1 MRKPEDHDEYYD
13 VPAGEVLPDTK
24 VTKPTGPFGVYH
36 VDLPVDLEQLH
47 RVDPPSRPVSSQDID
62 KSLTQADIPTTQDFP
77 EGIEHTIGE
86 YRTTPVDV
94 FPGQDHQLPVEPL
107 SRKDIPVVE
116 SSLDQIH
123 QQVPIPTDR
132 NVRRSVGGGVYH
144 VDQPVALET
153 LHRVEKPSFQSGEY
167 PIDQSVDSIEPDDA
181 NISYSQQIPSDQDY
195 NIGKLSAPD
204 IPYVEMRK
212 PEDHDEYYDVPAG
225 EVLPD
230 TKVTKPTG
238 PFGVYH
244 VDLPVDLEQL
254 HRVDP
259 PSRPVS
265 SQDIDKSLTQADI
278 PTTQDFPEGIEH
290 TIGEYRTTPVDVVPG
305 QDHDLPVEPLSRKDI
320 PVVESSVD
328 QIHQQVPIPTDRNV
342 RRSVGGG
349 VYHVDQPVALETLH
363 RVEKPSFQSG
373 EYPIDQ
379 SVDSIEPVD
388 ANIAYSQQIPSDQDY
403 NIGKLSAPDIP
414 HVEMRKPEDHD
425 EYYDVPTGEVLP
437 DTKVTKPTGPFGVY
451 HVDLPVDLEQLH
463 RVDPP
468 SRPVSSQ
475 DIDKSLTQAD
485 IPTTQD
491 FPEGIEHTIGEYR
504 TTPVDVVPGQDHD
517 LPVEPLSRKDIPVV
531 ESSVDQIH
539 QQVPIPTDQNVRRSV
554 GGGVYHVDQPVAL
567 ETLHRVEKP
576 SFQSGEYPINQSVD
590 SIEPVETNIS
600 YSQQI
605 PSDQDYNIG
614 KLSAP
619 DIPHVEMRKP
629 EDHDEYYDVPT
640 GEVLPDSKV
649 TKPTGPFGVYHVDL
663 PMDLEQLRRVDP
675 PSRPVSS
682 QDIDKSLTQADIP
695 TTQDFPEGIVHTI
708 GEYRTTPVDI
718 VPGQDHQL
726 PVEPLSRKDIPVVE
740 SSVDQIHQQVPIP
753 TDRNVR
759 RSVGGGVYHV
769 DQPVALET
777 LHRVEKPSFQS
788 GEFPINQS
796 VDSIEPVETN
806 ISYSQQIPSD
816 QDYNIGKLSAPDIPH
831 VEMRKPE
838 DHDEYYDV
846 PTGEV
851 LPDTKVTK
859 PTGSFGVY
867 HVDLPVDLEQLHRV
881 DPPSRPVS
889 SQDIDKSLTQADIR
903 STQDFP
909 EGIEHT
915 IGEYRTTP
923 VYVFPGQDH
932 QLPVEPL
939 SRKDIHVV
947 EPSVGYI
954 GQQVPIPTD
963 QNIRRSVG
971 GSVYPVD
978 HPVIPGTL
986 HYVDREYPVGQS
998 ADTTETGDV
1007 TLLHGRQLLPDQD
1020 YNIEILSPQD
1030 IPQVQMSKTKD
1041 NFQYHD
1047 LPASKQLQSID
1058 VAKPSGPFGVYHV
1071 DLPVDLEQ
1079 LHRAAKPSSQGG
1091 SQPVDKPA
1099 GNADVTTRHD
1109 TPEIIGQSIGEYH
1122 TTPDLP
1128 TSQGQLPTKQD
1139 DHIIKQPIAPGVQ
1152 YNKISTQ
1159 DTDAVHIPT
1168 DQYGQPIS
1176 PFTAQDD
1183 HGNRLSIGAGVYHV
1197 DVPSNLEQLHRVD
1210 QHSQLRPTSDIDQP
1224 THQDVQGNIGLRAGQ
1239 DVENNVV
1246 IPAPEGIRSVTVV
1259 STPGIHH
1266 MSSQIVDMQS
1276 PVTSSDL
1283 KFPLAQ
1289 EQYTGEGIP
1298 VPTSRDQLKKA
1309 DIHIGEGQELSSIE
1323 QLTDKGSSSVDPRGF
1338 ALPSNKGNT
1347 YIGGLPVHADL
1358 PTSQEDHRDGLS
1370 TNRPSFHS
1378 DTPTGG
1384 SRLHHVDLSTGQ
1396 DSCKPID
1403 LSVDQDP
1410 LVDNFPADQYCYYVD
1425 PPITEK
1431 ISLAH
1436 ETTDLSTNKHIPLH
1450 SFHLSTGQDVHQHL
1464 PLQAHQVELHHDDSR
1479 TEDGNQDTN
1488 KIVGVHCDK
1497 VSAGGQILT
1506 TVLTSDS
1513 DVGHLQ
1519 EEDHNVDGSVS
1530 SDGAVP
1536 SIQAQVQNLNVT
1548 SCQGQL
1554 KKDDLSS
1561 GQDKFKSVQNTGQH
1575 RDDHECRYGLKHTDQ
1590 HGDDHECRYG
1600 LKHTDQHGD
1609 DHECRYGLKHTDQHG
1624 DDHECRY
1631 GLKHSDQHGDDHE
1644 CRYGLKHSDQ
1654 HGDDHECRYGLKHTD
1669 QHGDDHECRYGLKHT
1684 DQHGDDHECRYGLK
1698 HTDQHGDDH
1707 ECRYGLKHT
1716 DQHGDDHECRYGL
1729 KHTDQ
1734 HGDDHECRY
1743 GLKHTDQHGD
1753 DHECRY
1759 GLKHTDQHGDDHE
1772 CRYGLKHSDQHG
1784 DDHEYGLKHTDQ
1796 HGDDRECRYGL
1807 KDSEQ
1812 RQDDFQCQYSIKY
1825 IDQHRD
1831 NKECEYSLRHTD
1843 QGNVFECQY
1852 DLEHSDQYRDDQYCF
1867 YINPPVTEQI
1877 FLAPQTADPSVS
1889 KHVPLHCFHLS
1900 TGQDVQ
1906 QHIPLQSHQVDLR
1919 HADSQTGENG
1929 NQVGDKTV
1937 DIHCNK
1943 VSTGGQILTTVL
1955 TSDSDAGHLQEEGGI
1970 VSVVQTHV
1978 QKNPTSEGAQS
1989 QKDDLSTGQGQSK
2002 LVQGTEQQG
2011 TEYSFGQGL
2020 QQSSST
2026 ECKYTFEHTGQS
2038 GESSSYNIE
2047 QTHITHSFPKS
2058 DELSGHQQG
2067 DVSILHLS
2075 TQQPDAPSSSRSQSS
2090 TTQQGD
2096 ISYSTHISSQ
2106 STSDQDTLQFQDSR
2120 TPTVLSDPTKEVTT
2134 KKSSRKSRKSN
2145 RKKKKTSSQARLAVA
2160 GKTPTITITEDS
2172 SSPHHDDD
2180 DEESD
2185 DYLRFIEK
2193 HQQKMQQQQQQAAAA
2208 VDKAGQEPTTTT
2220 TTTVSSEGHGEESDD
2235 ESEGKTR
2242 SVASIIQMF
2251 EQTSDTAL
2259 QSSATD
2265 IVREVQKSAQATLR
2279 KESQEFVKQDS
2290 SEWVV
2295 IDDSDLDG
2303 FDAEKVPSANGT
2315 YVETEDSA
2323 PKVEEWVKVSA
2334 VKEKFEDKIKNG
2346 SMSEKTIIR
2355 EATKVHT
2362 STLAKHKSS
2371 EKADDV
2377 DQPYGVP
2384 EPPDAHFKTPSDD
2397 ENLEFS
2403 EKLKMFTGKHA
2414 QNYYVTTQ
2422 PDELLSSD
2430 EETPDTTSKG
2440 SERSYQTASET
2451 SEIRSETVKVS
2462 STGEQKSE
2470 VVEERRESTSSLI
2483 AKFEEATTREKPS
2496 KKEAMSFDK
2505 DSKETVQKEV
2515 TKSWKTDSS
2524 QSAVQEIKES
2534 HVFQE
2539 KKESISSEGETPDL
2553 KEFPKESKETVSSVE
2568 KSFKTETTE
2577 MKQKVEYSVDDGKVK
2592 EIFTSE
2598 DSQILSSKTLD
2609 KTISSLDKDISPELK
2624 DKSPSPEPQ
2633 LKSRLHEAKEKTPS
2647 PEPQLKSPSPE
2658 PQLKTPSPEPK
2669 EKTPSPEPKEKTPS
2683 PEPKEK
2689 SPSPKP
2695 KDKSPSPLQLKSKS
2709 PSPEPKEKTPSP
2721 PHMKSK
2727 SPSPPHLKSK
2737 SPSPEPKDK
2746 SPSPSHLKSK
2756 SPSPELKDKTPSPKL
2771 QLKSSSPKPKDK
2783 SPSPPHLKSKSPSPP
2798 HLKSKSPSPEPKD
2811 KSPSPLQ
2818 LKSKS
2823 PSPEVK
2829 DKSPSPLHFKSK
2841 SPSPDLKEKSPS
2853 PPHLKSKSPSPS
2865 HLKSKSPSP
2874 EPKDKSPSPLQLKS
2888 KSPSPEPKDKSP
2900 SPLQLKSKSPSPE
2913 LKDKSPSPLQLKSK
2927 SPSPELKDKSPS
2939 PLQLKSKSPSP
2950 EPKDKSPSPLRLK
2963 SKSPSPEPKEKT
2975 PSPLRLKS
2983 KSPSP
2988 EPKDKSLSPLH
2999 LKSKSPSPELKEKT
3013 PSPLRLKS
3021 KSPSPEPK
3029 SKTPSPLQ
3037 QKSKS
3042 PSPELK
3048 DKAPSPLHLK
3058 SKSPSPEIKEK
3069 TPSPPHLKSKSPSP
3083 ELKDKPP
3090 SPPHLKSKLPSPP
3103 HLKSKSPSPE
3113 PKGKT
3118 PSPEPKEK
3126 TPSPPH
3132 IKSKSP
3138 SPEPKAKSPSPPRLK
3153 SKSPSPEPK
3162 EKILSSKPQLKSPS
3176 PEPQL
3181 KASSPEPQA
3190 SEICPKPYDEED
3202 FEIIEQEEILE
3213 AKISIERQT
3222 PFEPAA
3228 IDLSSTD
3235 KVCPPKEHGAEP
3247 PDDGLQTQLEEEP
3260 HKDTDYEISRR
3271 EVFLEKESRSFYTS
3285 KPEPSKDIIS
3295 SKFADKDVHTIV
3307 STTSVKEVSTTI
3319 SEHTTK
3325 VIEDEDKESTTIS
3338 SEKDFLS
3345 KNEMRSPVCDDVQES
3360 KVVESVPADS
3370 VEVSPVE
3377 QKITRKSSSGELFEI
3392 SRQEEKM
3399 IIDSP
3404 EKLEIHEW
3412 QTPAPEA
3419 TERFDRQAESMSD
3432 ESLVEVQLD
3441 ALKEDIR
3448 EKVLEETQ
3456 ERAVKRLQQ
3465 LQDVSDEESD
3475 EIFTHTDQRT
3485 KEEFTERS
3493 YEDSKKKVS
3502 STESP
3507 GLSPTA
3513 DHLKKDLGDRTEIT
3527 YEFPVQE
3534 DLSSDEG
3541 SKGSSLEMFLTHEK
3555 SCQEEEEEE
3564 KYTSPK
3570 DQTSVT
3576 HEQRISTVTSEY
3588 KTSSTSEMI
3597 EESISKEEKS
3607 VYSSKIS
3614 QEYRVEDEQD
3624 MTSDEETSEEIQ
3636 ETDTSKKTAPQFSS
3650 ILSEEA
3656 TYFEIS
3662 RQEQF
3667 MTVASPEKIEYKTPA
3682 KSDGLSFSADPFLV
3696 SSALAHETSV
3706 ESIRSI
3712 PKAESPL
3719 TEQSPKH
3726 VAKDDTSDRTEEKY
3740 SVDLAALQ
3748 AESDA
3753 KFKETSPHDFQEEK
3767 YLSSDDESDD
3777 DDHDDV
3783 DIMTEMDYMSKS
3795 QSIDVTDEMEKRSED
3810 ITDSGFKSGADDDLS
3825 RRSTDK
3831 DQVDFTKSFPFQTSE
3846 EQLVKEEI
3854 SNKEVRNESFKQE
3867 TRVQETTV
3875 HEGSIEERKVLDDI
3889 TPSKFTS
3896 ESKIIEDVK
3905 VKRSETATTE
3915 ESTTRSTTVGD
3926 EIQSIKD
3933 ETRSVKQKDVESESK
3948 REQATV
3954 EDEFQ
3959 KETTEELTTKDAL
3972 KMHSELTEGKSQTF
3986 EEDGTKIEISQEKS
4000 SVCDKSFEE
4009 EIGKQ
4014 QYEKESKDGEI
4025 QKIEDLEQKLTEK
4038 DSKLE
4043 IVTDTVSREDDF
4055 QKEIKKEVAVK
4066 DESKLSMTIT
4076 DDLME
4081 IDKTDKKFK
4090 SQTSEIEENVQHED
4104 TFHKEVVELK
4114 EPETA
4119 RVLEVIEGEDSG
4131 GESDHSFIEHSD
4143 EENEQMEALTRSG
4156 HLMTSTRMED
4166 LVEEEVDETEA
4177 EDQFID
4183 RREYFEHQQRDTID
4197 FRIVQRNGG
4206 PDFNATDRFPPLH
4219 PDKDVTSVRK
4229 GTLKDSDIPSK
4240 SQQPVQPQ
4248 EDQIPFLGKQ
4258 ETVQE
4263 ITDTKTSTLTN
4274 EKSTIG
4280 QSTGLFPSE
4289 SLKETE
4295 KVSHK
4300 IATDK
4305 VNFTEDFTSYNSH
4318 ITDDYTNYSSDFS
4331 SYHRDGSGLGA
4342 RNILVPS
4349 SSTEAQERSATP
4361 SASDDDD
4368 SSGEYYSTERIK
4380 KLRAIDQMTES
4391 IEYPLKDKTD
4401 KDSNGRPLS
4410 PTEYTLM
4417 TESQLELHE
4426 ALQSVVDDQDIMTQS
4441 MIESHESLTQSMID
4455 PMTQSQIGEEFRR
4468 SLDSQSDIDSRMS
4481 IELSREAELEQEE
4494 SDLKKDEERPPSP
4507 SEFTLLTSLEQEELA
4522 KALGLQDNGLTAVE
4536 IEDEYESVDKD
4547 RDETSQQLA
4556 QQPSAPT
4563 RDDQF
4568 TADAD
4573 LKGIDKQ
4580 EIIFEQMVEQIVC
4593 EGNKI
4598 SMPDSTLQDEDSVST
4613 EPALMSSS
4621 QSRDNNTYSS
4631 ISSSDF
4637 GEQVA
4642 AVQSQQPCREDSGS
4656 DDRALTEEDFERMM
4670 SSYENVYDGVQL
4682 APEVS
4687 KLAMNAS
4694 DLDIGDRFDTK
4705 QLDLHL
4711 QPTGRSSSY
4720 EQLYKETG
4728 EEIAETSEQ
4737 AEQVVYSAES
4747 KEDMPRT
4754 DQHDVQRELITAAK
4768 DEEEKEEEEEENLSS
4783 SSSEVAQVEDV
4794 DFLPDAEMRDTSEE
4808 KTEETDVEEQFSPLP
4823 KSSPAS
4829 KGALDLRLEDK
4840 FFSFTQSPVESPT
4853 AEIANE
4859 ISPAQDLLDVKD
4871 MQITVGLSPSEINA
4885 KSKLG
4890 SLSEFYETKTT
4901 EDFKTMSKIIA
4912 SKTPR
4917 VEYEKDSGESFN
4929 IPRISTDS
4937 DTTEERLELD
4947 NVTEQSATSLMSEEH
4962 DGTEDDY
4969 KRETPEERA
4978 ERLSSMAFDNM
4989 GFAGEDVVDSEI
5001 KTHSDDFS
5009 EESPS
5014 LAAKEISPEDL
5025 EEKSHQFDF
5034 PAVHQEIWQMGIQAL
5049 GKTKLSEEN
5058 EMFSSSMKFEEVTHK
5073 VSFEKDDD
5081 EESGAAMYSESEE
5094 TSRSESGD
5102 TKDQNSFQ
5110 ESIQR
5115 SKTSDGQ
5122 FEATSEIRTEK
5133 TIVTSSRA
5141 QVSLSESQSKMI
5153 TETKVYQAKEP
5164 SEGIELTGHDAT
5176 EKTARHLTTTASEP
5190 IISHPFDQSTV
5201 ETISPEASSSDSEG
5215 FYDKESGKKLPWETV
5230 HHFSRQFSDNYLE
5243 QQEKQGIVTVQ
5254 SVDMGVFYRRS
5265 SKDYSN
5271 ITFSE
5276 QDISESIAE
5285 EEEEPPKRV
5294 TFTLSEDLEEF
5305 PSEVATGSDESK
5317 HDDEVEQEIRKP
5329 DDIFDESVKDQI
5341 VVKTIKKQPTALSK
5355 TEEPVVTT
5363 SKTEE
5368 PVVTTSKTEEPVV
5381 TTSRTEEPVV
5391 TTSKTEEPVVTTS
5404 KTEEPVVTTSKTEEP
5419 VVTTSKTEEPVVTT
5433 SKTEES
5439 IITTS
5444 KTEEPIVT
5452 TSKTEKSVF
5461 STFKT
5466 EEHVTSSKGEEPVIT
5481 TVKTEHITTTY
5492 KTGEPVIT
5500 TSKKEESVIKTSK
5513 TEEPVIT
5520 TSRTEDITIASEA
5533 EEPAFVTSK
5542 TEHVTTST
5550 TEEPV
5555 VTTSKTEEYV
5565 TSTTEEPVV
5574 TTSKTEEYVTST
5586 TEEPVITTSKT
5597 EEYVTT
5603 STTEEPVIIT
5613 SKTEERIITS
5623 TTKEPVV
5630 TTFKSEEHVKTSKTE
5645 ECVITTS
5652 KAEEPV
5658 STTMTEEHVTTK
5670 SESEEPVVTTT
5681 RTERIIT
5688 TSKIGEPVITT
5699 SKTEHV
5705 TTTSKT
5711 GEPDV
5716 TTTKTEEF
5724 FTTTSEPGEPV
5735 ITTSETGEPVV
5746 TTSKTEERVITTSKR
5761 EEPVIRTSKTE
5772 HFTVDPK
5779 DKFDIP
5785 TAKTDHVTTTTKSAH
5800 VTVTSTVEHVIKTS
5814 KKKDDIEEAEEE
5826 SIVEAKKDILEPYDR
5841 MSGEYEATVLA
5852 NIMDDHSSK
5861 QEKAPESPDELS
5873 REDTLKEKDLEYEM
5887 VSKSAGDLA
5896 SPSESKSSDLSLDLS
5911 SEKLPSKDDLDE
5923 EHQLRP
5929 KPDSE
5934 EVSPKSGIIGVVSIE
5949 SRMAQKELLQESA
5962 DEKDRSLSPS
5972 VDSDELSTTYE
5983 SQAEL
5988 QEELWSEIPPVD
6000 RYPAPARRKHYADGE
6015 SSEAEKESPE
6025 IELSPIAEAP
6035 ASKTDSEEQEE
6046 SKMTAQ
6052 DRRVTFLSEE
6062 SKEKL
6067 RQSISN
6073 EDLVKTSTS
6082 SSEVSNEPTLL
6093 AASYDLDSG
6102 HVSHIVTAYDMSPD
6116 TIESQV
6122 PHPPAPKAILS
6133 SPEDDVFEVEPTV
6146 GTTRTDEPCTE
6157 PDSEKSYTGPQSEV
6171 IIIEDIC
6178 VSKDK
6183 TGSESTESLPPTPAP
6198 TPKDATTIKDTVC
6211 NLQDA
6216 ANKLQTEGLFD
6227 RQFGSVSSE
6236 TSEKRPSSFE
6246 KDFSKDESSDD
6257 DDDHGQSF
6265 EMVSPTEIIGYDQYA
6280 AKYLQGGIAGCIE
6293 TASLTASVESLSTS
6307 GSSFADLR
6315 ASEPTSMKSSLEEF
6329 ASATAFVEPSAPP
6342 MEEVCKIPSSH
6353 TMKPDTDSSPDQSLF
6368 SSSDASEKGAATMDI
6383 VASSVASPGACRP
6396 DLLPSDSFQK
6406 SLSTEE
6412 ISETENIEDIAA
6424 DRISQL
6430 PNGPTEVDFQP
6441 DIDSVSSTVKT
6452 VVPAAPPD
6460 LVQSSPSYVMEEEK
6474 SQQEDVAMELEDNQI
6489 SAGSDAAVRD
6499 VMTDS
6504 LIEDVKLSAEQQE
6517 VLVTSDQTLY
6527 ELEMPMEEEASPIEQ
6542 VGPTSATVSIT
6553 ETTSSVVVKTEAPTV
6568 EFHEEQREIYPAE
6581 MVESRSPTEIV
6592 GLEPVL
6598 DDLEEQP
6605 YELKKDEIYPGKRAL
6620 EFDVSSYETLL
6631 EESKERQQEG
6641 ETSVVEVSHL
6651 IREDQRINLD
6661 DTDEETVQFSDQ
6673 LKSDHDVSFVHTSEK
6688 VCTDMVEEEFSD
6700 LSKDASYEQV
6710 ELAESSLEF
6719 AEKAEEELE
6728 ALAGKTPEIS
6738 FEPSKGEQDLD
6749 RPISPTP
6756 QDSQEGVLSD
6766 DYEKVSAS
6774 ISTEELEKTATVF
6787 VDSVLEE
6794 ASKVQEKAQ
6803 VFPEQTE
6810 AEKPIDETTFDD
6822 SKESEKMVAFS
6833 FSEQFDP
6840 SMMCRSQP
6848 AFFSAPPPPSHPPP
6862 FTKQRDDDMPEI
6874 TITEHLHKSIDKDD
6888 FVPSGF
6894 VPSHMPDSS
6903 SEQEDKESDEKESGD
6918 DSPKGEG
6925 MSYFEMIQDEMEFES
6940 EETEK
6945 NGVSSHEPSSSA
6957 FVIADAHAGSA
6968 KTFTSEQELEWNVQK
6983 FSETPDKVPTTS
6995 SFEDSFSL
7003 QTKTE
7008 PVPISSSKQ
7017 FQRDSETK
7025 DSSKNGFLGF
7035 EPSVMHATD
7044 ILSPEDIADTSSVDS
7059 FTTVVGVDQEGDEC
7073 DDDRLADVASMTSS
7087 IHSDIYSMHT
7097 EPEEEEPYDW
7107 PLLTEEDKSGESS
7120 PCSDRFEMIG
7130 KTALSVISEKSDEDR
7145 FEMIEK
7151 DELEALSDSH
7161 SSSKTS
7167 PEMIS
7172 ASPGTVGHTHGYPN
7186 IRYAGRS
7193 REKDDGSAAS
7203 SVSSSLLEFERLEG
7217 EIGQFGSLGSNE
7229 AHSLPSSFDSRNFH
7243 WRAADRDDVSVA
7255 SSLGEFER
7263 LERQIALGGSIGSFS
7278 SIDKLMPSGQ
7288 GSATNGSMSSLAEFE
7303 NLEKECTGGGYSSS
7317 GDDRH
7322 SSSSGHSKR
7331 SASSSLAEFERL
7343 EQEIVI
7349 SEELAAEAKK
7359 IASILESG
7367 ELPEYPES
7375 ESLGS
7380 SYQSNGHMRD
7390 VPEIIGNFDIE
7401 QDSIDGDD
7409 IDKDSLSSEEPKM
7422 QDVSQVA
7429 KEEEDDIDSLDGDSK
7444 DELTSSVIFVSN
7456 AEIQDSSEMGQFDFD
7471 RDSLQGDDTAM
7482 QFSVESLQL
7491 DQDASFDMHSSVD
7504 SLEIK
7509 DKFSRDMQSSADSLE
7524 LKERMSK
7531 EMVDSTDSLEFK
7543 DTVKDT
7549 DKFETDSL
7557 VDQDDI
7563 MQTSS
7568 DSLDAFPALTHQ
7580 NIMEASLE
7588 SARWSLSSSYFSHSS
7603 QETLRSE
7610 SHSDSSHSRDVMQM
7624 SAESVDFDKDR
7635 RFESSDT
7642 EMDYKTVSSKTLTS
7656 SALDPEIRMITGI
7669 SHPNNPFLDNEGNVR
7684 TDLGYP
7690 GHFRNKYEYSKFD
7703 KEGNY
7708 RWNTEFEETTR
7719 NNSYLNWG
7727 PYQEKKKVY
7736 TMTEWEAMRN
7746 AKKRSADNEELG
7758 GDSEQV
7764 SVIPDNHFAQLNN
7777 KEVSSNLPSE
7787 HTTSHPRTSS
7797 PPPSTVLR
7805 PSSPVSSTTA
7815 TTTTT
7820 TTTTTYYSS
7829 SNSSSSSSST
7839 YHAAV
7844 TRPDS
7849 SSTSQT
7855 AATSDPLL
7863 YHHKH
7868 TDLPQQMSTEESQ
7881 SKTEDRRDSDVAPDA
7896 ETEDSA
7902 QATSLMMKKEIHK
7915 KTYMRDGRE
7924 ETFIQEESRVEQQ
7937 NETPEELRES
7947 MQQIIDQFMQT
7958 PSEFD
7963 QRQCL
7968 EDDV

>member
-1 MRKPEDHDEYYD
+1 MTAILTPASAHYVIKTDRRLHPPGSPKFESDGNSSFLRAARDGNLSEVLEYLKGSTDINTSNSNGLNALHLASKEGHINIVTELLRRGANVEAATKKGNTALHIASLAGHEEIVKILVQNGAKVNVQSMTGFTPLYMAAQEGHSEVVKFLLDNGASQSLATVDGFTPLAVALQQGHDKVVAVLLEHDTKGKVRLPALHIAAKKDDIGSANLLLQNDHNADSSTKSGGLVNDTTKSGFTPLHIAAHYGNVNVGTLLIQKGADVNYKAKNNITPLHVASRWGKSNMVILLLDHDATIEERTRDGLTPLHCAARSGHENVVDLLLERGAPFSAKTKNGLTPLHMAAQGDHVDCARLLLYHKALVDDVTVDYLTPLHVAAHCGNVKTAKLLLDRKSDPNARALNGFTPLHIACKKNRIKVVELLLKYDASIEATTESGLTPLHVASFMGHMNISIYLIQHNANPDYPTVRGETALHLAARANQTDIIRILLRNGATVDAKAREQQTPLHIAARLGNVDNVVLLLQHGASPNATTKDLYTPLHIAAKEGHEEVAAALLDQGADHSLTTKKGFTPLHIAAKYGNIKVARLLLLKNAEPDVQGKNGLTPLHVATHYNHVNVALLLLDNKASPQAMAKNGYSPLHIAAKKNQMDIATTLLEFGANPAAGSKNGFTPLHLASQEGHTDMVSLLLEHKANVNDKATNGLAPIHLAAQEDKVNVAEVLVKFGSEIDPQTKAGYTPLHTACHFGQTNMVRFLLDHNASVSSTTKLGYTPLHQAAQQGHVMVINLLLKNKASPNAVTNTGQTALSIAQRLGYISVVDTLKNLTEVTETLPAIEDKYKVVAPETMTETMLSDSEDEGDDLMPQSPVFGKPLSEQHVYLPYYEGQTLQMREDTISIEKGDITSPLDLSFDKDLRKVRATSQEARTRDISPGLAYPKYLEKGPDYEAEMIYYSGD
-13 VPAGEVLPDTK
+13 VLSPQEKHQQGHDSVIANGFSTLDQLSPSLERDRLSTCDKDSAFDRESILGRHSPYPQQAELAYARNVSSRPPTSLGSYIDDENLSYVDDIDSSSLQKGDYFAEDIYARESFRYGREAGPVYRDTMISQSVAPRTEAVVYQGELTGSIATDTGSDFRFLPDDSIPKQQDYLEHQIISHTYASHPDNRYLNNTMESSRYSSYSGSSFNTSFDPDNVAVDRTPTYSGKLKWKSFLVSFMVDARGGAMRGSRHSGVRIIIPPRKAYMPTRVTCKLIKREKLSHPPPLNEGEALASRILEMGPVGVKFLGPVIIEVPHFASLRGKEREIAIIRCDDGEKWTEHPILATEEAVNDTLNGSFEGQNSSASSLWKLDQEDELVAKRITRILTTDFPMYFAIVTRVRQENQTIGFEGGMLSSTVVPQVQTIFPEGALTKKIPVGLQAQPIAPELVAKMLGNRVAVSPIVTVAPRRRKFHKPITLTIPVPRAAQKGMINQYGGEAPTLRLLCSISGKRGTTPAVWEDITASTQLTFVNDCVSFTTTVSARFWLMDCQNVNEASRMATELYQEAVVVPFMAKFVIFAKRHAPEEGKLRMFCMTDDKIDKTLEKQEKFTEVARSRDVEVLQGRPQYVEMAGNLIPVTKSGDQLYVHFRAFRENRLPCTVKVRDLDQEAAARVAFMKEPKVARGEAPQSPICNLNIVLPDVSKADSTEITSEEALEVRK
-24 VTKPTGPFGVYH
+24 RHSLLREHGIVLQDTISRAQMKIVDVADTLQGDWVMLAQQLDITMSEINKIKTDYNTVNDQALAMLHLWVEKNGEKASGNALEKALIRINREDVVKKCMYDVVTVEDEVDMAAGRVAMDQSGFDTFKEEVGISRDSSMKRGISLDVSYDEQDMIKESESAEESGSDADTERHRIAKAPPPPAAMSQDEVLVKH
-36 VDLPVDLEQLH
+36 VDH
-47 RVDPPSRPVSSQDID
+47 RRPE
-62 KSLTQADIPTTQDFP
+62 AA
-77 EGIEHTIGE
+77 
-86 YRTTPVDV
+86 
-94 FPGQDHQLPVEPL
+94 
-107 SRKDIPVVE
+107 
-116 SSLDQIH
+116 
-123 QQVPIPTDR
+123 
-132 NVRRSVGGGVYH
+132 
-144 VDQPVALET
+144 PVA
-153 LHRVEKPSFQSGEY
+153 
-167 PIDQSVDSIEPDDA
+167 
-181 NISYSQQIPSDQDY
+181 
-195 NIGKLSAPD
+195 
-204 IPYVEMRK
+204 
-212 PEDHDEYYDVPAG
+212 
-225 EVLPD
+225 
-230 TKVTKPTG
+230 
-238 PFGVYH
+238 
-244 VDLPVDLEQL
+244 
-254 HRVDP
+254 
-259 PSRPVS
+259 
-265 SQDIDKSLTQADI
+265 
-278 PTTQDFPEGIEH
+278 
-290 TIGEYRTTPVDVVPG
+290 
-305 QDHDLPVEPLSRKDI
+305 
-320 PVVESSVD
+320 ESSVD
-328 QIHQQVPIPTDRNV
+328 DTDRKKNAFV
-342 RRSVGGG
+342 EFARQMDELS
-349 VYHVDQPVALETLH
+349 DMEETIKPVATSEQD
-363 RVEKPSFQSG
+363 EKPSITEETIVSRVKGAGTVTSVITKTVVTETVAKEAIVKDEAPEVMAPCVDVADSRSSSG
-373 EYPIDQ
+373 
-379 SVDSIEPVD
+379 SSICDKE
-388 ANIAYSQQIPSDQDY
+388 QQEI
-403 NIGKLSAPDIP
+403 
-414 HVEMRKPEDHD
+414 
-425 EYYDVPTGEVLP
+425 LP
-437 DTKVTKPTGPFGVY
+437 QTKTP
-451 HVDLPVDLEQLH
+451 
-463 RVDPP
+463 PP
-468 SRPVSSQ
+468 SPTETSTSELVS
-475 DIDKSLTQAD
+475 
-485 IPTTQD
+485 
-491 FPEGIEHTIGEYR
+491 HR
-504 TTPVDVVPGQDHD
+504 TTE
-517 LPVEPLSRKDIPVV
+517 L
-531 ESSVDQIH
+531 
-539 QQVPIPTDQNVRRSV
+539 
-554 GGGVYHVDQPVAL
+554 A
-567 ETLHRVEKP
+567 
-576 SFQSGEYPINQSVD
+576 
-590 SIEPVETNIS
+590 
-600 YSQQI
+600 
-605 PSDQDYNIG
+605 
-614 KLSAP
+614 
-619 DIPHVEMRKP
+619 
-629 EDHDEYYDVPT
+629 
-640 GEVLPDSKV
+640 
-649 TKPTGPFGVYHVDL
+649 
-663 PMDLEQLRRVDP
+663 
-675 PSRPVSS
+675 
-682 QDIDKSLTQADIP
+682 QARD
-695 TTQDFPEGIVHTI
+695 
-708 GEYRTTPVDI
+708 
-718 VPGQDHQL
+718 
-726 PVEPLSRKDIPVVE
+726 
-740 SSVDQIHQQVPIP
+740 
-753 TDRNVR
+753 
-759 RSVGGGVYHV
+759 
-769 DQPVALET
+769 
-777 LHRVEKPSFQS
+777 
-788 GEFPINQS
+788 
-796 VDSIEPVETN
+796 
-806 ISYSQQIPSD
+806 
-816 QDYNIGKLSAPDIPH
+816 
-831 VEMRKPE
+831 
-838 DHDEYYDV
+838 
-846 PTGEV
+846 
-851 LPDTKVTK
+851 
-859 PTGSFGVY
+859 
-867 HVDLPVDLEQLHRV
+867 
-881 DPPSRPVS
+881 
-889 SQDIDKSLTQADIR
+889 
-903 STQDFP
+903 
-909 EGIEHT
+909 
-915 IGEYRTTP
+915 
-923 VYVFPGQDH
+923 
-932 QLPVEPL
+932 
-939 SRKDIHVV
+939 
-947 EPSVGYI
+947 
-954 GQQVPIPTD
+954 
-963 QNIRRSVG
+963 
-971 GSVYPVD
+971 
-978 HPVIPGTL
+978 
-986 HYVDREYPVGQS
+986 
-998 ADTTETGDV
+998 
-1007 TLLHGRQLLPDQD
+1007 
-1020 YNIEILSPQD
+1020 
-1030 IPQVQMSKTKD
+1030 
-1041 NFQYHD
+1041 
-1047 LPASKQLQSID
+1047 
-1058 VAKPSGPFGVYHV
+1058 
-1071 DLPVDLEQ
+1071 
-1079 LHRAAKPSSQGG
+1079 
-1091 SQPVDKPA
+1091 
-1099 GNADVTTRHD
+1099 
-1109 TPEIIGQSIGEYH
+1109 
-1122 TTPDLP
+1122 
-1128 TSQGQLPTKQD
+1128 
-1139 DHIIKQPIAPGVQ
+1139 
-1152 YNKISTQ
+1152 
-1159 DTDAVHIPT
+1159 
-1168 DQYGQPIS
+1168 
-1176 PFTAQDD
+1176 
-1183 HGNRLSIGAGVYHV
+1183 RLSEEMESNQHT
-1197 DVPSNLEQLHRVD
+1197 PSA
-1210 QHSQLRPTSDIDQP
+1210 T
-1224 THQDVQGNIGLRAGQ
+1224 
-1239 DVENNVV
+1239 
-1246 IPAPEGIRSVTVV
+1246 
-1259 STPGIHH
+1259 
-1266 MSSQIVDMQS
+1266 
-1276 PVTSSDL
+1276 
-1283 KFPLAQ
+1283 
-1289 EQYTGEGIP
+1289 
-1298 VPTSRDQLKKA
+1298 
-1309 DIHIGEGQELSSIE
+1309 
-1323 QLTDKGSSSVDPRGF
+1323 
-1338 ALPSNKGNT
+1338 
-1347 YIGGLPVHADL
+1347 
-1358 PTSQEDHRDGLS
+1358 
-1370 TNRPSFHS
+1370 
-1378 DTPTGG
+1378 
-1384 SRLHHVDLSTGQ
+1384 
-1396 DSCKPID
+1396 
-1403 LSVDQDP
+1403 
-1410 LVDNFPADQYCYYVD
+1410 
-1425 PPITEK
+1425 
-1431 ISLAH
+1431 
-1436 ETTDLSTNKHIPLH
+1436 
-1450 SFHLSTGQDVHQHL
+1450 
-1464 PLQAHQVELHHDDSR
+1464 
-1479 TEDGNQDTN
+1479 
-1488 KIVGVHCDK
+1488 
-1497 VSAGGQILT
+1497 
-1506 TVLTSDS
+1506 
-1513 DVGHLQ
+1513 
-1519 EEDHNVDGSVS
+1519 
-1530 SDGAVP
+1530 
-1536 SIQAQVQNLNVT
+1536 
-1548 SCQGQL
+1548 
-1554 KKDDLSS
+1554 
-1561 GQDKFKSVQNTGQH
+1561 
-1575 RDDHECRYGLKHTDQ
+1575 
-1590 HGDDHECRYG
+1590 
-1600 LKHTDQHGD
+1600 
-1609 DHECRYGLKHTDQHG
+1609 
-1624 DDHECRY
+1624 
-1631 GLKHSDQHGDDHE
+1631 
-1644 CRYGLKHSDQ
+1644 
-1654 HGDDHECRYGLKHTD
+1654 
-1669 QHGDDHECRYGLKHT
+1669 
-1684 DQHGDDHECRYGLK
+1684 
-1698 HTDQHGDDH
+1698 
-1707 ECRYGLKHT
+1707 
-1716 DQHGDDHECRYGL
+1716 
-1729 KHTDQ
+1729 
-1734 HGDDHECRY
+1734 
-1743 GLKHTDQHGD
+1743 
-1753 DHECRY
+1753 
-1759 GLKHTDQHGDDHE
+1759 
-1772 CRYGLKHSDQHG
+1772 
-1784 DDHEYGLKHTDQ
+1784 
-1796 HGDDRECRYGL
+1796 
-1807 KDSEQ
+1807 
-1812 RQDDFQCQYSIKY
+1812 
-1825 IDQHRD
+1825 
-1831 NKECEYSLRHTD
+1831 
-1843 QGNVFECQY
+1843 
-1852 DLEHSDQYRDDQYCF
+1852 
-1867 YINPPVTEQI
+1867 
-1877 FLAPQTADPSVS
+1877 
-1889 KHVPLHCFHLS
+1889 
-1900 TGQDVQ
+1900 
-1906 QHIPLQSHQVDLR
+1906 
-1919 HADSQTGENG
+1919 
-1929 NQVGDKTV
+1929 
-1937 DIHCNK
+1937 
-1943 VSTGGQILTTVL
+1943 
-1955 TSDSDAGHLQEEGGI
+1955 
-1970 VSVVQTHV
+1970 
-1978 QKNPTSEGAQS
+1978 
-1989 QKDDLSTGQGQSK
+1989 
-2002 LVQGTEQQG
+2002 
-2011 TEYSFGQGL
+2011 
-2020 QQSSST
+2020 
-2026 ECKYTFEHTGQS
+2026 
-2038 GESSSYNIE
+2038 
-2047 QTHITHSFPKS
+2047 
-2058 DELSGHQQG
+2058 
-2067 DVSILHLS
+2067 
-2075 TQQPDAPSSSRSQSS
+2075 
-2090 TTQQGD
+2090 
-2096 ISYSTHISSQ
+2096 
-2106 STSDQDTLQFQDSR
+2106 
-2120 TPTVLSDPTKEVTT
+2120 
-2134 KKSSRKSRKSN
+2134 
-2145 RKKKKTSSQARLAVA
+2145 ARLAVA

-2172 SSPHHDDD
+2172 SSPHHDD

-2208 VDKAGQEPTTTT
+2208 VAKAGQEPTTTT

-2279 KESQEFVKQDS
+2279 KESKEFTKQDS

-2295 IDDSDLDG
+2295 IDNSDLDG
-2303 FDAEKVPSANGT
+2303 FDAEKLPSANGT

-2362 STLAKHKSS
+2362 STLAKHKAS
-2371 EKADDV
+2371 EKADDI

-2397 ENLEFS
+2397 ENLDFS

-2422 PDELLSSD
+2422 ADELLSSD

-2462 STGEQKSE
+2462 SAGEQKSE
-2470 VVEERRESTSSLI
+2470 VIEERRESTSSLI
-2483 AKFEEATTREKPS
+2483 AKFEEVTNREKS
-2496 KKEAMSFDK
+2496 LKKE

-2524 QSAVQEIKES
+2524 QSAVQEEKES

-2539 KKESISSEGETPDL
+2539 KKESISSESETPDL
-2553 KEFPKESKETVSSVE
+2553 KEVHKDSKETVSSVE

-2633 LKSRLHEAKEKTPS
+2633 LKSHLPEAKEKTPS
-2647 PEPQLKSPSPE
+2647 PEPQLKSPSPKPKE
-2658 PQLKTPSPEPK
+2658 KSPSPEPK
-2669 EKTPSPEPKEKTPS
+2669 EKSPSPQPKD
-2683 PEPKEK
+2683 K

-2721 PHMKSK
+2721 PHVKSK

-2756 SPSPELKDKTPSPKL
+2756 SPSPELKDKSPSPKL

-2783 SPSPPHLKSKSPSPP
+2783 TPSPPHLKSKSPSPP

-2823 PSPEVK
+2823 PSPEIK
-2829 DKSPSPLHFKSK
+2829 DKSPSPLHLKSK
-2841 SPSPDLKEKSPS
+2841 SPSPDLKEKTPS

-2888 KSPSPEPKDKSP
+2888 KSPSPEPKDKS
-2900 SPLQLKSKSPSPE
+2900 
-2913 LKDKSPSPLQLKSK
+2913 
-2927 SPSPELKDKSPS
+2927 
-2939 PLQLKSKSPSP
+2939 
-2950 EPKDKSPSPLRLK
+2950 
-2963 SKSPSPEPKEKT
+2963 

-3037 QKSKS
+3037 KSKS
-3042 PSPELK
+3042 PSPDPK

-3058 SKSPSPEIKEK
+3058 SKSPSPELKGK

-3083 ELKDKPP
+3083 DLKDKSP
-3090 SPPHLKSKLPSPP
+3090 SPLHLKSKLPSPP

-3113 PKGKT
+3113 SKGKT

-3162 EKILSSKPQLKSPS
+3162 EKILSPEPQLKSPS

-3181 KASSPEPQA
+3181 KAPSPEPQA

-3213 AKISIERQT
+3213 AKISLERQT

-3295 SKFADKDVHTIV
+3295 SKLVDKDVHTIV
-3307 STTSVKEVSTTI
+3307 STTSIKEVSTTI

-3338 SEKDFLS
+3338 SEEDFLS
-3345 KNEMRSPVCDDVQES
+3345 KNEMRSPVCDDIQES

-3370 VEVSPVE
+3370 VKVSPVE

-3404 EKLEIHEW
+3404 EKLEIHDW
-3412 QTPAPEA
+3412 QTSAPEA

-3456 ERAVKRLQQ
+3456 ERSVRRLQQ

-3493 YEDSKKKVS
+3493 YEDSKKKAS

-3541 SKGSSLEMFLTHEK
+3541 SKGSSLDLFLTHEK
-3555 SCQEEEEEE
+3555 SCQEEEEH
-3564 KYTSPK
+3564 YTSHK
-3570 DQTSVT
+3570 DQPSVT
-3576 HEQRISTVTSEY
+3576 HERQVSTVTSEY

-3597 EESISKEEKS
+3597 EESVSKEEKS
-3607 VYSSKIS
+3607 VYPSKIS

-3624 MTSDEETSEEIQ
+3624 MTSDEETSEEIH

-3662 RQEQF
+3662 RREQF
-3667 MTVASPEKIEYKTPA
+3667 MTVGSPEKIEFKTPA

-3706 ESIRSI
+3706 ENIRSI

-3748 AESDA
+3748 AEADA

-3767 YLSSDDESDD
+3767 YLSSDDESDV

-3831 DQVDFTKSFPFQTSE
+3831 DQVDFTKPFPFQTSE

-3972 KMHSELTEGKSQTF
+3972 KMHSELTEGKSETF

-4009 EIGKQ
+4009 EIEKQ
-4014 QYEKESKDGEI
+4014 QYEKQSKDGEI

-4143 EENEQMEALTRSG
+4143 EENEQIEALTRSG
-4156 HLMTSTRMED
+4156 HLMSSTRMED
-4166 LVEEEVDETEA
+4166 LVEEEIDETEV

-4183 RREYFEHQQRDTID
+4183 RREYFEYQQRDTID
-4197 FRIVQRNGG
+4197 FRIVHRNGG
-4206 PDFNATDRFPPLH
+4206 PDFNTTDRFPPLH
-4219 PDKDVTSVRK
+4219 PDKDVTPVLK

-4300 IATDK
+4300 IATEK

-4331 SYHRDGSGLGA
+4331 SYHRDGSGLGT

-4361 SASDDDD
+4361 SASDDD
-4368 SSGEYYSTERIK
+4368 SSGEYYSSERIK
-4380 KLRAIDQMTES
+4380 KLRVIDQMTES

-4468 SLDSQSDIDSRMS
+4468 SLDSQSDIDGRTS
-4481 IELSREAELEQEE
+4481 IDASQQMFIDQSREAELEQEE
-4494 SDLKKDEERPPSP
+4494 DFVESDLKKGEERPPSP

-4536 IEDEYESVDKD
+4536 IEDEYESVNKD

-4556 QQPSAPT
+4556 QQPSATT

-4568 TADAD
+4568 TTDAD
-4573 LKGIDKQ
+4573 LK
-4580 EIIFEQMVEQIVC
+4580 
-4593 EGNKI
+4593 
-4598 SMPDSTLQDEDSVST
+4598 
-4613 EPALMSSS
+4613 
-4621 QSRDNNTYSS
+4621 
-4631 ISSSDF
+4631 
-4637 GEQVA
+4637 
-4642 AVQSQQPCREDSGS
+4642 
-4656 DDRALTEEDFERMM
+4656 
-4670 SSYENVYDGVQL
+4670 
-4682 APEVS
+4682 
-4687 KLAMNAS
+4687 
-4694 DLDIGDRFDTK
+4694 
-4705 QLDLHL
+4705 
-4711 QPTGRSSSY
+4711 
-4720 EQLYKETG
+4720 
-4728 EEIAETSEQ
+4728 
-4737 AEQVVYSAES
+4737 
-4747 KEDMPRT
+4747 
-4754 DQHDVQRELITAAK
+4754 
-4768 DEEEKEEEEEENLSS
+4768 
-4783 SSSEVAQVEDV
+4783 
-4794 DFLPDAEMRDTSEE
+4794 DAEMRDTSEE

-4840 FFSFTQSPVESPT
+4840 FFSFTQSPVESPA

-4901 EDFKTMSKIIA
+4901 EDFKTMSKIIS
-4912 SKTPR
+4912 SKSPR
-4917 VEYEKDSGESFN
+4917 VEYEKDTGESFN
-4929 IPRISTDS
+4929 IPKISTDS

-5025 EEKSHQFDF
+5025 EEKPHQFDF

-5164 SEGIELTGHDAT
+5164 SEEIQLTGHDAT
-5176 EKTARHLTTTASEP
+5176 EKTARLLTTTASEP

-5271 ITFSE
+5271 VTFSE

-5305 PSEVATGSDESK
+5305 PSEVVTGSDESK

-5341 VVKTIKKQPTALSK
+5341 VVKTVKKQPTALSK
-5355 TEEPVVTT
+5355 VDAVVITT

-5368 PVVTTSKTEEPVV
+5368 PIVTTSKMEEPVV

-5391 TTSKTEEPVVTTS
+5391 TTSEEPVV
-5404 KTEEPVVTTSKTEEP
+5404 
-5419 VVTTSKTEEPVVTT
+5419 
-5433 SKTEES
+5433 
-5439 IITTS
+5439 TTS

-5461 STFKT
+5461 SKFKT

-5492 KTGEPVIT
+5492 KTGEPIIT

-5533 EEPAFVTSK
+5533 EEPAIVTSK
-5542 TEHVTTST
+5542 TEEHVTTST

-5555 VTTSKTEEYV
+5555 ITTSKTEEYV
-5565 TSTTEEPVV
+5565 TSTTEEPVI

-5603 STTEEPVIIT
+5603 SKTEEPVIVT
-5613 SKTEERIITS
+5613 SKTEERVITS

-5630 TTFKSEEHVKTSKTE
+5630 TTFKTEEHVKTSKTE

-5658 STTMTEEHVTTK
+5658 STTTETEEHVTTE

-5681 RTERIIT
+5681 RTERIIR

-5724 FTTTSEPGEPV
+5724 VTTTSEPGEPV
-5735 ITTSETGEPVV
+5735 ITTSETGEPVI

-5772 HFTVDPK
+5772 HFTVDSK
-5779 DKFDIP
+5779 EKFDIP

-5800 VTVTSTVEHVIKTS
+5800 VTVTSTVEHVVKTS
-5814 KKKDDIEEAEEE
+5814 KKKGDIEEAEEHVTITSREKHVPEEPKAEEE
-5826 SIVEAKKDILEPYDR
+5826 SAVEAKKDILEPYDR

-5861 QEKAPESPDELS
+5861 QEKTSESPEELS

-5887 VSKSAGDLA
+5887 VSKSATDLA

-5911 SEKLPSKDDLDE
+5911 SEKLPSKDNLDE
-5923 EHQLRP
+5923 EQQQQLRP

-6000 RYPAPARRKHYADGE
+6000 RYPGPARRKHYADGE
-6015 SSEAEKESPE
+6015 SSETEKESPE

-6146 GTTRTDEPCTE
+6146 GTSRIDEPCTE

-6246 KDFSKDESSDD
+6246 KDLSKDESSDD

-6474 SQQEDVAMELEDNQI
+6474 SQQEDVAIELEDNQI

-6553 ETTSSVVVKTEAPTV
+6553 ETTSSVVVKTEAPTPM
-6568 EFHEEQREIYPAE
+6568 EFHEEQQCEVYPAE
-6581 MVESRSPTEIV
+6581 MVESGSPTEII

-6641 ETSVVEVSHL
+6641 ETSAVEVSHL

-6673 LKSDHDVSFVHTSEK
+6673 LKSDHDASFVHTSEK

-6738 FEPSKGEQDLD
+6738 FEPTKGEQDLD

-6794 ASKVQEKAQ
+6794 ASKVQEKVQ
-6803 VFPEQTE
+6803 EFPEQTE
-6810 AEKPIDETTFDD
+6810 AEKPIDETTLDD
-6822 SKESEKMVAFS
+6822 SKDSEKMLAFS

-6862 FTKQRDDDMPEI
+6862 FTKQGDDDMPEI
-6874 TITEHLHKSIDKDD
+6874 TITEHLHKSVDKDD
-6888 FVPSGF
+6888 YPAGF

-6903 SEQEDKESDEKESGD
+6903 SEQEDKDDEKESGD

-6945 NGVSSHEPSSSA
+6945 NGVSSHETSSSA
-6957 FVIADAHAGSA
+6957 FIIADAHSGSA

-7035 EPSVMHATD
+7035 EPSVMHAAD

-7193 REKDDGSAAS
+7193 RDKDDGSAAS

-7429 KEEEDDIDSLDGDSK
+7429 KEEDDDIDSLDGDSK

-7456 AEIQDSSEMGQFDFD
+7456 AEIQDSSEIGQFDFD

-7624 SAESVDFDKDR
+7624 SAESVDFEKDR
-7635 RFESSDT
+7635 RFEGSDT
-7642 EMDYKTVSSKTLTS
+7642 EMEYKTVSSKTLTS

-7719 NNSYLNWG
+7719 NNTYLNWG

-7777 KEVSSNLPSE
+7777 KEASSNLPSE

-7805 PSSPVSSTTA
+7805 PSSPVSSTTTA
-7815 TTTTT
+7815 TTTT

-7829 SNSSSSSSST
+7829 SNSSSSSST

-7863 YHHKH
+7863 YDHSMSDTTTTTTVHKSSREH

>member
-1 MRKPEDHDEYYD
+1 MTAILTPASAHYVIKTDRRLHPPGSPKFESDGNSSFLRAARDGNLSEVLEYLKGSTDINTSNSNGLNALHLASKEGHINIVTELLRRGANVEAATKKGNTALHIASLAGHEEIVKILVQNGAKVNVQSMTGFTPLYMAAQEGHSEVVKFLLDNGASQSLATVDGFTPLAVALQQGHDKVVAVLLEHDTKGKVRLPALHIAAKKDDIGSANLLLQNDHNADSSTKSGGLVNDTTKSGFTPLHIAAHYGNVNVGTLLIQKGADVNYKAKNNITPLHVASRWGKSNMVILLLDHDATIEERTRDGLTPLHCAARSGHENVVDLLLERGAPFSAKTKNGLTPLHMAAQGDHVDCARLLLYHKALVDDVTVDYLTPLHVAAHCGNVKTAKLLLDRKSDPNARALNGFTPLHIACKKNRIKVVELLLKYD
-13 VPAGEVLPDTK
+13 ASIEATTESGLTPLHVASFMGHMNISIYLIQHNANPDYPTVRGETALHLAARANQTDIIRILLRNGATVDAKAREQQTPLHIAARLGNVDNVVLLLQHGASPNATTKDLYTPLHIAAKEGHEEVAAALLDQGADHSLTTKKGFTPLHIAAKYGNIKVARLLLLKNAEPDVQGKNGLTPLHVATHYNHVNVALLLLDNKASPQAMAKNGYSPLHIAAKKNQMDIATTLLEFGANPAAGSKNGFTPLHLASQEGHTDMVSLLLEHKANVNDKATNGLAPIHLAAQEDKVNVAEVLVKFGSEIDPQTKAGYTPLHTACHFGQTNMVRFLLDHNASVSSTTKLGYTPLHQAAQQGHVMVINLLLKNKASPNAVTNTGQTALSIAQRLGYISVVDTLKNLTEVTETLPAIEDKYKVVAPETMTETMLSDSEDEGDDLMPQSPVFGKPLSEQHVYLPYYEGQTLQMREDTISIEKGDITSPLDLSFDKDLRKVRATSQEARTRDISPGLAYPKYLEKGPDYEAEMIYYSGDVLSPQEKHQQGHDSVIANGFSTLDQLS
-24 VTKPTGPFGVYH
+24 PS
-36 VDLPVDLEQLH
+36 LERDRLSTCDKDSAFDRESILGRHSPYPQQAELAYA
-47 RVDPPSRPVSSQDID
+47 RNVSSRPPTSLGSYIDDENLSYVDDID
-62 KSLTQADIPTTQDFP
+62 SSSLQKGDYFAEDIYARESFRYGREAGPVYRDTMISQSVAPRTEAVVYQGELTGSIATDTGSDFRFLPDDSIPKQQDYLEHQIISHTYASHPDNRYLNNTMESSRYSSYSGSSFNTSFDPDNVAVDRTPTYSGKLKWKSFLVSFMVDARGGAMRGSRHSGVRIIIPPRKAYMPTRVTCKLIKREKLSHPPPLNEGEALASRILEMGPVGVKFLGPVIIEVPHFASLRGKEREIAIIRCDDGEKWTEHPILATEEAVNDTLNGSFEGQNSSASSLWKLDQEDELVAKRITRILTTDFPMYFAIVTRVRQENQTIGFEGGMLSSTVVPQVQTIFP
-77 EGIEHTIGE
+77 EGALT
-86 YRTTPVDV
+86 
-94 FPGQDHQLPVEPL
+94 
-107 SRKDIPVVE
+107 KKIPVG
-116 SSLDQIH
+116 L
-123 QQVPIPTDR
+123 
-132 NVRRSVGGGVYH
+132 
-144 VDQPVALET
+144 
-153 LHRVEKPSFQSGEY
+153 
-167 PIDQSVDSIEPDDA
+167 
-181 NISYSQQIPSDQDY
+181 
-195 NIGKLSAPD
+195 
-204 IPYVEMRK
+204 
-212 PEDHDEYYDVPAG
+212 
-225 EVLPD
+225 
-230 TKVTKPTG
+230 
-238 PFGVYH
+238 
-244 VDLPVDLEQL
+244 
-254 HRVDP
+254 
-259 PSRPVS
+259 
-265 SQDIDKSLTQADI
+265 QA
-278 PTTQDFPEGIEH
+278 
-290 TIGEYRTTPVDVVPG
+290 
-305 QDHDLPVEPLSRKDI
+305 
-320 PVVESSVD
+320 
-328 QIHQQVPIPTDRNV
+328 
-342 RRSVGGG
+342 
-349 VYHVDQPVALETLH
+349 
-363 RVEKPSFQSG
+363 
-373 EYPIDQ
+373 
-379 SVDSIEPVD
+379 
-388 ANIAYSQQIPSDQDY
+388 
-403 NIGKLSAPDIP
+403 
-414 HVEMRKPEDHD
+414 
-425 EYYDVPTGEVLP
+425 
-437 DTKVTKPTGPFGVY
+437 
-451 HVDLPVDLEQLH
+451 
-463 RVDPP
+463 
-468 SRPVSSQ
+468 
-475 DIDKSLTQAD
+475 
-485 IPTTQD
+485 
-491 FPEGIEHTIGEYR
+491 
-504 TTPVDVVPGQDHD
+504 
-517 LPVEPLSRKDIPVV
+517 
-531 ESSVDQIH
+531 
-539 QQVPIPTDQNVRRSV
+539 
-554 GGGVYHVDQPVAL
+554 
-567 ETLHRVEKP
+567 
-576 SFQSGEYPINQSVD
+576 
-590 SIEPVETNIS
+590 
-600 YSQQI
+600 
-605 PSDQDYNIG
+605 
-614 KLSAP
+614 
-619 DIPHVEMRKP
+619 
-629 EDHDEYYDVPT
+629 
-640 GEVLPDSKV
+640 
-649 TKPTGPFGVYHVDL
+649 
-663 PMDLEQLRRVDP
+663 
-675 PSRPVSS
+675 
-682 QDIDKSLTQADIP
+682 
-695 TTQDFPEGIVHTI
+695 
-708 GEYRTTPVDI
+708 
-718 VPGQDHQL
+718 
-726 PVEPLSRKDIPVVE
+726 
-740 SSVDQIHQQVPIP
+740 
-753 TDRNVR
+753 
-759 RSVGGGVYHV
+759 
-769 DQPVALET
+769 
-777 LHRVEKPSFQS
+777 
-788 GEFPINQS
+788 
-796 VDSIEPVETN
+796 
-806 ISYSQQIPSD
+806 
-816 QDYNIGKLSAPDIPH
+816 
-831 VEMRKPE
+831 
-838 DHDEYYDV
+838 
-846 PTGEV
+846 
-851 LPDTKVTK
+851 
-859 PTGSFGVY
+859 
-867 HVDLPVDLEQLHRV
+867 
-881 DPPSRPVS
+881 
-889 SQDIDKSLTQADIR
+889 
-903 STQDFP
+903 
-909 EGIEHT
+909 
-915 IGEYRTTP
+915 
-923 VYVFPGQDH
+923 
-932 QLPVEPL
+932 
-939 SRKDIHVV
+939 
-947 EPSVGYI
+947 
-954 GQQVPIPTD
+954 
-963 QNIRRSVG
+963 
-971 GSVYPVD
+971 
-978 HPVIPGTL
+978 
-986 HYVDREYPVGQS
+986 
-998 ADTTETGDV
+998 
-1007 TLLHGRQLLPDQD
+1007 
-1020 YNIEILSPQD
+1020 
-1030 IPQVQMSKTKD
+1030 
-1041 NFQYHD
+1041 
-1047 LPASKQLQSID
+1047 
-1058 VAKPSGPFGVYHV
+1058 
-1071 DLPVDLEQ
+1071 
-1079 LHRAAKPSSQGG
+1079 
-1091 SQPVDKPA
+1091 
-1099 GNADVTTRHD
+1099 
-1109 TPEIIGQSIGEYH
+1109 
-1122 TTPDLP
+1122 
-1128 TSQGQLPTKQD
+1128 
-1139 DHIIKQPIAPGVQ
+1139 QPIAPELVA
-1152 YNKISTQ
+1152 KML
-1159 DTDAVHIPT
+1159 
-1168 DQYGQPIS
+1168 
-1176 PFTAQDD
+1176 
-1183 HGNRLSIGAGVYHV
+1183 GNRVAVSPI
-1197 DVPSNLEQLHRVD
+1197 
-1210 QHSQLRPTSDIDQP
+1210 
-1224 THQDVQGNIGLRAGQ
+1224 
-1239 DVENNVV
+1239 
-1246 IPAPEGIRSVTVV
+1246 VTVA
-1259 STPGIHH
+1259 PRRR
-1266 MSSQIVDMQS
+1266 
-1276 PVTSSDL
+1276 
-1283 KFPLAQ
+1283 KFHKPITL
-1289 EQYTGEGIP
+1289 TIP
-1298 VPTSRDQLKKA
+1298 VPRAAQKGMINQYGGEAPTLRLLCSISGKRGTTPAVWEDITASTQLTFVNDCVSFTTTVSARFWLMDCQNVNEASRMATELYQEAVVVPFMAKFVIFAKRHAPEEGKLRMFCMTDDKIDKTLEKQEKFTEVARSRDVEVLQGRPQYVEMAGNLIPVTKSGDQLYVHFRAFRENRLPCTVKVRDLDQEAAARVAFMKEPKVARGEAPQSPICNLNIVLPDVSKA
-1309 DIHIGEGQELSSIE
+1309 DSTEITSEE
-1323 QLTDKGSSSVDPRGF
+1323 
-1338 ALPSNKGNT
+1338 ALEVRK
-1347 YIGGLPVHADL
+1347 
-1358 PTSQEDHRDGLS
+1358 R
-1370 TNRPSFHS
+1370 HS
-1378 DTPTGG
+1378 LLREHGIV
-1384 SRLHHVDLSTGQ
+1384 L
-1396 DSCKPID
+1396 
-1403 LSVDQDP
+1403 
-1410 LVDNFPADQYCYYVD
+1410 
-1425 PPITEK
+1425 
-1431 ISLAH
+1431 
-1436 ETTDLSTNKHIPLH
+1436 
-1450 SFHLSTGQDVHQHL
+1450 
-1464 PLQAHQVELHHDDSR
+1464 
-1479 TEDGNQDTN
+1479 QDTISRAQM
-1488 KIVGVHCDK
+1488 KIV
-1497 VSAGGQILT
+1497 
-1506 TVLTSDS
+1506 
-1513 DVGHLQ
+1513 DV
-1519 EEDHNVDGSVS
+1519 
-1530 SDGAVP
+1530 A
-1536 SIQAQVQNLNVT
+1536 
-1548 SCQGQL
+1548 
-1554 KKDDLSS
+1554 
-1561 GQDKFKSVQNTGQH
+1561 
-1575 RDDHECRYGLKHTDQ
+1575 
-1590 HGDDHECRYG
+1590 
-1600 LKHTDQHGD
+1600 
-1609 DHECRYGLKHTDQHG
+1609 
-1624 DDHECRY
+1624 
-1631 GLKHSDQHGDDHE
+1631 
-1644 CRYGLKHSDQ
+1644 
-1654 HGDDHECRYGLKHTD
+1654 
-1669 QHGDDHECRYGLKHT
+1669 
-1684 DQHGDDHECRYGLK
+1684 
-1698 HTDQHGDDH
+1698 
-1707 ECRYGLKHT
+1707 
-1716 DQHGDDHECRYGL
+1716 
-1729 KHTDQ
+1729 
-1734 HGDDHECRY
+1734 
-1743 GLKHTDQHGD
+1743 
-1753 DHECRY
+1753 
-1759 GLKHTDQHGDDHE
+1759 
-1772 CRYGLKHSDQHG
+1772 
-1784 DDHEYGLKHTDQ
+1784 
-1796 HGDDRECRYGL
+1796 
-1807 KDSEQ
+1807 
-1812 RQDDFQCQYSIKY
+1812 
-1825 IDQHRD
+1825 
-1831 NKECEYSLRHTD
+1831 
-1843 QGNVFECQY
+1843 
-1852 DLEHSDQYRDDQYCF
+1852 
-1867 YINPPVTEQI
+1867 
-1877 FLAPQTADPSVS
+1877 
-1889 KHVPLHCFHLS
+1889 
-1900 TGQDVQ
+1900 
-1906 QHIPLQSHQVDLR
+1906 
-1919 HADSQTGENG
+1919 
-1929 NQVGDKTV
+1929 
-1937 DIHCNK
+1937 
-1943 VSTGGQILTTVL
+1943 
-1955 TSDSDAGHLQEEGGI
+1955 
-1970 VSVVQTHV
+1970 
-1978 QKNPTSEGAQS
+1978 
-1989 QKDDLSTGQGQSK
+1989 
-2002 LVQGTEQQG
+2002 
-2011 TEYSFGQGL
+2011 
-2020 QQSSST
+2020 
-2026 ECKYTFEHTGQS
+2026 
-2038 GESSSYNIE
+2038 
-2047 QTHITHSFPKS
+2047 
-2058 DELSGHQQG
+2058 
-2067 DVSILHLS
+2067 
-2075 TQQPDAPSSSRSQSS
+2075 
-2090 TTQQGD
+2090 
-2096 ISYSTHISSQ
+2096 
-2106 STSDQDTLQFQDSR
+2106 DTLQGDWVMLAQQLDITMSEINKIKTDYNTVNDQALAMLHLWVEKNGEKASGNALEKALIRINREDVVKKCMYDVVTVEDEVDMAAGRVAMDQSGFDTFKEEVGISRDSSMKRGISLDVSYDEQDMIKESESAEESG
-2120 TPTVLSDPTKEVTT
+2120 SDADTERHRIAK
-2134 KKSSRKSRKSN
+2134 
-2145 RKKKKTSSQARLAVA
+2145 ARLAVA

-2172 SSPHHDDD
+2172 SSPHHDD

-2208 VDKAGQEPTTTT
+2208 VAKAGQEPTTTT

-2279 KESQEFVKQDS
+2279 KESKEFTKQDS

-2295 IDDSDLDG
+2295 IDNSDLDG
-2303 FDAEKVPSANGT
+2303 FDAEKLPSANGT

-2362 STLAKHKSS
+2362 STLAKHKAS
-2371 EKADDV
+2371 EKADDI

-2397 ENLEFS
+2397 ENLDFS

-2422 PDELLSSD
+2422 ADELLSSD

-2462 STGEQKSE
+2462 SAGEQKSE
-2470 VVEERRESTSSLI
+2470 VIEERRESTSSLI
-2483 AKFEEATTREKPS
+2483 AKFEEVTNREKS
-2496 KKEAMSFDK
+2496 LKKE

-2524 QSAVQEIKES
+2524 QSAVQEEKES

-2539 KKESISSEGETPDL
+2539 KKESISSESETPDL
-2553 KEFPKESKETVSSVE
+2553 KEVHKDSKETVSSVE

-2633 LKSRLHEAKEKTPS
+2633 LKSHLPEAKEKTPS
-2647 PEPQLKSPSPE
+2647 PEPQLKSPSPKPKE
-2658 PQLKTPSPEPK
+2658 KSPSPEPK
-2669 EKTPSPEPKEKTPS
+2669 EKSPSPQPKD
-2683 PEPKEK
+2683 K

-2721 PHMKSK
+2721 PHVKSK

-2756 SPSPELKDKTPSPKL
+2756 SPSPELKDKSPSPKL

-2783 SPSPPHLKSKSPSPP
+2783 TPSPPHLKSKSPSPP

-2823 PSPEVK
+2823 PSPEIK
-2829 DKSPSPLHFKSK
+2829 DKSPSPLHLKSK
-2841 SPSPDLKEKSPS
+2841 SPSPDLKEKTPS

-2888 KSPSPEPKDKSP
+2888 KSPSPEPKDKS
-2900 SPLQLKSKSPSPE
+2900 
-2913 LKDKSPSPLQLKSK
+2913 
-2927 SPSPELKDKSPS
+2927 
-2939 PLQLKSKSPSP
+2939 
-2950 EPKDKSPSPLRLK
+2950 
-2963 SKSPSPEPKEKT
+2963 

-3037 QKSKS
+3037 KSKS
-3042 PSPELK
+3042 PSPDPK

-3058 SKSPSPEIKEK
+3058 SKSPSPELKGK

-3083 ELKDKPP
+3083 DLKDKSP
-3090 SPPHLKSKLPSPP
+3090 SPLHLKSKLPSPP

-3113 PKGKT
+3113 SKGKT

-3162 EKILSSKPQLKSPS
+3162 EKILSPEPQLKSPS

-3181 KASSPEPQA
+3181 KAPSPEPQA

-3213 AKISIERQT
+3213 AKISLERQT

-3295 SKFADKDVHTIV
+3295 SKLVDKDVHTIV
-3307 STTSVKEVSTTI
+3307 STTSIKEVSTTI

-3338 SEKDFLS
+3338 SEEDFLS
-3345 KNEMRSPVCDDVQES
+3345 KNEMRSPVCDDIQES

-3370 VEVSPVE
+3370 VKVSPVE

-3404 EKLEIHEW
+3404 EKLEIHDW
-3412 QTPAPEA
+3412 QTSAPEA

-3456 ERAVKRLQQ
+3456 ERSVRRLQQ

-3493 YEDSKKKVS
+3493 YEDSKKKAS

-3541 SKGSSLEMFLTHEK
+3541 SKGSSLDLFLTHEK
-3555 SCQEEEEEE
+3555 SCQEEEEH
-3564 KYTSPK
+3564 YTSHK
-3570 DQTSVT
+3570 DQPSVT
-3576 HEQRISTVTSEY
+3576 HERQVSTVTSEY

-3597 EESISKEEKS
+3597 EESVSKEEKS
-3607 VYSSKIS
+3607 VYPSKIS

-3624 MTSDEETSEEIQ
+3624 MTSDEETSEEIH

-3662 RQEQF
+3662 RREQF
-3667 MTVASPEKIEYKTPA
+3667 MTVGSPEKIEFKTPA

-3706 ESIRSI
+3706 ENIRSI

-3748 AESDA
+3748 AEADA

-3767 YLSSDDESDD
+3767 YLSSDDESDV

-3831 DQVDFTKSFPFQTSE
+3831 DQVDFTKPFPFQTSE

-3972 KMHSELTEGKSQTF
+3972 KMHSELTEGKSETF

-4009 EIGKQ
+4009 EIEKQ
-4014 QYEKESKDGEI
+4014 QYEKQSKDGEI

-4143 EENEQMEALTRSG
+4143 EENEQIEALTRSG
-4156 HLMTSTRMED
+4156 HLMSSTRMED
-4166 LVEEEVDETEA
+4166 LVEEEIDETEV

-4183 RREYFEHQQRDTID
+4183 RREYFEYQQRDTID
-4197 FRIVQRNGG
+4197 FRIVHRNGG
-4206 PDFNATDRFPPLH
+4206 PDFNTTDRFPPLH
-4219 PDKDVTSVRK
+4219 PDKDVTPVLK

-4300 IATDK
+4300 IATEK

-4331 SYHRDGSGLGA
+4331 SYHRDGSGLGT

-4361 SASDDDD
+4361 SASDDD
-4368 SSGEYYSTERIK
+4368 SSGEYYSSERIK
-4380 KLRAIDQMTES
+4380 KLRVIDQMTES

-4468 SLDSQSDIDSRMS
+4468 SLDSQSDIDGRTS
-4481 IELSREAELEQEE
+4481 IDASQQMFIDQSREAELEQEE
-4494 SDLKKDEERPPSP
+4494 DFVESDLKKGEERPPSP

-4536 IEDEYESVDKD
+4536 IEDEYESVNKD

-4556 QQPSAPT
+4556 QQPSATT

-4568 TADAD
+4568 TTDAD

-4728 EEIAETSEQ
+4728 KEIAETSEQ

-4747 KEDMPRT
+4747 KDMPRT

-4768 DEEEKEEEEEENLSS
+4768 DEEEKEEEEEEENLSS

-4840 FFSFTQSPVESPT
+4840 FFSFTQSPVESPA

-4901 EDFKTMSKIIA
+4901 EDFKTMSKIIS
-4912 SKTPR
+4912 SKSPR
-4917 VEYEKDSGESFN
+4917 VEYEKDTGESFN
-4929 IPRISTDS
+4929 IPKISTDS

-5025 EEKSHQFDF
+5025 EEKPHQFDF

-5164 SEGIELTGHDAT
+5164 SEEIQLTGHDAT
-5176 EKTARHLTTTASEP
+5176 EKTARLLTTTASEP

-5271 ITFSE
+5271 VTFSE

-5305 PSEVATGSDESK
+5305 PSEVVTGSDESK

-5341 VVKTIKKQPTALSK
+5341 VVKTVKKQPTALSK
-5355 TEEPVVTT
+5355 VDAVVITT

-5368 PVVTTSKTEEPVV
+5368 PIVTTSKMEEPVV

-5391 TTSKTEEPVVTTS
+5391 TTSEEPVV
-5404 KTEEPVVTTSKTEEP
+5404 
-5419 VVTTSKTEEPVVTT
+5419 
-5433 SKTEES
+5433 
-5439 IITTS
+5439 TTS

-5461 STFKT
+5461 SKFKT

-5492 KTGEPVIT
+5492 KTGEPIIT

-5533 EEPAFVTSK
+5533 EEPAIVTSK
-5542 TEHVTTST
+5542 TEEHVTTST

-5555 VTTSKTEEYV
+5555 ITTSKTEEYV
-5565 TSTTEEPVV
+5565 TSTTEEPVI

-5603 STTEEPVIIT
+5603 SKTEEPVIVT
-5613 SKTEERIITS
+5613 SKTEERVITS

-5630 TTFKSEEHVKTSKTE
+5630 TTFKTEEHVKTSKTE

-5658 STTMTEEHVTTK
+5658 STTTETEEHVTTE

-5681 RTERIIT
+5681 RTERIIR

-5724 FTTTSEPGEPV
+5724 VTTTSEPGEPV
-5735 ITTSETGEPVV
+5735 ITTSETGEPVI

-5772 HFTVDPK
+5772 HFTVDSK
-5779 DKFDIP
+5779 EKFDIP

-5800 VTVTSTVEHVIKTS
+5800 VTVTSTVEHVVKTS
-5814 KKKDDIEEAEEE
+5814 KKKGDIEEAEEHVTITSREKHVPEEPKAEEE
-5826 SIVEAKKDILEPYDR
+5826 SAVEAKKDILEPYDR

-5861 QEKAPESPDELS
+5861 QEKTSESPEELS

-5887 VSKSAGDLA
+5887 VSKSATDLA

-5911 SEKLPSKDDLDE
+5911 SEKLPSKDNLDE
-5923 EHQLRP
+5923 EQQQQLRP

-6000 RYPAPARRKHYADGE
+6000 RYPGPARRKHYADGE
-6015 SSEAEKESPE
+6015 SSETEKESPE

-6146 GTTRTDEPCTE
+6146 GTSRIDEPCTE

-6246 KDFSKDESSDD
+6246 KDLSKDESSDD

-6474 SQQEDVAMELEDNQI
+6474 SQQEDVAIELEDNQI

-6553 ETTSSVVVKTEAPTV
+6553 ETTSSVVVKTEAPTPM
-6568 EFHEEQREIYPAE
+6568 EFHEEQQCEVYPAE
-6581 MVESRSPTEIV
+6581 MVESGSPTEII

-6641 ETSVVEVSHL
+6641 ETSAVEVSHL

-6673 LKSDHDVSFVHTSEK
+6673 LKSDHDASFVHTSEK

-6738 FEPSKGEQDLD
+6738 FEPTKGEQDLD

-6794 ASKVQEKAQ
+6794 ASKVQEKVQ
-6803 VFPEQTE
+6803 EFPEQTE
-6810 AEKPIDETTFDD
+6810 AEKPIDETTLDD
-6822 SKESEKMVAFS
+6822 SKDSEKMLAFS

-6862 FTKQRDDDMPEI
+6862 FTKQGDDDMPEI
-6874 TITEHLHKSIDKDD
+6874 TITEHLHKSVDKDD
-6888 FVPSGF
+6888 YPAGF

-6903 SEQEDKESDEKESGD
+6903 SEQEDKDDEKESGD

-6945 NGVSSHEPSSSA
+6945 NGVSSHETSSSA
-6957 FVIADAHAGSA
+6957 FIIADAHSGSA

-7035 EPSVMHATD
+7035 EPSVMHAAD

-7193 REKDDGSAAS
+7193 RDKDDGSAAS

-7429 KEEEDDIDSLDGDSK
+7429 KEEDDDIDSLDGDSK

-7456 AEIQDSSEMGQFDFD
+7456 AEIQDSSEIGQFDFD

-7624 SAESVDFDKDR
+7624 SAESVDFEKDR
-7635 RFESSDT
+7635 RFEGSDT
-7642 EMDYKTVSSKTLTS
+7642 EMEYKTVSSKTLTS

-7719 NNSYLNWG
+7719 NNTYLNWG

-7777 KEVSSNLPSE
+7777 KEASSNLPSE

-7805 PSSPVSSTTA
+7805 PSSPVSSTTTA
-7815 TTTTT
+7815 TTTT

-7829 SNSSSSSSST
+7829 SNSSSSSST

-7863 YHHKH
+7863 YDHSMSDTTTTTTVHKSSREH

>member
-1 MRKPEDHDEYYD
+1 MDMH
-13 VPAGEVLPDTK
+13 
-24 VTKPTGPFGVYH
+24 
-36 VDLPVDLEQLH
+36 
-47 RVDPPSRPVSSQDID
+47 
-62 KSLTQADIPTTQDFP
+62 
-77 EGIEHTIGE
+77 
-86 YRTTPVDV
+86 
-94 FPGQDHQLPVEPL
+94 
-107 SRKDIPVVE
+107 
-116 SSLDQIH
+116 
-123 QQVPIPTDR
+123 
-132 NVRRSVGGGVYH
+132 
-144 VDQPVALET
+144 
-153 LHRVEKPSFQSGEY
+153 
-167 PIDQSVDSIEPDDA
+167 
-181 NISYSQQIPSDQDY
+181 
-195 NIGKLSAPD
+195 AP
-204 IPYVEMRK
+204 
-212 PEDHDEYYDVPAG
+212 
-225 EVLPD
+225 
-230 TKVTKPTG
+230 
-238 PFGVYH
+238 
-244 VDLPVDLEQL
+244 
-254 HRVDP
+254 
-259 PSRPVS
+259 
-265 SQDIDKSLTQADI
+265 
-278 PTTQDFPEGIEH
+278 
-290 TIGEYRTTPVDVVPG
+290 
-305 QDHDLPVEPLSRKDI
+305 
-320 PVVESSVD
+320 
-328 QIHQQVPIPTDRNV
+328 
-342 RRSVGGG
+342 
-349 VYHVDQPVALETLH
+349 
-363 RVEKPSFQSG
+363 
-373 EYPIDQ
+373 
-379 SVDSIEPVD
+379 
-388 ANIAYSQQIPSDQDY
+388 
-403 NIGKLSAPDIP
+403 
-414 HVEMRKPEDHD
+414 
-425 EYYDVPTGEVLP
+425 
-437 DTKVTKPTGPFGVY
+437 
-451 HVDLPVDLEQLH
+451 
-463 RVDPP
+463 
-468 SRPVSSQ
+468 
-475 DIDKSLTQAD
+475 
-485 IPTTQD
+485 
-491 FPEGIEHTIGEYR
+491 
-504 TTPVDVVPGQDHD
+504 
-517 LPVEPLSRKDIPVV
+517 
-531 ESSVDQIH
+531 
-539 QQVPIPTDQNVRRSV
+539 
-554 GGGVYHVDQPVAL
+554 
-567 ETLHRVEKP
+567 
-576 SFQSGEYPINQSVD
+576 
-590 SIEPVETNIS
+590 
-600 YSQQI
+600 
-605 PSDQDYNIG
+605 
-614 KLSAP
+614 
-619 DIPHVEMRKP
+619 
-629 EDHDEYYDVPT
+629 
-640 GEVLPDSKV
+640 
-649 TKPTGPFGVYHVDL
+649 
-663 PMDLEQLRRVDP
+663 
-675 PSRPVSS
+675 
-682 QDIDKSLTQADIP
+682 
-695 TTQDFPEGIVHTI
+695 
-708 GEYRTTPVDI
+708 
-718 VPGQDHQL
+718 
-726 PVEPLSRKDIPVVE
+726 
-740 SSVDQIHQQVPIP
+740 
-753 TDRNVR
+753 
-759 RSVGGGVYHV
+759 
-769 DQPVALET
+769 
-777 LHRVEKPSFQS
+777 
-788 GEFPINQS
+788 
-796 VDSIEPVETN
+796 
-806 ISYSQQIPSD
+806 
-816 QDYNIGKLSAPDIPH
+816 
-831 VEMRKPE
+831 
-838 DHDEYYDV
+838 
-846 PTGEV
+846 
-851 LPDTKVTK
+851 
-859 PTGSFGVY
+859 
-867 HVDLPVDLEQLHRV
+867 
-881 DPPSRPVS
+881 
-889 SQDIDKSLTQADIR
+889 
-903 STQDFP
+903 
-909 EGIEHT
+909 
-915 IGEYRTTP
+915 
-923 VYVFPGQDH
+923 
-932 QLPVEPL
+932 
-939 SRKDIHVV
+939 
-947 EPSVGYI
+947 
-954 GQQVPIPTD
+954 
-963 QNIRRSVG
+963 
-971 GSVYPVD
+971 
-978 HPVIPGTL
+978 
-986 HYVDREYPVGQS
+986 
-998 ADTTETGDV
+998 
-1007 TLLHGRQLLPDQD
+1007 LHG
-1020 YNIEILSPQD
+1020 
-1030 IPQVQMSKTKD
+1030 
-1041 NFQYHD
+1041 
-1047 LPASKQLQSID
+1047 
-1058 VAKPSGPFGVYHV
+1058 
-1071 DLPVDLEQ
+1071 
-1079 LHRAAKPSSQGG
+1079 
-1091 SQPVDKPA
+1091 
-1099 GNADVTTRHD
+1099 
-1109 TPEIIGQSIGEYH
+1109 
-1122 TTPDLP
+1122 
-1128 TSQGQLPTKQD
+1128 
-1139 DHIIKQPIAPGVQ
+1139 
-1152 YNKISTQ
+1152 
-1159 DTDAVHIPT
+1159 
-1168 DQYGQPIS
+1168 
-1176 PFTAQDD
+1176 
-1183 HGNRLSIGAGVYHV
+1183 
-1197 DVPSNLEQLHRVD
+1197 
-1210 QHSQLRPTSDIDQP
+1210 
-1224 THQDVQGNIGLRAGQ
+1224 
-1239 DVENNVV
+1239 
-1246 IPAPEGIRSVTVV
+1246 
-1259 STPGIHH
+1259 
-1266 MSSQIVDMQS
+1266 
-1276 PVTSSDL
+1276 
-1283 KFPLAQ
+1283 
-1289 EQYTGEGIP
+1289 
-1298 VPTSRDQLKKA
+1298 
-1309 DIHIGEGQELSSIE
+1309 
-1323 QLTDKGSSSVDPRGF
+1323 
-1338 ALPSNKGNT
+1338 
-1347 YIGGLPVHADL
+1347 
-1358 PTSQEDHRDGLS
+1358 
-1370 TNRPSFHS
+1370 
-1378 DTPTGG
+1378 
-1384 SRLHHVDLSTGQ
+1384 
-1396 DSCKPID
+1396 
-1403 LSVDQDP
+1403 
-1410 LVDNFPADQYCYYVD
+1410 
-1425 PPITEK
+1425 
-1431 ISLAH
+1431 
-1436 ETTDLSTNKHIPLH
+1436 
-1450 SFHLSTGQDVHQHL
+1450 FHLPTGQDVQQHI
-1464 PLQAHQVELHHDDSR
+1464 PLQSHQVELRHADSR
-1479 TEDGNQDTN
+1479 TGENGNQ
-1488 KIVGVHCDK
+1488 VGDKTVGIHCDK
-1497 VSAGGQILT
+1497 VSTGGQILT

-1519 EEDHNVDGSVS
+1519 E
-1530 SDGAVP
+1530 
-1536 SIQAQVQNLNVT
+1536 
-1548 SCQGQL
+1548 
-1554 KKDDLSS
+1554 
-1561 GQDKFKSVQNTGQH
+1561 
-1575 RDDHECRYGLKHTDQ
+1575 
-1590 HGDDHECRYG
+1590 GD
-1600 LKHTDQHGD
+1600 
-1609 DHECRYGLKHTDQHG
+1609 
-1624 DDHECRY
+1624 
-1631 GLKHSDQHGDDHE
+1631 
-1644 CRYGLKHSDQ
+1644 
-1654 HGDDHECRYGLKHTD
+1654 
-1669 QHGDDHECRYGLKHT
+1669 
-1684 DQHGDDHECRYGLK
+1684 
-1698 HTDQHGDDH
+1698 
-1707 ECRYGLKHT
+1707 
-1716 DQHGDDHECRYGL
+1716 
-1729 KHTDQ
+1729 
-1734 HGDDHECRY
+1734 
-1743 GLKHTDQHGD
+1743 
-1753 DHECRY
+1753 
-1759 GLKHTDQHGDDHE
+1759 
-1772 CRYGLKHSDQHG
+1772 
-1784 DDHEYGLKHTDQ
+1784 
-1796 HGDDRECRYGL
+1796 
-1807 KDSEQ
+1807 
-1812 RQDDFQCQYSIKY
+1812 
-1825 IDQHRD
+1825 
-1831 NKECEYSLRHTD
+1831 
-1843 QGNVFECQY
+1843 
-1852 DLEHSDQYRDDQYCF
+1852 
-1867 YINPPVTEQI
+1867 
-1877 FLAPQTADPSVS
+1877 
-1889 KHVPLHCFHLS
+1889 
-1900 TGQDVQ
+1900 
-1906 QHIPLQSHQVDLR
+1906 
-1919 HADSQTGENG
+1919 
-1929 NQVGDKTV
+1929 
-1937 DIHCNK
+1937 
-1943 VSTGGQILTTVL
+1943 
-1955 TSDSDAGHLQEEGGI
+1955 GI

-1978 QKNPTSEGAQS
+1978 QKNLTSDEAQL
-1989 QKDDLSTGQGQSK
+1989 QKDDLSTGQGQFK

-2011 TEYSFGQGL
+2011 TEYSFEQGL
-2020 QQSSST
+2020 KQSSST
-2026 ECKYTFEHTGQS
+2026 EYKYTFEHTGQS

-2047 QTHITHSFPKS
+2047 QIHTTKDFPKS
-2058 DELSGHQQG
+2058 DELSGHQQS

-2075 TQQPDAPSSSRSQSS
+2075 TQQPDALSSSHSQSS

-2134 KKSSRKSRKSN
+2134 KKSSRKNRKSN
-2145 RKKKKTSSQARLAVA
+2145 RKKKKSSSQ
-2160 GKTPTITITEDS
+2160 
-2172 SSPHHDDD
+2172 
-2180 DEESD
+2180 
-2185 DYLRFIEK
+2185 
-2193 HQQKMQQQQQQAAAA
+2193 
-2208 VDKAGQEPTTTT
+2208 GQEPTTTT

-2279 KESQEFVKQDS
+2279 KESKEFTKQDS

-2295 IDDSDLDG
+2295 IDNSDLDG
-2303 FDAEKVPSANGT
+2303 FDAEKLPSANGT

-2362 STLAKHKSS
+2362 STLAKHKAS
-2371 EKADDV
+2371 EKADDI

-2397 ENLEFS
+2397 ENLDFS

-2422 PDELLSSD
+2422 ADELLSSD

-2462 STGEQKSE
+2462 SAGEQKSE
-2470 VVEERRESTSSLI
+2470 VIEERRESTSSLI
-2483 AKFEEATTREKPS
+2483 AKFEEVTNREKS
-2496 KKEAMSFDK
+2496 LKKE

-2524 QSAVQEIKES
+2524 QSAVQEEKES

-2539 KKESISSEGETPDL
+2539 KKESISSESETPDL
-2553 KEFPKESKETVSSVE
+2553 KEVHKDSKETVSSVE

-2633 LKSRLHEAKEKTPS
+2633 LKSHLPEAKEKTPS
-2647 PEPQLKSPSPE
+2647 PEPQLKSPSPKPKE
-2658 PQLKTPSPEPK
+2658 KSPSPEPK
-2669 EKTPSPEPKEKTPS
+2669 EKSPSPQPKD
-2683 PEPKEK
+2683 K

-2721 PHMKSK
+2721 PHVKSK

-2756 SPSPELKDKTPSPKL
+2756 SPSPELKDKSPSPKL

-2783 SPSPPHLKSKSPSPP
+2783 TPSPPHLKSKSPSPP

-2823 PSPEVK
+2823 PSPEIK
-2829 DKSPSPLHFKSK
+2829 DKSPSPLHLKSK
-2841 SPSPDLKEKSPS
+2841 SPSPDLKEKTPS

-2888 KSPSPEPKDKSP
+2888 KSPSPEPKDKS
-2900 SPLQLKSKSPSPE
+2900 
-2913 LKDKSPSPLQLKSK
+2913 
-2927 SPSPELKDKSPS
+2927 
-2939 PLQLKSKSPSP
+2939 
-2950 EPKDKSPSPLRLK
+2950 
-2963 SKSPSPEPKEKT
+2963 

-3037 QKSKS
+3037 KSKS
-3042 PSPELK
+3042 PSPDPK

-3058 SKSPSPEIKEK
+3058 SKSPSPELKGK

-3083 ELKDKPP
+3083 DLKDKSP
-3090 SPPHLKSKLPSPP
+3090 SPLHLKSKLPSPP

-3113 PKGKT
+3113 SKGKT

-3162 EKILSSKPQLKSPS
+3162 EKILSPEPQLKSPS

-3181 KASSPEPQA
+3181 KAPSPEPQA

-3213 AKISIERQT
+3213 AKISLERQT

-3295 SKFADKDVHTIV
+3295 SKLVDKDVHTIV
-3307 STTSVKEVSTTI
+3307 STTSIKEVSTTI

-3338 SEKDFLS
+3338 SEEDFLS
-3345 KNEMRSPVCDDVQES
+3345 KNEMRSPVCDDIQES

-3370 VEVSPVE
+3370 VKVSPVE

-3404 EKLEIHEW
+3404 EKLEIHDW
-3412 QTPAPEA
+3412 QTSAPEA

-3456 ERAVKRLQQ
+3456 ERSVRRLQQ

-3493 YEDSKKKVS
+3493 YEDSKKKAS

-3541 SKGSSLEMFLTHEK
+3541 SKGSSLDLFLTHEK
-3555 SCQEEEEEE
+3555 SCQEEEEH
-3564 KYTSPK
+3564 YTSHK
-3570 DQTSVT
+3570 DQPSVT
-3576 HEQRISTVTSEY
+3576 HERQVSTVTSEY

-3597 EESISKEEKS
+3597 EESVSKEEKS
-3607 VYSSKIS
+3607 VYPSKIS

-3624 MTSDEETSEEIQ
+3624 MTSDEETSEEIH

-3662 RQEQF
+3662 RREQF
-3667 MTVASPEKIEYKTPA
+3667 MTVGSPEKIEFKTPA

-3706 ESIRSI
+3706 ENIRSI

-3748 AESDA
+3748 AEADA

-3767 YLSSDDESDD
+3767 YLSSDDESDV

-3831 DQVDFTKSFPFQTSE
+3831 DQVDFTKPFPFQTSE

-3972 KMHSELTEGKSQTF
+3972 KMHSELTEGKSETF

-4009 EIGKQ
+4009 EIEKQ
-4014 QYEKESKDGEI
+4014 QYEKQSKDGEI

-4143 EENEQMEALTRSG
+4143 EENEQIEALTRSG
-4156 HLMTSTRMED
+4156 HLMSSTRMED
-4166 LVEEEVDETEA
+4166 LVEEEIDETEV

-4183 RREYFEHQQRDTID
+4183 RREYFEYQQRDTID
-4197 FRIVQRNGG
+4197 FRIVHRNGG
-4206 PDFNATDRFPPLH
+4206 PDFNTTDRFPPLH
-4219 PDKDVTSVRK
+4219 PDKDVTPVLK

-4300 IATDK
+4300 IATEK

-4331 SYHRDGSGLGA
+4331 SYHRDGSGLGT

-4361 SASDDDD
+4361 SASDDD
-4368 SSGEYYSTERIK
+4368 SSGEYYSSERIK
-4380 KLRAIDQMTES
+4380 KLRVIDQMTES

-4468 SLDSQSDIDSRMS
+4468 SLDSQSDIDGRTS
-4481 IELSREAELEQEE
+4481 IDASQQMFIDQSREAELEQEE
-4494 SDLKKDEERPPSP
+4494 DFVESDLKKGEERPPSP

-4536 IEDEYESVDKD
+4536 IEDEYESVNKD

-4556 QQPSAPT
+4556 QQPSATT

-4568 TADAD
+4568 TTDAD

-4728 EEIAETSEQ
+4728 KEIAETSEQ

-4747 KEDMPRT
+4747 KDMPRT

-4768 DEEEKEEEEEENLSS
+4768 DEEEKEEEEEEENLSS

-4840 FFSFTQSPVESPT
+4840 FFSFTQSPVESPA

-4901 EDFKTMSKIIA
+4901 EDFKTMSKIIS
-4912 SKTPR
+4912 SKSPR
-4917 VEYEKDSGESFN
+4917 VEYEKDTGESFN
-4929 IPRISTDS
+4929 IPKISTDS

-5025 EEKSHQFDF
+5025 EEKPHQFDF

-5164 SEGIELTGHDAT
+5164 SEEIQLTGHDAT
-5176 EKTARHLTTTASEP
+5176 EKTARLLTTTASEP

-5271 ITFSE
+5271 VTFSE

-5305 PSEVATGSDESK
+5305 PSEVVTGSDESK

-5341 VVKTIKKQPTALSK
+5341 VVKTVKKQPTALSK
-5355 TEEPVVTT
+5355 VDAVVITT

-5368 PVVTTSKTEEPVV
+5368 PIVTTSKMEEPVV

-5391 TTSKTEEPVVTTS
+5391 TTSEEPVV
-5404 KTEEPVVTTSKTEEP
+5404 
-5419 VVTTSKTEEPVVTT
+5419 
-5433 SKTEES
+5433 
-5439 IITTS
+5439 TTS

-5461 STFKT
+5461 SKFKT

-5492 KTGEPVIT
+5492 KTGEPIIT

-5533 EEPAFVTSK
+5533 EEPAIVTSK
-5542 TEHVTTST
+5542 TEEHVTTST

-5555 VTTSKTEEYV
+5555 ITTSKTEEYV
-5565 TSTTEEPVV
+5565 TSTTEEPVI

-5603 STTEEPVIIT
+5603 SKTEEPVIVT
-5613 SKTEERIITS
+5613 SKTEERVITS

-5630 TTFKSEEHVKTSKTE
+5630 TTFKTEEHVKTSKTE

-5658 STTMTEEHVTTK
+5658 STTTETEEHVTTE

-5681 RTERIIT
+5681 RTERIIR

-5724 FTTTSEPGEPV
+5724 VTTTSEPGEPV
-5735 ITTSETGEPVV
+5735 ITTSETGEPVI

-5772 HFTVDPK
+5772 HFTVDSK
-5779 DKFDIP
+5779 EKFDIP

-5800 VTVTSTVEHVIKTS
+5800 VTVTSTVEHVVKTS
-5814 KKKDDIEEAEEE
+5814 KKKGDIEEAEEHVTITSREKHVPEEPKAEEE
-5826 SIVEAKKDILEPYDR
+5826 SAVEAKKDILEPYDR

-5861 QEKAPESPDELS
+5861 QEKTSESPEELS

-5887 VSKSAGDLA
+5887 VSKSATDLA

-5911 SEKLPSKDDLDE
+5911 SEKLPSKDNLDE
-5923 EHQLRP
+5923 EQQQQLRP

-6000 RYPAPARRKHYADGE
+6000 RYPGPARRKHYADGE
-6015 SSEAEKESPE
+6015 SSETEKESPE

-6146 GTTRTDEPCTE
+6146 GTSRIDEPCTE

-6246 KDFSKDESSDD
+6246 KDLSKDESSDD

-6474 SQQEDVAMELEDNQI
+6474 SQQEDVAIELEDNQI

-6553 ETTSSVVVKTEAPTV
+6553 ETTSSVVVKTEAPTPM
-6568 EFHEEQREIYPAE
+6568 EFHEEQQCEVYPAE
-6581 MVESRSPTEIV
+6581 MVESGSPTEII

-6641 ETSVVEVSHL
+6641 ETSAVEVSHL

-6673 LKSDHDVSFVHTSEK
+6673 LKSDHDASFVHTSEK

-6738 FEPSKGEQDLD
+6738 FEPTKGEQDLD

-6794 ASKVQEKAQ
+6794 ASKVQEKVQ
-6803 VFPEQTE
+6803 EFPEQTE
-6810 AEKPIDETTFDD
+6810 AEKPIDETTLDD
-6822 SKESEKMVAFS
+6822 SKDSEKMLAFS

-6862 FTKQRDDDMPEI
+6862 FTKQGDDDMPEI
-6874 TITEHLHKSIDKDD
+6874 TITEHLHKSVDKDD
-6888 FVPSGF
+6888 YPAGF

-6903 SEQEDKESDEKESGD
+6903 SEQEDKDDEKESGD

-6945 NGVSSHEPSSSA
+6945 NGVSSHETSSSA
-6957 FVIADAHAGSA
+6957 FIIADAHSGSA

-7035 EPSVMHATD
+7035 EPSVMHAAD

-7193 REKDDGSAAS
+7193 RDKDDGSAAS

-7429 KEEEDDIDSLDGDSK
+7429 KEEDDDIDSLDGDSK

-7456 AEIQDSSEMGQFDFD
+7456 AEIQDSSEIGQFDFD

-7624 SAESVDFDKDR
+7624 SAESVDFEKDR
-7635 RFESSDT
+7635 RFEGSDT
-7642 EMDYKTVSSKTLTS
+7642 EMEYKTVSSKTLTS

-7719 NNSYLNWG
+7719 NNTYLNWG

-7777 KEVSSNLPSE
+7777 KEASSNLPSE

-7805 PSSPVSSTTA
+7805 PSSPVSSTTTA
-7815 TTTTT
+7815 TTTT

-7829 SNSSSSSSST
+7829 SNSSSSSST

-7863 YHHKH
+7863 YDHSMSDTTTTTTVHKSSREH

>member
-1 MRKPEDHDEYYD
+1 MTAILTPASAHYVIKTDRRLHPPGSPKFESDGNSSFLRAARDGNLSEVLEYLKGSTDINTSNSNGLNALHLASKEGHINIVTELLRRGANVEAATKKGNTALHIASLAGHEEIVKILVQNGAKVNVQSMTGFTPLYMAAQEGHSEVVKFLLDNGASQSLATVDGFTPLAVALQQGHDKVVAVLLEHDTKGKVRLPALHIAAKKDDIGSANLLLQNDHNADSSTKSGGLVNDTTKSGFTPLHIAAHYGNVNVGTLLIQKGADVNYKAKNNITPLHVASRWGKSNMVILLLDHDATIEERTRDGLTPLHCAARSGHENVVDLLLERGAPFSAKTKNGLTPLHMAAQGDHVDCARLLLYHKALVDDVTVDYLTPLHVAAHCGNVKTAKLLLDRKSDPNARALNGFTPLHIACKKNRIKVVELLLKYD
-13 VPAGEVLPDTK
+13 ASIEATTESGLTPLHVASFMGHMNISIYLIQHNANPDYPTVRGETALHLAARANQTDIIRILLRNGATVDAKAREQQTPLHIAARLGNVDNVVLLLQHGASPNATTKDLYTPLHIAAKEGHEEVAAALLDQGADHSLTTKKGFTPLHIAAKYGNIKVARLLLLKNAEPDVQGKNGLTPLHVATHYNHVNVALLLLDNKASPQAMAKNGYSPLHIAAKKNQMDIATTLLEFGANPAAGSKNGFTPLHLASQEGHTDMVSLLLEHKANVNDKATNGLAPIHLAAQEDKVNVAEVLVKFGSEIDPQTKAGYTPLHTACHFGQTNMVRFLLDHNASVSSTTKLGYTPLHQAAQQGHVMVINLLLKNKASPNAVTNTGQTALSIAQRLGYISVVDTLKNLTEVTETLPAIEDKYKVVAPETMTETMLSDSEDEGDDLMPQSPVFGKPLSEQHVYLPYYEGQTLQMREDTISIEKGDITSPLDLSFDKDLRKVRATSQEARTRDISPGLAYPKYLEKGPDYEAEMIYYSGDVLSPQEKHQQGHDSVIANGFSTLDQLS
-24 VTKPTGPFGVYH
+24 PS
-36 VDLPVDLEQLH
+36 LERDRLSTCDKDSAFDRESILGRHSPYPQQAELAYA
-47 RVDPPSRPVSSQDID
+47 RNVSSRPPTSLGSYIDDENLSYVDDID
-62 KSLTQADIPTTQDFP
+62 SSSLQKGDYFAEDIYARESFRYGREAGPVYRDTMISQSVAPRTEAVVYQGELTGSIATDTGSDFRFLPDDSIPKQQDYLEHQIISHTYASHPDNRYLNNTMESSRYSSYSGSSFNTSFDPDNVAVDRTPTYSGKLKWKSFLVSFMVDARGGAMRGSRHSGVRIIIPPRKAYMPTRVTCKLIKREKLSHPPPLNEGEALASRILEMGPVGVKFLGPVIIEVPHFASLRGKEREIAIIRCDDGEKWTEHPILATEEAVNDTLNGSFEGQNSSASSLWKLDQEDELVAKRITRILTTDFPMYFAIVTRVRQENQTIGFEGGMLSSTVVPQVQTIFP
-77 EGIEHTIGE
+77 EGALT
-86 YRTTPVDV
+86 
-94 FPGQDHQLPVEPL
+94 
-107 SRKDIPVVE
+107 KKIPVG
-116 SSLDQIH
+116 L
-123 QQVPIPTDR
+123 
-132 NVRRSVGGGVYH
+132 
-144 VDQPVALET
+144 
-153 LHRVEKPSFQSGEY
+153 
-167 PIDQSVDSIEPDDA
+167 
-181 NISYSQQIPSDQDY
+181 
-195 NIGKLSAPD
+195 
-204 IPYVEMRK
+204 
-212 PEDHDEYYDVPAG
+212 
-225 EVLPD
+225 
-230 TKVTKPTG
+230 
-238 PFGVYH
+238 
-244 VDLPVDLEQL
+244 
-254 HRVDP
+254 
-259 PSRPVS
+259 
-265 SQDIDKSLTQADI
+265 QA
-278 PTTQDFPEGIEH
+278 
-290 TIGEYRTTPVDVVPG
+290 
-305 QDHDLPVEPLSRKDI
+305 
-320 PVVESSVD
+320 
-328 QIHQQVPIPTDRNV
+328 
-342 RRSVGGG
+342 
-349 VYHVDQPVALETLH
+349 
-363 RVEKPSFQSG
+363 
-373 EYPIDQ
+373 
-379 SVDSIEPVD
+379 
-388 ANIAYSQQIPSDQDY
+388 
-403 NIGKLSAPDIP
+403 
-414 HVEMRKPEDHD
+414 
-425 EYYDVPTGEVLP
+425 
-437 DTKVTKPTGPFGVY
+437 
-451 HVDLPVDLEQLH
+451 
-463 RVDPP
+463 
-468 SRPVSSQ
+468 
-475 DIDKSLTQAD
+475 
-485 IPTTQD
+485 
-491 FPEGIEHTIGEYR
+491 
-504 TTPVDVVPGQDHD
+504 
-517 LPVEPLSRKDIPVV
+517 
-531 ESSVDQIH
+531 
-539 QQVPIPTDQNVRRSV
+539 
-554 GGGVYHVDQPVAL
+554 
-567 ETLHRVEKP
+567 
-576 SFQSGEYPINQSVD
+576 
-590 SIEPVETNIS
+590 
-600 YSQQI
+600 
-605 PSDQDYNIG
+605 
-614 KLSAP
+614 
-619 DIPHVEMRKP
+619 
-629 EDHDEYYDVPT
+629 
-640 GEVLPDSKV
+640 
-649 TKPTGPFGVYHVDL
+649 
-663 PMDLEQLRRVDP
+663 
-675 PSRPVSS
+675 
-682 QDIDKSLTQADIP
+682 
-695 TTQDFPEGIVHTI
+695 
-708 GEYRTTPVDI
+708 
-718 VPGQDHQL
+718 
-726 PVEPLSRKDIPVVE
+726 
-740 SSVDQIHQQVPIP
+740 
-753 TDRNVR
+753 
-759 RSVGGGVYHV
+759 
-769 DQPVALET
+769 
-777 LHRVEKPSFQS
+777 
-788 GEFPINQS
+788 
-796 VDSIEPVETN
+796 
-806 ISYSQQIPSD
+806 
-816 QDYNIGKLSAPDIPH
+816 
-831 VEMRKPE
+831 
-838 DHDEYYDV
+838 
-846 PTGEV
+846 
-851 LPDTKVTK
+851 
-859 PTGSFGVY
+859 
-867 HVDLPVDLEQLHRV
+867 
-881 DPPSRPVS
+881 
-889 SQDIDKSLTQADIR
+889 
-903 STQDFP
+903 
-909 EGIEHT
+909 
-915 IGEYRTTP
+915 
-923 VYVFPGQDH
+923 
-932 QLPVEPL
+932 
-939 SRKDIHVV
+939 
-947 EPSVGYI
+947 
-954 GQQVPIPTD
+954 
-963 QNIRRSVG
+963 
-971 GSVYPVD
+971 
-978 HPVIPGTL
+978 
-986 HYVDREYPVGQS
+986 
-998 ADTTETGDV
+998 
-1007 TLLHGRQLLPDQD
+1007 
-1020 YNIEILSPQD
+1020 
-1030 IPQVQMSKTKD
+1030 
-1041 NFQYHD
+1041 
-1047 LPASKQLQSID
+1047 
-1058 VAKPSGPFGVYHV
+1058 
-1071 DLPVDLEQ
+1071 
-1079 LHRAAKPSSQGG
+1079 
-1091 SQPVDKPA
+1091 
-1099 GNADVTTRHD
+1099 
-1109 TPEIIGQSIGEYH
+1109 
-1122 TTPDLP
+1122 
-1128 TSQGQLPTKQD
+1128 
-1139 DHIIKQPIAPGVQ
+1139 QPIAPELVA
-1152 YNKISTQ
+1152 KML
-1159 DTDAVHIPT
+1159 
-1168 DQYGQPIS
+1168 
-1176 PFTAQDD
+1176 
-1183 HGNRLSIGAGVYHV
+1183 GNRVAVSPI
-1197 DVPSNLEQLHRVD
+1197 
-1210 QHSQLRPTSDIDQP
+1210 
-1224 THQDVQGNIGLRAGQ
+1224 
-1239 DVENNVV
+1239 
-1246 IPAPEGIRSVTVV
+1246 VTVA
-1259 STPGIHH
+1259 PRRR
-1266 MSSQIVDMQS
+1266 
-1276 PVTSSDL
+1276 
-1283 KFPLAQ
+1283 KFHKPITL
-1289 EQYTGEGIP
+1289 TIP
-1298 VPTSRDQLKKA
+1298 VPRAAQKGMINQYGGEAPTLRLLCSISGKRGTTPAVWEDITASTQLTFVNDCVSFTTTVSARFWLMDCQNVNEASRMATELYQEAVVVPFMAKFVIFAKRHAPEEGKLRMFCMTDDKIDKTLEKQEKFTEVARSRDVEVLQGRPQYVEMAGNLIPVTKSGDQLYVHFRAFRENRLPCTVKVRDLDQEAAARVAFMKEPKVARGEAPQSPICNLNIVLPDVSKA
-1309 DIHIGEGQELSSIE
+1309 DSTEITSEE
-1323 QLTDKGSSSVDPRGF
+1323 
-1338 ALPSNKGNT
+1338 ALEVRK
-1347 YIGGLPVHADL
+1347 
-1358 PTSQEDHRDGLS
+1358 R
-1370 TNRPSFHS
+1370 HS
-1378 DTPTGG
+1378 LLREHGIV
-1384 SRLHHVDLSTGQ
+1384 L
-1396 DSCKPID
+1396 
-1403 LSVDQDP
+1403 
-1410 LVDNFPADQYCYYVD
+1410 
-1425 PPITEK
+1425 
-1431 ISLAH
+1431 
-1436 ETTDLSTNKHIPLH
+1436 
-1450 SFHLSTGQDVHQHL
+1450 
-1464 PLQAHQVELHHDDSR
+1464 
-1479 TEDGNQDTN
+1479 QDTISRAQM
-1488 KIVGVHCDK
+1488 KIV
-1497 VSAGGQILT
+1497 
-1506 TVLTSDS
+1506 
-1513 DVGHLQ
+1513 DV
-1519 EEDHNVDGSVS
+1519 
-1530 SDGAVP
+1530 A
-1536 SIQAQVQNLNVT
+1536 
-1548 SCQGQL
+1548 
-1554 KKDDLSS
+1554 
-1561 GQDKFKSVQNTGQH
+1561 
-1575 RDDHECRYGLKHTDQ
+1575 
-1590 HGDDHECRYG
+1590 
-1600 LKHTDQHGD
+1600 
-1609 DHECRYGLKHTDQHG
+1609 
-1624 DDHECRY
+1624 
-1631 GLKHSDQHGDDHE
+1631 
-1644 CRYGLKHSDQ
+1644 
-1654 HGDDHECRYGLKHTD
+1654 
-1669 QHGDDHECRYGLKHT
+1669 
-1684 DQHGDDHECRYGLK
+1684 
-1698 HTDQHGDDH
+1698 
-1707 ECRYGLKHT
+1707 
-1716 DQHGDDHECRYGL
+1716 
-1729 KHTDQ
+1729 
-1734 HGDDHECRY
+1734 
-1743 GLKHTDQHGD
+1743 
-1753 DHECRY
+1753 
-1759 GLKHTDQHGDDHE
+1759 
-1772 CRYGLKHSDQHG
+1772 
-1784 DDHEYGLKHTDQ
+1784 
-1796 HGDDRECRYGL
+1796 
-1807 KDSEQ
+1807 
-1812 RQDDFQCQYSIKY
+1812 
-1825 IDQHRD
+1825 
-1831 NKECEYSLRHTD
+1831 
-1843 QGNVFECQY
+1843 
-1852 DLEHSDQYRDDQYCF
+1852 
-1867 YINPPVTEQI
+1867 
-1877 FLAPQTADPSVS
+1877 
-1889 KHVPLHCFHLS
+1889 
-1900 TGQDVQ
+1900 
-1906 QHIPLQSHQVDLR
+1906 
-1919 HADSQTGENG
+1919 
-1929 NQVGDKTV
+1929 
-1937 DIHCNK
+1937 
-1943 VSTGGQILTTVL
+1943 
-1955 TSDSDAGHLQEEGGI
+1955 
-1970 VSVVQTHV
+1970 
-1978 QKNPTSEGAQS
+1978 
-1989 QKDDLSTGQGQSK
+1989 
-2002 LVQGTEQQG
+2002 
-2011 TEYSFGQGL
+2011 
-2020 QQSSST
+2020 
-2026 ECKYTFEHTGQS
+2026 
-2038 GESSSYNIE
+2038 
-2047 QTHITHSFPKS
+2047 
-2058 DELSGHQQG
+2058 
-2067 DVSILHLS
+2067 
-2075 TQQPDAPSSSRSQSS
+2075 
-2090 TTQQGD
+2090 
-2096 ISYSTHISSQ
+2096 
-2106 STSDQDTLQFQDSR
+2106 DTLQGDWVMLAQQLDITMSEINKIKTDYNTVNDQALAMLHLWVEKNGEKASGNALEKALIRINREDVVKKCMYDVVTVEDEVDMAAGRVAMDQSGFDTFKEEVGISRDSSMKRGISLDVSYDEQDMIKESESAEESGSDADTERHRIAKELVSHR
-2120 TPTVLSDPTKEVTT
+2120 TTELA
-2134 KKSSRKSRKSN
+2134 
-2145 RKKKKTSSQARLAVA
+2145 QARDRLSEEMESNQH
-2160 GKTPTITITEDS
+2160 TPSAT
-2172 SSPHHDDD
+2172 
-2180 DEESD
+2180 
-2185 DYLRFIEK
+2185 
-2193 HQQKMQQQQQQAAAA
+2193 
-2208 VDKAGQEPTTTT
+2208 AGQEPTTTT

-2279 KESQEFVKQDS
+2279 KESKEFTKQDS

-2295 IDDSDLDG
+2295 IDNSDLDG
-2303 FDAEKVPSANGT
+2303 FDAEKLPSANGT

-2362 STLAKHKSS
+2362 STLAKHKAS
-2371 EKADDV
+2371 EKADDI

-2397 ENLEFS
+2397 ENLDFS

-2422 PDELLSSD
+2422 ADELLSSD

-2462 STGEQKSE
+2462 SAGEQKSE
-2470 VVEERRESTSSLI
+2470 VIEERRESTSSLI
-2483 AKFEEATTREKPS
+2483 AKFEEVTNREKS
-2496 KKEAMSFDK
+2496 LKKE

-2524 QSAVQEIKES
+2524 QSAVQEEKES

-2539 KKESISSEGETPDL
+2539 KKESISSESETPDL
-2553 KEFPKESKETVSSVE
+2553 KEVHKDSKETVSSVE

-2633 LKSRLHEAKEKTPS
+2633 LKSHLPEAKEKTPS
-2647 PEPQLKSPSPE
+2647 PEPQLKSPSPKPKE
-2658 PQLKTPSPEPK
+2658 KSPSPEPK
-2669 EKTPSPEPKEKTPS
+2669 EKSPSPQPKD
-2683 PEPKEK
+2683 K

-2721 PHMKSK
+2721 PHVKSK

-2756 SPSPELKDKTPSPKL
+2756 SPSPELKDKSPSPKL

-2783 SPSPPHLKSKSPSPP
+2783 TPSPPHLKSKSPSPP

-2823 PSPEVK
+2823 PSPEIK
-2829 DKSPSPLHFKSK
+2829 DKSPSPLHLKSK
-2841 SPSPDLKEKSPS
+2841 SPSPDLKEKTPS

-2888 KSPSPEPKDKSP
+2888 KSPSPEPKDKS
-2900 SPLQLKSKSPSPE
+2900 
-2913 LKDKSPSPLQLKSK
+2913 
-2927 SPSPELKDKSPS
+2927 
-2939 PLQLKSKSPSP
+2939 
-2950 EPKDKSPSPLRLK
+2950 
-2963 SKSPSPEPKEKT
+2963 

-3037 QKSKS
+3037 KSKS
-3042 PSPELK
+3042 PSPDPK

-3058 SKSPSPEIKEK
+3058 SKSPSPELKGK

-3083 ELKDKPP
+3083 DLKDKSP
-3090 SPPHLKSKLPSPP
+3090 SPLHLKSKLPSPP

-3113 PKGKT
+3113 SKGKT

-3162 EKILSSKPQLKSPS
+3162 EKILSPEPQLKSPS

-3181 KASSPEPQA
+3181 KAPSPEPQA

-3213 AKISIERQT
+3213 AKISLERQT

-3295 SKFADKDVHTIV
+3295 SKLVDKDVHTIV
-3307 STTSVKEVSTTI
+3307 STTSIKEVSTTI

-3338 SEKDFLS
+3338 SEEDFLS
-3345 KNEMRSPVCDDVQES
+3345 KNEMRSPVCDDIQES

-3370 VEVSPVE
+3370 VKVSPVE

-3404 EKLEIHEW
+3404 EKLEIHDW
-3412 QTPAPEA
+3412 QTSAPEA

-3456 ERAVKRLQQ
+3456 ERSVRRLQQ

-3493 YEDSKKKVS
+3493 YEDSKKKAS

-3541 SKGSSLEMFLTHEK
+3541 SKGSSLDLFLTHEK
-3555 SCQEEEEEE
+3555 SCQEEEEH
-3564 KYTSPK
+3564 YTSHK
-3570 DQTSVT
+3570 DQPSVT
-3576 HEQRISTVTSEY
+3576 HERQVSTVTSEY

-3597 EESISKEEKS
+3597 EESVSKEEKS
-3607 VYSSKIS
+3607 VYPSKIS

-3624 MTSDEETSEEIQ
+3624 MTSDEETSEEIH

-3662 RQEQF
+3662 RREQF
-3667 MTVASPEKIEYKTPA
+3667 MTVGSPEKIEFKTPA

-3706 ESIRSI
+3706 ENIRSI

-3748 AESDA
+3748 AEADA

-3767 YLSSDDESDD
+3767 YLSSDDESDV

-3831 DQVDFTKSFPFQTSE
+3831 DQVDFTKPFPFQTSE

-3972 KMHSELTEGKSQTF
+3972 KMHSELTEGKSETF

-4009 EIGKQ
+4009 EIEKQ
-4014 QYEKESKDGEI
+4014 QYEKQSKDGEI

-4143 EENEQMEALTRSG
+4143 EENEQIEALTRSG
-4156 HLMTSTRMED
+4156 HLMSSTRMED
-4166 LVEEEVDETEA
+4166 LVEEEIDETEV

-4183 RREYFEHQQRDTID
+4183 RREYFEYQQRDTID
-4197 FRIVQRNGG
+4197 FRIVHRNGG
-4206 PDFNATDRFPPLH
+4206 PDFNTTDRFPPLH
-4219 PDKDVTSVRK
+4219 PDKDVTPVLK

-4300 IATDK
+4300 IATEK

-4331 SYHRDGSGLGA
+4331 SYHRDGSGLGT

-4361 SASDDDD
+4361 SASDDD
-4368 SSGEYYSTERIK
+4368 SSGEYYSSERIK
-4380 KLRAIDQMTES
+4380 KLRVIDQMTES

-4468 SLDSQSDIDSRMS
+4468 SLDSQSDIDGRTS
-4481 IELSREAELEQEE
+4481 IDASQQMFIDQSREAELEQEE
-4494 SDLKKDEERPPSP
+4494 DFVESDLKKGEERPPSP

-4536 IEDEYESVDKD
+4536 IEDEYESVNKD

-4556 QQPSAPT
+4556 QQPSATT

-4568 TADAD
+4568 TTDAD

-4728 EEIAETSEQ
+4728 KEIAETSEQ

-4747 KEDMPRT
+4747 KDMPRT

-4768 DEEEKEEEEEENLSS
+4768 DEEEKEEEEEEENLSS

-4840 FFSFTQSPVESPT
+4840 FFSFTQSPVESPA

-4901 EDFKTMSKIIA
+4901 EDFKTMSKIIS
-4912 SKTPR
+4912 SKSPR
-4917 VEYEKDSGESFN
+4917 VEYEKDTGESFN
-4929 IPRISTDS
+4929 IPKISTDS

-5025 EEKSHQFDF
+5025 EEKPHQFDF

-5164 SEGIELTGHDAT
+5164 SEEIQLTGHDAT
-5176 EKTARHLTTTASEP
+5176 EKTARLLTTTASEP

-5271 ITFSE
+5271 VTFSE

-5305 PSEVATGSDESK
+5305 PSEVVTGSDESK

-5341 VVKTIKKQPTALSK
+5341 VVKTVKKQPTALSK
-5355 TEEPVVTT
+5355 VDAVVITT

-5368 PVVTTSKTEEPVV
+5368 PIVTTSKMEEPVV

-5391 TTSKTEEPVVTTS
+5391 TTSEEPVV
-5404 KTEEPVVTTSKTEEP
+5404 
-5419 VVTTSKTEEPVVTT
+5419 
-5433 SKTEES
+5433 
-5439 IITTS
+5439 TTS

-5461 STFKT
+5461 SKFKT

-5492 KTGEPVIT
+5492 KTGEPIIT

-5533 EEPAFVTSK
+5533 EEPAIVTSK
-5542 TEHVTTST
+5542 TEEHVTTST

-5555 VTTSKTEEYV
+5555 ITTSKTEEYV
-5565 TSTTEEPVV
+5565 TSTTEEPVI

-5603 STTEEPVIIT
+5603 SKTEEPVIVT
-5613 SKTEERIITS
+5613 SKTEERVITS

-5630 TTFKSEEHVKTSKTE
+5630 TTFKTEEHVKTSKTE

-5658 STTMTEEHVTTK
+5658 STTTETEEHVTTE

-5681 RTERIIT
+5681 RTERIIR

-5724 FTTTSEPGEPV
+5724 VTTTSEPGEPV
-5735 ITTSETGEPVV
+5735 ITTSETGEPVI

-5772 HFTVDPK
+5772 HFTVDSK
-5779 DKFDIP
+5779 EKFDIP

-5800 VTVTSTVEHVIKTS
+5800 VTVTSTVEHVVKTS
-5814 KKKDDIEEAEEE
+5814 KKKGDIEEAEEHVTITSREKHVPEEPKAEEE
-5826 SIVEAKKDILEPYDR
+5826 SAVEAKKDILEPYDR

-5861 QEKAPESPDELS
+5861 QEKTSESPEELS

-5887 VSKSAGDLA
+5887 VSKSATDLA

-5911 SEKLPSKDDLDE
+5911 SEKLPSKDNLDE
-5923 EHQLRP
+5923 EQQQQLRP

-6000 RYPAPARRKHYADGE
+6000 RYPGPARRKHYADGE
-6015 SSEAEKESPE
+6015 SSETEKESPE

-6146 GTTRTDEPCTE
+6146 GTSRIDEPCTE

-6246 KDFSKDESSDD
+6246 KDLSKDESSDD

-6474 SQQEDVAMELEDNQI
+6474 SQQEDVAIELEDNQI

-6553 ETTSSVVVKTEAPTV
+6553 ETTSSVVVKTEAPTPM
-6568 EFHEEQREIYPAE
+6568 EFHEEQQCEVYPAE
-6581 MVESRSPTEIV
+6581 MVESGSPTEII

-6641 ETSVVEVSHL
+6641 ETSAVEVSHL

-6673 LKSDHDVSFVHTSEK
+6673 LKSDHDASFVHTSEK

-6738 FEPSKGEQDLD
+6738 FEPTKGEQDLD

-6794 ASKVQEKAQ
+6794 ASKVQEKVQ
-6803 VFPEQTE
+6803 EFPEQTE
-6810 AEKPIDETTFDD
+6810 AEKPIDETTLDD
-6822 SKESEKMVAFS
+6822 SKDSEKMLAFS

-6862 FTKQRDDDMPEI
+6862 FTKQGDDDMPEI
-6874 TITEHLHKSIDKDD
+6874 TITEHLHKSVDKDD
-6888 FVPSGF
+6888 YPAGF

-6903 SEQEDKESDEKESGD
+6903 SEQEDKDDEKESGD

-6945 NGVSSHEPSSSA
+6945 NGVSSHETSSSA
-6957 FVIADAHAGSA
+6957 FIIADAHSGSA

-7035 EPSVMHATD
+7035 EPSVMHAAD

-7193 REKDDGSAAS
+7193 RDKDDGSAAS

-7429 KEEEDDIDSLDGDSK
+7429 KEEDDDIDSLDGDSK

-7456 AEIQDSSEMGQFDFD
+7456 AEIQDSSEIGQFDFD

-7624 SAESVDFDKDR
+7624 SAESVDFEKDR
-7635 RFESSDT
+7635 RFEGSDT
-7642 EMDYKTVSSKTLTS
+7642 EMEYKTVSSKTLTS

-7719 NNSYLNWG
+7719 NNTYLNWG

-7777 KEVSSNLPSE
+7777 KEASSNLPSE

-7805 PSSPVSSTTA
+7805 PSSPVSSTTTA
-7815 TTTTT
+7815 TTTT

-7829 SNSSSSSSST
+7829 SNSSSSSST

-7863 YHHKH
+7863 YDHSMSDTTTTTTVHKSSREH

>member
-1 MRKPEDHDEYYD
+1 MTAILTPASAHYVIKTDRRLHPPGSPKFESDGNSSFLRAARDGNLSEVLEYLKGSTDINTSNSNGLNALHLASKEGHINIVTELLRRGANVEAATKKGNTALHIASLAGHEEIVKILVQNGAKVNVQSMTGFTPLYMAAQEGHSEVVKFLLDNGASQSLATVDGFTPLAVALQQGHDKVVAVLLEHDTKGKVRLPALHIAAKKDDIGSANLLLQNDHNADSSTKSGGLVNDTTKSGFTPLHIAAHYGNVNVGTLLIQKGADVNYKAKNNITPLHVASRWGKSNMVILLLDHDATIEERTRDGLTPLHCAARSGHENVVDLLLERGAPFSAKTKNGLTPLHMAAQGDHVDCARLLLYHKALVDDVTVDYLTPLHVAAHCGNVKTAKLLLDRKSDPNARALNGFTPLHIACKKNRIKVVELLLKYDASIEATTESGLTPLHVASFMGHMNISIYLIQHNANPDYPTVRGETALHLAARANQTDIIRILLRNGATVDAKAREQQTPLHIAARLGNVDNVVLLLQHGASPNATTKDLYTPLHIAAKEGHEEVAAALLDQGADHSLTTKKGFTPLHIAAKYGNIKVARLLLLKNAEPDVQGKNGLTPLHVATHYNHVNVALLLLDNKASPQAMAKNGYSPLHIAAKKNQMDIATTLLEFGANPAAGSKNGFTPLHLASQEGHTDMVSLLLEHKANVNDKATNGLAPIHLAAQEDKVNVAEVLVKFGSEIDPQTKAGYTPLHTACHFGQTNMVRFLLDHNASVSSTTKLGYTPLHQAAQQGHVMVINLLLKNKASPNAVTNTGQTALSIAQRLGYISVVDTLKNLTEVTETLPAIEDKYKVVAPETMTETMLSDSEDEGDDLMPQSPVFGKPLSEQHVYLPYYEGQTLQMREDTISIEKGDITSPLDLSFDKDLRKVRATSQEARTRDISPGLAYPKYLEKGPDYEAEMIYYSGD
-13 VPAGEVLPDTK
+13 VLSPQEKKGDYFAEDIYARESFRYGREAGPVYRDTMISQSVAPRTEAVVYQGELTGSIATDTGSDFRFLPDDSIPKQQDYLEHQIISHTYASHPDNRYLNNTMESSRYSSYSGSSFNTSFDPDNVAVDRTPTYSGKLKWKSFLVSFMVDARGGAMRGSRHSGVRIIIPPRKAYMPTRVTCKLIKREKLSHPPPLNEGEALASRILEMGPVGVKFLGPVIIEVPHFASLRGKEREIAIIRCDDGEKWTEHPILATEEAVNDTLNGSFEGQNSSASSLWKLDQEDELVAKRITRILTTDFPMYFAIVTRVRQENQTIGFEGGMLSSTVVPQVQTIFPEGALTKKIPVGLQAQPIAPELVAKMLGNRVAVSPIVTVAPRRRKFHKPITLTIPVPRAAQKGMINQYGGEAPTLRLLCSISGKRGTTPAVWEDITASTQLTFVNDCVSFTTTVSARFWLMDCQNVNEASRMATELYQEAVVVPFMAKFVIFAKRHAPEEGKLRMFCMTDDKIDKTLEKQEKFTEVARSRDVEVLQGRPQYVEMAGNLIPVTKSGDQLYVHFRAFRENRLPCTVKVRDLDQEAAARVAFMKEPKVARGEAPQSPICNLNIVLPDVSKADSTEITSEEALEVRK
-24 VTKPTGPFGVYH
+24 RHSLLREHGIVLQDTISRAQMKIVDVADTLQGDWVMLAQQLDITMSEINKIKTDYNTVNDQALAMLHLWVEKNGEKASGNALEKALIRINREDVVKKCMYDVVTVEDEVDMAAGRVAMDQSGFDTFKEEVGISRDSSMKRGISLDVSYDEQDMIKESESAEESGSDADTERHRIAKAPPPPAAMSQDEVLVKH
-36 VDLPVDLEQLH
+36 VDH
-47 RVDPPSRPVSSQDID
+47 RRPE
-62 KSLTQADIPTTQDFP
+62 AA
-77 EGIEHTIGE
+77 
-86 YRTTPVDV
+86 
-94 FPGQDHQLPVEPL
+94 
-107 SRKDIPVVE
+107 
-116 SSLDQIH
+116 
-123 QQVPIPTDR
+123 
-132 NVRRSVGGGVYH
+132 
-144 VDQPVALET
+144 PVA
-153 LHRVEKPSFQSGEY
+153 
-167 PIDQSVDSIEPDDA
+167 
-181 NISYSQQIPSDQDY
+181 
-195 NIGKLSAPD
+195 
-204 IPYVEMRK
+204 
-212 PEDHDEYYDVPAG
+212 
-225 EVLPD
+225 
-230 TKVTKPTG
+230 
-238 PFGVYH
+238 
-244 VDLPVDLEQL
+244 
-254 HRVDP
+254 
-259 PSRPVS
+259 
-265 SQDIDKSLTQADI
+265 
-278 PTTQDFPEGIEH
+278 
-290 TIGEYRTTPVDVVPG
+290 
-305 QDHDLPVEPLSRKDI
+305 
-320 PVVESSVD
+320 ESSVD
-328 QIHQQVPIPTDRNV
+328 DTDRKKNAFV
-342 RRSVGGG
+342 EFARQMDELS
-349 VYHVDQPVALETLH
+349 DMEETIKPVATSEQD
-363 RVEKPSFQSG
+363 EKPSITEETIVSRVKGAGTVTSVITKTVVTETVAKEAIVKDEAPEVMAPCVDVADSRSSSG
-373 EYPIDQ
+373 
-379 SVDSIEPVD
+379 SSICDKE
-388 ANIAYSQQIPSDQDY
+388 QQEI
-403 NIGKLSAPDIP
+403 
-414 HVEMRKPEDHD
+414 
-425 EYYDVPTGEVLP
+425 LP
-437 DTKVTKPTGPFGVY
+437 QTKTP
-451 HVDLPVDLEQLH
+451 
-463 RVDPP
+463 PP
-468 SRPVSSQ
+468 SPTETSTSELVS
-475 DIDKSLTQAD
+475 
-485 IPTTQD
+485 
-491 FPEGIEHTIGEYR
+491 HR
-504 TTPVDVVPGQDHD
+504 TTE
-517 LPVEPLSRKDIPVV
+517 L
-531 ESSVDQIH
+531 
-539 QQVPIPTDQNVRRSV
+539 
-554 GGGVYHVDQPVAL
+554 A
-567 ETLHRVEKP
+567 
-576 SFQSGEYPINQSVD
+576 
-590 SIEPVETNIS
+590 
-600 YSQQI
+600 
-605 PSDQDYNIG
+605 
-614 KLSAP
+614 
-619 DIPHVEMRKP
+619 
-629 EDHDEYYDVPT
+629 
-640 GEVLPDSKV
+640 
-649 TKPTGPFGVYHVDL
+649 
-663 PMDLEQLRRVDP
+663 
-675 PSRPVSS
+675 
-682 QDIDKSLTQADIP
+682 QARD
-695 TTQDFPEGIVHTI
+695 
-708 GEYRTTPVDI
+708 
-718 VPGQDHQL
+718 
-726 PVEPLSRKDIPVVE
+726 
-740 SSVDQIHQQVPIP
+740 
-753 TDRNVR
+753 
-759 RSVGGGVYHV
+759 
-769 DQPVALET
+769 
-777 LHRVEKPSFQS
+777 
-788 GEFPINQS
+788 
-796 VDSIEPVETN
+796 
-806 ISYSQQIPSD
+806 
-816 QDYNIGKLSAPDIPH
+816 
-831 VEMRKPE
+831 
-838 DHDEYYDV
+838 
-846 PTGEV
+846 
-851 LPDTKVTK
+851 
-859 PTGSFGVY
+859 
-867 HVDLPVDLEQLHRV
+867 
-881 DPPSRPVS
+881 
-889 SQDIDKSLTQADIR
+889 
-903 STQDFP
+903 
-909 EGIEHT
+909 
-915 IGEYRTTP
+915 
-923 VYVFPGQDH
+923 
-932 QLPVEPL
+932 
-939 SRKDIHVV
+939 
-947 EPSVGYI
+947 
-954 GQQVPIPTD
+954 
-963 QNIRRSVG
+963 
-971 GSVYPVD
+971 
-978 HPVIPGTL
+978 
-986 HYVDREYPVGQS
+986 
-998 ADTTETGDV
+998 
-1007 TLLHGRQLLPDQD
+1007 
-1020 YNIEILSPQD
+1020 
-1030 IPQVQMSKTKD
+1030 
-1041 NFQYHD
+1041 
-1047 LPASKQLQSID
+1047 
-1058 VAKPSGPFGVYHV
+1058 
-1071 DLPVDLEQ
+1071 
-1079 LHRAAKPSSQGG
+1079 
-1091 SQPVDKPA
+1091 
-1099 GNADVTTRHD
+1099 
-1109 TPEIIGQSIGEYH
+1109 
-1122 TTPDLP
+1122 
-1128 TSQGQLPTKQD
+1128 
-1139 DHIIKQPIAPGVQ
+1139 
-1152 YNKISTQ
+1152 
-1159 DTDAVHIPT
+1159 
-1168 DQYGQPIS
+1168 
-1176 PFTAQDD
+1176 
-1183 HGNRLSIGAGVYHV
+1183 RLSEEMESNQHT
-1197 DVPSNLEQLHRVD
+1197 PSA
-1210 QHSQLRPTSDIDQP
+1210 T
-1224 THQDVQGNIGLRAGQ
+1224 
-1239 DVENNVV
+1239 
-1246 IPAPEGIRSVTVV
+1246 
-1259 STPGIHH
+1259 
-1266 MSSQIVDMQS
+1266 
-1276 PVTSSDL
+1276 
-1283 KFPLAQ
+1283 
-1289 EQYTGEGIP
+1289 
-1298 VPTSRDQLKKA
+1298 
-1309 DIHIGEGQELSSIE
+1309 
-1323 QLTDKGSSSVDPRGF
+1323 
-1338 ALPSNKGNT
+1338 
-1347 YIGGLPVHADL
+1347 
-1358 PTSQEDHRDGLS
+1358 
-1370 TNRPSFHS
+1370 
-1378 DTPTGG
+1378 
-1384 SRLHHVDLSTGQ
+1384 
-1396 DSCKPID
+1396 
-1403 LSVDQDP
+1403 
-1410 LVDNFPADQYCYYVD
+1410 
-1425 PPITEK
+1425 
-1431 ISLAH
+1431 
-1436 ETTDLSTNKHIPLH
+1436 
-1450 SFHLSTGQDVHQHL
+1450 
-1464 PLQAHQVELHHDDSR
+1464 
-1479 TEDGNQDTN
+1479 
-1488 KIVGVHCDK
+1488 
-1497 VSAGGQILT
+1497 
-1506 TVLTSDS
+1506 
-1513 DVGHLQ
+1513 
-1519 EEDHNVDGSVS
+1519 
-1530 SDGAVP
+1530 
-1536 SIQAQVQNLNVT
+1536 
-1548 SCQGQL
+1548 
-1554 KKDDLSS
+1554 
-1561 GQDKFKSVQNTGQH
+1561 
-1575 RDDHECRYGLKHTDQ
+1575 
-1590 HGDDHECRYG
+1590 
-1600 LKHTDQHGD
+1600 
-1609 DHECRYGLKHTDQHG
+1609 
-1624 DDHECRY
+1624 
-1631 GLKHSDQHGDDHE
+1631 
-1644 CRYGLKHSDQ
+1644 
-1654 HGDDHECRYGLKHTD
+1654 
-1669 QHGDDHECRYGLKHT
+1669 
-1684 DQHGDDHECRYGLK
+1684 
-1698 HTDQHGDDH
+1698 
-1707 ECRYGLKHT
+1707 
-1716 DQHGDDHECRYGL
+1716 
-1729 KHTDQ
+1729 
-1734 HGDDHECRY
+1734 
-1743 GLKHTDQHGD
+1743 
-1753 DHECRY
+1753 
-1759 GLKHTDQHGDDHE
+1759 
-1772 CRYGLKHSDQHG
+1772 
-1784 DDHEYGLKHTDQ
+1784 
-1796 HGDDRECRYGL
+1796 
-1807 KDSEQ
+1807 
-1812 RQDDFQCQYSIKY
+1812 
-1825 IDQHRD
+1825 
-1831 NKECEYSLRHTD
+1831 
-1843 QGNVFECQY
+1843 
-1852 DLEHSDQYRDDQYCF
+1852 
-1867 YINPPVTEQI
+1867 
-1877 FLAPQTADPSVS
+1877 
-1889 KHVPLHCFHLS
+1889 
-1900 TGQDVQ
+1900 
-1906 QHIPLQSHQVDLR
+1906 
-1919 HADSQTGENG
+1919 
-1929 NQVGDKTV
+1929 
-1937 DIHCNK
+1937 
-1943 VSTGGQILTTVL
+1943 
-1955 TSDSDAGHLQEEGGI
+1955 
-1970 VSVVQTHV
+1970 
-1978 QKNPTSEGAQS
+1978 
-1989 QKDDLSTGQGQSK
+1989 
-2002 LVQGTEQQG
+2002 
-2011 TEYSFGQGL
+2011 
-2020 QQSSST
+2020 
-2026 ECKYTFEHTGQS
+2026 
-2038 GESSSYNIE
+2038 
-2047 QTHITHSFPKS
+2047 
-2058 DELSGHQQG
+2058 
-2067 DVSILHLS
+2067 
-2075 TQQPDAPSSSRSQSS
+2075 
-2090 TTQQGD
+2090 
-2096 ISYSTHISSQ
+2096 
-2106 STSDQDTLQFQDSR
+2106 
-2120 TPTVLSDPTKEVTT
+2120 
-2134 KKSSRKSRKSN
+2134 
-2145 RKKKKTSSQARLAVA
+2145 ARLAVA

-2172 SSPHHDDD
+2172 SSPHHDD

-2208 VDKAGQEPTTTT
+2208 VAKAGQEPTTTT

-2279 KESQEFVKQDS
+2279 KESKEFTKQDS

-2295 IDDSDLDG
+2295 IDNSDLDG
-2303 FDAEKVPSANGT
+2303 FDAEKLPSANGT

-2362 STLAKHKSS
+2362 STLAKHKAS
-2371 EKADDV
+2371 EKADDI

-2397 ENLEFS
+2397 ENLDFS

-2422 PDELLSSD
+2422 ADELLSSD

-2462 STGEQKSE
+2462 SAGEQKSE
-2470 VVEERRESTSSLI
+2470 VIEERRESTSSLI
-2483 AKFEEATTREKPS
+2483 AKFEEVTNREKS
-2496 KKEAMSFDK
+2496 LKKE

-2524 QSAVQEIKES
+2524 QSAVQEEKES

-2539 KKESISSEGETPDL
+2539 KKESISSESETPDL
-2553 KEFPKESKETVSSVE
+2553 KEVHKDSKETVSSVE

-2633 LKSRLHEAKEKTPS
+2633 LKSHLPEAKEKTPS
-2647 PEPQLKSPSPE
+2647 PEPQLKSPSPKPKE
-2658 PQLKTPSPEPK
+2658 KSPSPEPK
-2669 EKTPSPEPKEKTPS
+2669 EKSPSPQPKD
-2683 PEPKEK
+2683 K

-2721 PHMKSK
+2721 PHVKSK

-2756 SPSPELKDKTPSPKL
+2756 SPSPELKDKSPSPKL

-2783 SPSPPHLKSKSPSPP
+2783 TPSPPHLKSKSPSPP

-2823 PSPEVK
+2823 PSPEIK
-2829 DKSPSPLHFKSK
+2829 DKSPSPLHLKSK
-2841 SPSPDLKEKSPS
+2841 SPSPDLKEKTPS

-2888 KSPSPEPKDKSP
+2888 KSPSPEPKDKS
-2900 SPLQLKSKSPSPE
+2900 
-2913 LKDKSPSPLQLKSK
+2913 
-2927 SPSPELKDKSPS
+2927 
-2939 PLQLKSKSPSP
+2939 
-2950 EPKDKSPSPLRLK
+2950 
-2963 SKSPSPEPKEKT
+2963 

-3037 QKSKS
+3037 KSKS
-3042 PSPELK
+3042 PSPDPK

-3058 SKSPSPEIKEK
+3058 SKSPSPELKGK

-3083 ELKDKPP
+3083 DLKDKSP
-3090 SPPHLKSKLPSPP
+3090 SPLHLKSKLPSPP

-3113 PKGKT
+3113 SKGKT

-3162 EKILSSKPQLKSPS
+3162 EKILSPEPQLKSPS

-3181 KASSPEPQA
+3181 KAPSPEPQA

-3213 AKISIERQT
+3213 AKISLERQT

-3295 SKFADKDVHTIV
+3295 SKLVDKDVHTIV
-3307 STTSVKEVSTTI
+3307 STTSIKEVSTTI

-3338 SEKDFLS
+3338 SEEDFLS
-3345 KNEMRSPVCDDVQES
+3345 KNEMRSPVCDDIQES

-3370 VEVSPVE
+3370 VKVSPVE

-3404 EKLEIHEW
+3404 EKLEIHDW
-3412 QTPAPEA
+3412 QTSAPEA

-3456 ERAVKRLQQ
+3456 ERSVRRLQQ

-3493 YEDSKKKVS
+3493 YEDSKKKAS

-3541 SKGSSLEMFLTHEK
+3541 SKGSSLDLFLTHEK
-3555 SCQEEEEEE
+3555 SCQEEEEH
-3564 KYTSPK
+3564 YTSHK
-3570 DQTSVT
+3570 DQPSVT
-3576 HEQRISTVTSEY
+3576 HERQVSTVTSEY

-3597 EESISKEEKS
+3597 EESVSKEEKS
-3607 VYSSKIS
+3607 VYPSKIS

-3624 MTSDEETSEEIQ
+3624 MTSDEETSEEIH

-3662 RQEQF
+3662 RREQF
-3667 MTVASPEKIEYKTPA
+3667 MTVGSPEKIEFKTPA

-3706 ESIRSI
+3706 ENIRSI

-3748 AESDA
+3748 AEADA

-3767 YLSSDDESDD
+3767 YLSSDDESDV

-3831 DQVDFTKSFPFQTSE
+3831 DQVDFTKPFPFQTSE

-3972 KMHSELTEGKSQTF
+3972 KMHSELTEGKSETF

-4009 EIGKQ
+4009 EIEKQ
-4014 QYEKESKDGEI
+4014 QYEKQSKDGEI

-4143 EENEQMEALTRSG
+4143 EENEQIEALTRSG
-4156 HLMTSTRMED
+4156 HLMSSTRMED
-4166 LVEEEVDETEA
+4166 LVEEEIDETEV

-4183 RREYFEHQQRDTID
+4183 RREYFEYQQRDTID
-4197 FRIVQRNGG
+4197 FRIVHRNGG
-4206 PDFNATDRFPPLH
+4206 PDFNTTDRFPPLH
-4219 PDKDVTSVRK
+4219 PDKDVTPVLK

-4300 IATDK
+4300 IATEK

-4331 SYHRDGSGLGA
+4331 SYHRDGSGLGT

-4361 SASDDDD
+4361 SASDDD
-4368 SSGEYYSTERIK
+4368 SSGEYYSSERIK
-4380 KLRAIDQMTES
+4380 KLRVIDQMTES

-4468 SLDSQSDIDSRMS
+4468 SLDSQSDIDGRTS
-4481 IELSREAELEQEE
+4481 IDASQQMFIDQSREAELEQEE
-4494 SDLKKDEERPPSP
+4494 DFVESDLKKGEERPPSP

-4536 IEDEYESVDKD
+4536 IEDEYESVNKD

-4556 QQPSAPT
+4556 QQPSATT

-4568 TADAD
+4568 TTDAD

-4728 EEIAETSEQ
+4728 KEIAETSEQ

-4747 KEDMPRT
+4747 KDMPRT

-4768 DEEEKEEEEEENLSS
+4768 DEEEKEEEEEEENLSS

-4840 FFSFTQSPVESPT
+4840 FFSFTQSPVESPA

-4901 EDFKTMSKIIA
+4901 EDFKTMSKIIS
-4912 SKTPR
+4912 SKSPR
-4917 VEYEKDSGESFN
+4917 VEYEKDTGESFN
-4929 IPRISTDS
+4929 IPKISTDS

-5025 EEKSHQFDF
+5025 EEKPHQFDF

-5164 SEGIELTGHDAT
+5164 SEEIQLTGHDAT
-5176 EKTARHLTTTASEP
+5176 EKTARLLTTTASEP

-5271 ITFSE
+5271 VTFSE

-5305 PSEVATGSDESK
+5305 PSEVVTGSDESK

-5341 VVKTIKKQPTALSK
+5341 VVKTVKKQPTALSK
-5355 TEEPVVTT
+5355 VDAVVITT

-5368 PVVTTSKTEEPVV
+5368 PIVTTSKMEEPVV

-5391 TTSKTEEPVVTTS
+5391 TTSEEPVV
-5404 KTEEPVVTTSKTEEP
+5404 
-5419 VVTTSKTEEPVVTT
+5419 
-5433 SKTEES
+5433 
-5439 IITTS
+5439 TTS

-5461 STFKT
+5461 SKFKT

-5492 KTGEPVIT
+5492 KTGEPIIT

-5533 EEPAFVTSK
+5533 EEPAIVTSK
-5542 TEHVTTST
+5542 TEEHVTTST

-5555 VTTSKTEEYV
+5555 ITTSKTEEYV
-5565 TSTTEEPVV
+5565 TSTTEEPVI

-5603 STTEEPVIIT
+5603 SKTEEPVIVT
-5613 SKTEERIITS
+5613 SKTEERVITS

-5630 TTFKSEEHVKTSKTE
+5630 TTFKTEEHVKTSKTE

-5658 STTMTEEHVTTK
+5658 STTTETEEHVTTE

-5681 RTERIIT
+5681 RTERIIR

-5724 FTTTSEPGEPV
+5724 VTTTSEPGEPV
-5735 ITTSETGEPVV
+5735 ITTSETGEPVI

-5772 HFTVDPK
+5772 HFTVDSK
-5779 DKFDIP
+5779 EKFDIP

-5800 VTVTSTVEHVIKTS
+5800 VTVTSTVEHVVKTS
-5814 KKKDDIEEAEEE
+5814 KKKGDIEEAEEHVTITSREKHVPEEPKAEEE
-5826 SIVEAKKDILEPYDR
+5826 SAVEAKKDILEPYDR

-5861 QEKAPESPDELS
+5861 QEKTSESPEELS

-5887 VSKSAGDLA
+5887 VSKSATDLA

-5911 SEKLPSKDDLDE
+5911 SEKLPSKDNLDE
-5923 EHQLRP
+5923 EQQQQLRP

-6000 RYPAPARRKHYADGE
+6000 RYPGPARRKHYADGE
-6015 SSEAEKESPE
+6015 SSETEKESPE

-6146 GTTRTDEPCTE
+6146 GTSRIDEPCTE

-6246 KDFSKDESSDD
+6246 KDLSKDESSDD

-6474 SQQEDVAMELEDNQI
+6474 SQQEDVAIELEDNQI

-6553 ETTSSVVVKTEAPTV
+6553 ETTSSVVVKTEAPTPM
-6568 EFHEEQREIYPAE
+6568 EFHEEQQCEVYPAE
-6581 MVESRSPTEIV
+6581 MVESGSPTEII

-6641 ETSVVEVSHL
+6641 ETSAVEVSHL

-6673 LKSDHDVSFVHTSEK
+6673 LKSDHDASFVHTSEK

-6738 FEPSKGEQDLD
+6738 FEPTKGEQDLD

-6794 ASKVQEKAQ
+6794 ASKVQEKVQ
-6803 VFPEQTE
+6803 EFPEQTE
-6810 AEKPIDETTFDD
+6810 AEKPIDETTLDD
-6822 SKESEKMVAFS
+6822 SKDSEKMLAFS

-6862 FTKQRDDDMPEI
+6862 FTKQGDDDMPEI
-6874 TITEHLHKSIDKDD
+6874 TITEHLHKSVDKDD
-6888 FVPSGF
+6888 YPAGF

-6903 SEQEDKESDEKESGD
+6903 SEQEDKDDEKESGD

-6945 NGVSSHEPSSSA
+6945 NGVSSHETSSSA
-6957 FVIADAHAGSA
+6957 FIIADAHSGSA

-7035 EPSVMHATD
+7035 EPSVMHAAD

-7193 REKDDGSAAS
+7193 RDKDDGSAAS

-7429 KEEEDDIDSLDGDSK
+7429 KEEDDDIDSLDGDSK

-7456 AEIQDSSEMGQFDFD
+7456 AEIQDSSEIGQFDFD

-7624 SAESVDFDKDR
+7624 SAESVDFEKDR
-7635 RFESSDT
+7635 RFEGSDT
-7642 EMDYKTVSSKTLTS
+7642 EMEYKTVSSKTLTS

-7719 NNSYLNWG
+7719 NNTYLNWG

-7777 KEVSSNLPSE
+7777 KEASSNLPSE

-7805 PSSPVSSTTA
+7805 PSSPVSSTTTA
-7815 TTTTT
+7815 TTTT

-7829 SNSSSSSSST
+7829 SNSSSSSST

-7863 YHHKH
+7863 YDHSMSDTTTTTTVHKSSREH

>member
-1 MRKPEDHDEYYD
+1 MSDGNSSFLRAARDGNLSEVLEYLKGSTDINTSNSNGLNALHLASKEGHINIVTELLRRGANVEAATKKGNTALHIASLAGHEEIVKILVQNGAKVNVQSMTGFTPLYMAAQEGHSEVVKFLLDNGASQSLATVDGFTPLAVALQQGHDKVVAVLLEHDTKGKVRLPALHIAAKKDDIGSANLLLQNDHNADSSTKSGGLVNDTTKSGFTPLHIAAHYGNVNVGTLLIQKGADVNYKAKNNITPLHVASRWGKSNMVILLLDHDATIEERTRDGLTPLHCAARSGHENVVDLLLERGAPFSAKTKNGLTPLHMAAQGDHVDCARLLLYHKALVDDVTVDYLTPLHVAAHCGNVKTAKLLLDRKSDPNARALNGFTPLHIACKKNRIKVVELLLKYD
-13 VPAGEVLPDTK
+13 ASIEATTESGLTPLHVASFMGHMNISIYLIQHNANPDYPTVRGETALHLAARANQTDIIRILLRNGATVDAKAREQQTPLHIAARLGNVDNVVLLLQHGASPNATTKDLYTPLHIAAKEGHEEVAAALLDQGADHSLTTKKGFTPLHIAAKYGNIKVARLLLLKNAEPDVQGKNGLTPLHVATHYNHVNVALLLLDNKASPQAMAKNGYSPLHIAAKKNQMDIATTLLEFGANPAAGSKNGFTPLHLASQEGHTDMVSLLLEHKANVNDKATNGLAPIHLAAQEDKVNVAEVLVKFGSEIDPQTKAGYTPLHTACHFGQTNMVRFLLDHNASVSSTTKLGYTPLHQAAQQGHVMVINLLLKNKASPNAVTNTGQTALSIAQRLGYISVVDTLKNLTEVTETLPAIEDKYKVVAPETMTETMLSDSEDEGEDTISIEKGDITSPLDLSFDKQQDYLEHQIISHTYASHPDNRYLNNTMESSRYSSYSGSSFNTSFDPDNVAVDRTPTYSGKLKWKSFLVSFMVDARGGAMRGSRHSGVRIIIPPRKAYMPTRVTCKLIKREKLSHPPPLNEGEALASRILEMGPVGVKFLGPVIIEVPHFASLRGKEREIAIIRCDDGEKWTEHPILATEEAVNDTLNGSFEELDQEDELVAKRITRILTTDFPMYFAIVTRVRQENQTIGFEGGMLSSTVVPQVQTIFPEGALTKKIPVGLQAQPIAPELVAKMLGNRVAVSPIVTVAPRRRKFHKPITLTIPVPRAAQKGMINQYGGDAPTLRLLCSISGGTTPAVWEDITASTQLTFVNDCVSFTTTVSARFWLMDCQNVNEASRMATELYQEAVVVPFMAKFVIFAKRHAPEEGKLRMFCMTDDKIDKTLEKQEKFTEVARSRDVEVLQGRPQYVEMAGNLIPVTKSGDQLYVHFRAFRENRLPCTVKVRDLDQEAAARVAFMKEPKVARGEAPQSPICNLNIVLPDVSKADSMEITSEEALEVRK
-24 VTKPTGPFGVYH
+24 RHSLLREHGIVLQDTISRAQMKIVDVADTLQGDWVMLAQQLDITMSEINKIKTDYNTVNDQALAMLHLWVEKNGEKASGNALEKALIRISREDVVKKCMYDVVTVEDEVDMAAGRVAMDQSGFDTFKEEVGISRDSSMKRGISLDVSYDEQDMIKESESAEESGSDADTERHRIAKAPPPPAAMSQDEVLVKH
-36 VDLPVDLEQLH
+36 VD
-47 RVDPPSRPVSSQDID
+47 RRRPE
-62 KSLTQADIPTTQDFP
+62 AA
-77 EGIEHTIGE
+77 
-86 YRTTPVDV
+86 
-94 FPGQDHQLPVEPL
+94 
-107 SRKDIPVVE
+107 
-116 SSLDQIH
+116 
-123 QQVPIPTDR
+123 PI
-132 NVRRSVGGGVYH
+132 
-144 VDQPVALET
+144 A
-153 LHRVEKPSFQSGEY
+153 
-167 PIDQSVDSIEPDDA
+167 
-181 NISYSQQIPSDQDY
+181 
-195 NIGKLSAPD
+195 
-204 IPYVEMRK
+204 
-212 PEDHDEYYDVPAG
+212 
-225 EVLPD
+225 
-230 TKVTKPTG
+230 
-238 PFGVYH
+238 
-244 VDLPVDLEQL
+244 
-254 HRVDP
+254 
-259 PSRPVS
+259 
-265 SQDIDKSLTQADI
+265 
-278 PTTQDFPEGIEH
+278 
-290 TIGEYRTTPVDVVPG
+290 
-305 QDHDLPVEPLSRKDI
+305 
-320 PVVESSVD
+320 ESSVD
-328 QIHQQVPIPTDRNV
+328 GSDRKKNAFV
-342 RRSVGGG
+342 EFARQMDELS
-349 VYHVDQPVALETLH
+349 DMEETIKPVATSEQD
-363 RVEKPSFQSG
+363 EKPSISEETIVSRVKGAGTVTSVITKTVVTETVAKEAIVKDEAPEVMAPCVDVADTRSSSG
-373 EYPIDQ
+373 
-379 SVDSIEPVD
+379 SSICDKE
-388 ANIAYSQQIPSDQDY
+388 QQEI
-403 NIGKLSAPDIP
+403 
-414 HVEMRKPEDHD
+414 
-425 EYYDVPTGEVLP
+425 LP
-437 DTKVTKPTGPFGVY
+437 QTKTP
-451 HVDLPVDLEQLH
+451 
-463 RVDPP
+463 PP
-468 SRPVSSQ
+468 SPTETSTSELVS
-475 DIDKSLTQAD
+475 
-485 IPTTQD
+485 
-491 FPEGIEHTIGEYR
+491 HR
-504 TTPVDVVPGQDHD
+504 TTE
-517 LPVEPLSRKDIPVV
+517 L
-531 ESSVDQIH
+531 
-539 QQVPIPTDQNVRRSV
+539 
-554 GGGVYHVDQPVAL
+554 A
-567 ETLHRVEKP
+567 
-576 SFQSGEYPINQSVD
+576 
-590 SIEPVETNIS
+590 
-600 YSQQI
+600 
-605 PSDQDYNIG
+605 
-614 KLSAP
+614 
-619 DIPHVEMRKP
+619 
-629 EDHDEYYDVPT
+629 
-640 GEVLPDSKV
+640 
-649 TKPTGPFGVYHVDL
+649 
-663 PMDLEQLRRVDP
+663 
-675 PSRPVSS
+675 
-682 QDIDKSLTQADIP
+682 QARD
-695 TTQDFPEGIVHTI
+695 
-708 GEYRTTPVDI
+708 
-718 VPGQDHQL
+718 
-726 PVEPLSRKDIPVVE
+726 
-740 SSVDQIHQQVPIP
+740 
-753 TDRNVR
+753 
-759 RSVGGGVYHV
+759 
-769 DQPVALET
+769 
-777 LHRVEKPSFQS
+777 
-788 GEFPINQS
+788 
-796 VDSIEPVETN
+796 
-806 ISYSQQIPSD
+806 
-816 QDYNIGKLSAPDIPH
+816 
-831 VEMRKPE
+831 
-838 DHDEYYDV
+838 
-846 PTGEV
+846 
-851 LPDTKVTK
+851 
-859 PTGSFGVY
+859 
-867 HVDLPVDLEQLHRV
+867 
-881 DPPSRPVS
+881 
-889 SQDIDKSLTQADIR
+889 
-903 STQDFP
+903 
-909 EGIEHT
+909 
-915 IGEYRTTP
+915 
-923 VYVFPGQDH
+923 
-932 QLPVEPL
+932 
-939 SRKDIHVV
+939 
-947 EPSVGYI
+947 
-954 GQQVPIPTD
+954 
-963 QNIRRSVG
+963 
-971 GSVYPVD
+971 
-978 HPVIPGTL
+978 
-986 HYVDREYPVGQS
+986 
-998 ADTTETGDV
+998 
-1007 TLLHGRQLLPDQD
+1007 
-1020 YNIEILSPQD
+1020 
-1030 IPQVQMSKTKD
+1030 
-1041 NFQYHD
+1041 
-1047 LPASKQLQSID
+1047 
-1058 VAKPSGPFGVYHV
+1058 
-1071 DLPVDLEQ
+1071 
-1079 LHRAAKPSSQGG
+1079 
-1091 SQPVDKPA
+1091 
-1099 GNADVTTRHD
+1099 
-1109 TPEIIGQSIGEYH
+1109 
-1122 TTPDLP
+1122 
-1128 TSQGQLPTKQD
+1128 
-1139 DHIIKQPIAPGVQ
+1139 
-1152 YNKISTQ
+1152 
-1159 DTDAVHIPT
+1159 
-1168 DQYGQPIS
+1168 
-1176 PFTAQDD
+1176 
-1183 HGNRLSIGAGVYHV
+1183 RLSEEMESNQHT
-1197 DVPSNLEQLHRVD
+1197 PSA
-1210 QHSQLRPTSDIDQP
+1210 T
-1224 THQDVQGNIGLRAGQ
+1224 
-1239 DVENNVV
+1239 
-1246 IPAPEGIRSVTVV
+1246 
-1259 STPGIHH
+1259 
-1266 MSSQIVDMQS
+1266 
-1276 PVTSSDL
+1276 
-1283 KFPLAQ
+1283 
-1289 EQYTGEGIP
+1289 
-1298 VPTSRDQLKKA
+1298 
-1309 DIHIGEGQELSSIE
+1309 
-1323 QLTDKGSSSVDPRGF
+1323 
-1338 ALPSNKGNT
+1338 
-1347 YIGGLPVHADL
+1347 
-1358 PTSQEDHRDGLS
+1358 
-1370 TNRPSFHS
+1370 
-1378 DTPTGG
+1378 
-1384 SRLHHVDLSTGQ
+1384 
-1396 DSCKPID
+1396 
-1403 LSVDQDP
+1403 
-1410 LVDNFPADQYCYYVD
+1410 
-1425 PPITEK
+1425 
-1431 ISLAH
+1431 
-1436 ETTDLSTNKHIPLH
+1436 
-1450 SFHLSTGQDVHQHL
+1450 
-1464 PLQAHQVELHHDDSR
+1464 
-1479 TEDGNQDTN
+1479 
-1488 KIVGVHCDK
+1488 
-1497 VSAGGQILT
+1497 
-1506 TVLTSDS
+1506 
-1513 DVGHLQ
+1513 
-1519 EEDHNVDGSVS
+1519 
-1530 SDGAVP
+1530 
-1536 SIQAQVQNLNVT
+1536 
-1548 SCQGQL
+1548 
-1554 KKDDLSS
+1554 
-1561 GQDKFKSVQNTGQH
+1561 
-1575 RDDHECRYGLKHTDQ
+1575 
-1590 HGDDHECRYG
+1590 
-1600 LKHTDQHGD
+1600 
-1609 DHECRYGLKHTDQHG
+1609 
-1624 DDHECRY
+1624 
-1631 GLKHSDQHGDDHE
+1631 
-1644 CRYGLKHSDQ
+1644 
-1654 HGDDHECRYGLKHTD
+1654 
-1669 QHGDDHECRYGLKHT
+1669 
-1684 DQHGDDHECRYGLK
+1684 
-1698 HTDQHGDDH
+1698 
-1707 ECRYGLKHT
+1707 
-1716 DQHGDDHECRYGL
+1716 
-1729 KHTDQ
+1729 
-1734 HGDDHECRY
+1734 
-1743 GLKHTDQHGD
+1743 
-1753 DHECRY
+1753 
-1759 GLKHTDQHGDDHE
+1759 
-1772 CRYGLKHSDQHG
+1772 
-1784 DDHEYGLKHTDQ
+1784 
-1796 HGDDRECRYGL
+1796 
-1807 KDSEQ
+1807 
-1812 RQDDFQCQYSIKY
+1812 
-1825 IDQHRD
+1825 
-1831 NKECEYSLRHTD
+1831 
-1843 QGNVFECQY
+1843 
-1852 DLEHSDQYRDDQYCF
+1852 
-1867 YINPPVTEQI
+1867 
-1877 FLAPQTADPSVS
+1877 
-1889 KHVPLHCFHLS
+1889 
-1900 TGQDVQ
+1900 
-1906 QHIPLQSHQVDLR
+1906 
-1919 HADSQTGENG
+1919 
-1929 NQVGDKTV
+1929 
-1937 DIHCNK
+1937 
-1943 VSTGGQILTTVL
+1943 
-1955 TSDSDAGHLQEEGGI
+1955 
-1970 VSVVQTHV
+1970 
-1978 QKNPTSEGAQS
+1978 
-1989 QKDDLSTGQGQSK
+1989 
-2002 LVQGTEQQG
+2002 
-2011 TEYSFGQGL
+2011 
-2020 QQSSST
+2020 
-2026 ECKYTFEHTGQS
+2026 
-2038 GESSSYNIE
+2038 
-2047 QTHITHSFPKS
+2047 
-2058 DELSGHQQG
+2058 
-2067 DVSILHLS
+2067 
-2075 TQQPDAPSSSRSQSS
+2075 
-2090 TTQQGD
+2090 
-2096 ISYSTHISSQ
+2096 
-2106 STSDQDTLQFQDSR
+2106 
-2120 TPTVLSDPTKEVTT
+2120 
-2134 KKSSRKSRKSN
+2134 
-2145 RKKKKTSSQARLAVA
+2145 ARLAVA

-2658 PQLKTPSPEPK
+2658 PQLKS
-2669 EKTPSPEPKEKTPS
+2669 PSPEPKEKTPS

-2874 EPKDKSPSPLQLKS
+2874 ELKDKSPSPLQLKSKSPSPEPKDKSPSPLQLKS
-2888 KSPSPEPKDKSP
+2888 KSPSPELKDKSPSPLQLKSKSPSPELKDKSP

-3042 PSPELK
+3042 PSPEIK

-3345 KNEMRSPVCDDVQES
+3345 KNEMRSPVCDDIQES

-4573 LKGIDKQ
+4573 LK
-4580 EIIFEQMVEQIVC
+4580 
-4593 EGNKI
+4593 
-4598 SMPDSTLQDEDSVST
+4598 
-4613 EPALMSSS
+4613 
-4621 QSRDNNTYSS
+4621 
-4631 ISSSDF
+4631 
-4637 GEQVA
+4637 
-4642 AVQSQQPCREDSGS
+4642 
-4656 DDRALTEEDFERMM
+4656 
-4670 SSYENVYDGVQL
+4670 
-4682 APEVS
+4682 
-4687 KLAMNAS
+4687 
-4694 DLDIGDRFDTK
+4694 
-4705 QLDLHL
+4705 
-4711 QPTGRSSSY
+4711 
-4720 EQLYKETG
+4720 
-4728 EEIAETSEQ
+4728 
-4737 AEQVVYSAES
+4737 
-4747 KEDMPRT
+4747 DMPRT

-5271 ITFSE
+5271 VTFSE

-5419 VVTTSKTEEPVVTT
+5419 VVTTSKTEE
-5433 SKTEES
+5433 S

-5500 TSKKEESVIKTSK
+5500 TSKKEESVVKTSK

-5565 TSTTEEPVV
+5565 TSTTEEPVI

-5603 STTEEPVIIT
+5603 STTEEPVIVT

-5658 STTMTEEHVTTK
+5658 STTTTEEHVTTK

-6146 GTTRTDEPCTE
+6146 GTTRTDEPGTE

-6568 EFHEEQREIYPAE
+6568 EFHEEQHREIYPAE

-7863 YHHKH
+7863 YHHSMSDTTTTTTVHKSSREH

>member
-1 MRKPEDHDEYYD
+1 MKKRKHKKKSPSGAQIEREAAR
-13 VPAGEVLPDTK
+13 VKSPGVENKVGGEVFNTPPTEKTDVEEYEK
-24 VTKPTGPFGVYH
+24 VLEDGTVYH
-36 VDLPVDLEQLH
+36 VKRIRTHSLSRVQRKIVLEDGTEKMVEENIDIPGTESIDSIETFEQPPHSISVIEKVTEELPSGKVVERKVQNVRMVHNIKTKHKHIDPDQTIKFQEYEINEVIPGTETCFYIDDESTRVTDDESTRVTDDESTRVTDDESTRVTDDESEATNRTTQKPQIPVDKNLYRVDLPFELE
-47 RVDPPSRPVSSQDID
+47 R
-62 KSLTQADIPTTQDFP
+62 F
-77 EGIEHTIGE
+77 
-86 YRTTPVDV
+86 
-94 FPGQDHQLPVEPL
+94 
-107 SRKDIPVVE
+107 
-116 SSLDQIH
+116 
-123 QQVPIPTDR
+123 
-132 NVRRSVGGGVYH
+132 YH
-144 VDQPVALET
+144 VDQDRQQKEHSPLNHVKVTDGQMVQGTVELHTDQYNQEKIEKPTTKDIRRIELSHEDPFQDNNIKSDQVDNLPLET
-153 LHRVEKPSFQSGEY
+153 VMRKDIQNVEMSVGQDRVHL
-167 PIDQSVDSIEPDDA
+167 SVDSDDVH
-181 NISYSQQIPSDQDY
+181 
-195 NIGKLSAPD
+195 K
-204 IPYVEMRK
+204 
-212 PEDHDEYYDVPAG
+212 
-225 EVLPD
+225 
-230 TKVTKPTG
+230 
-238 PFGVYH
+238 
-244 VDLPVDLEQL
+244 DL
-254 HRVDP
+254 
-259 PSRPVS
+259 
-265 SQDIDKSLTQADI
+265 TA
-278 PTTQDFPEGIEH
+278 
-290 TIGEYRTTPVDVVPG
+290 
-305 QDHDLPVEPLSRKDI
+305 
-320 PVVESSVD
+320 
-328 QIHQQVPIPTDRNV
+328 
-342 RRSVGGG
+342 
-349 VYHVDQPVALETLH
+349 A
-363 RVEKPSFQSG
+363 
-373 EYPIDQ
+373 
-379 SVDSIEPVD
+379 
-388 ANIAYSQQIPSDQDY
+388 
-403 NIGKLSAPDIP
+403 
-414 HVEMRKPEDHD
+414 
-425 EYYDVPTGEVLP
+425 
-437 DTKVTKPTGPFGVY
+437 
-451 HVDLPVDLEQLH
+451 
-463 RVDPP
+463 
-468 SRPVSSQ
+468 
-475 DIDKSLTQAD
+475 
-485 IPTTQD
+485 
-491 FPEGIEHTIGEYR
+491 
-504 TTPVDVVPGQDHD
+504 
-517 LPVEPLSRKDIPVV
+517 
-531 ESSVDQIH
+531 
-539 QQVPIPTDQNVRRSV
+539 QNVRRSV

-576 SFQSGEYPINQSVD
+576 SFQNGEYPVNQSVD
-590 SIEPVETNIS
+590 SIEPVDANIS

-614 KLSAP
+614 NLSAP
-619 DIPHVEMRKP
+619 DIPHVEMTKTG
-629 EDHDEYYDVPT
+629 DDDEYYDVPT
-640 GEVLPDSKV
+640 GEQLPDTKV
-649 TKPTGPFGVYHVDL
+649 TKRTGPFGVYHVD
-663 PMDLEQLRRVDP
+663 R
-675 PSRPVSS
+675 
-682 QDIDKSLTQADIP
+682 
-695 TTQDFPEGIVHTI
+695 
-708 GEYRTTPVDI
+708 
-718 VPGQDHQL
+718 
-726 PVEPLSRKDIPVVE
+726 
-740 SSVDQIHQQVPIP
+740 
-753 TDRNVR
+753 
-759 RSVGGGVYHV
+759 
-769 DQPVALET
+769 
-777 LHRVEKPSFQS
+777 
-788 GEFPINQS
+788 
-796 VDSIEPVETN
+796 
-806 ISYSQQIPSD
+806 
-816 QDYNIGKLSAPDIPH
+816 
-831 VEMRKPE
+831 
-838 DHDEYYDV
+838 
-846 PTGEV
+846 
-851 LPDTKVTK
+851 
-859 PTGSFGVY
+859 
-867 HVDLPVDLEQLHRV
+867 PVDLEQLHRV

-889 SQDIDKSLTQADIR
+889 SQVTDRSLTQADIP
-903 STQDFP
+903 TPQDVP
-909 EGIEHT
+909 EVIKHT
-915 IGEYRTTP
+915 IGEYHTTP
-923 VYVFPGQDH
+923 SGLSAGQDH
-932 QLPVEPL
+932 LQDDHKIKLPIAHDVHNAKIATDDSDAVHIPTDQYGQHIALSTAQVNKGNRLSFGAGVYHVDVPVDLERLHRVDMSDGKRCLSSTDEPSTQNVQESNKDIQKSIDPFGQVSFPDVNFAFGQDLQLPVESL
-939 SRKDIHVV
+939 TRKDLQSVEMSVDQDRIDPSRDRSNVQADLPTGRNVRQSIDRGVYHV
-947 EPSVGYI
+947 
-954 GQQVPIPTD
+954 D
-963 QNIRRSVG
+963 Q
-971 GSVYPVD
+971 
-978 HPVIPGTL
+978 PVIPGTL
-986 HYVDREYPVGQS
+986 RYVDREYPVGQS
-998 ADTTETGDV
+998 VDTTGTYDV
-1007 TLLHGRQLLPDQD
+1007 NLPHGQQILPDQD

-1030 IPQVQMSKTKD
+1030 IPHIQMSKTKD

-1047 LPASKQLQSID
+1047 LPASEQLQSID

-1091 SQPVDKPA
+1091 SQSVDKPA
-1099 GNADVTTRHD
+1099 GSADITTRHD

-1128 TSQGQLPTKQD
+1128 ASQGHLPSKQD
-1139 DHIIKQPIAPGVQ
+1139 YHIIKQPIAQGVQ
-1152 YNKISTQ
+1152 YTKISTQ

-1168 DQYGQPIS
+1168 DQYGQHIS
-1176 PFTAQDD
+1176 PSTAQDD
-1183 HGNRLSIGAGVYHV
+1183 QGNRLSIGAGVYHV
-1197 DVPSNLEQLHRVD
+1197 DVPDNLEKLHRVD
-1210 QHSQLRPTSDIDQP
+1210 QHSQQRPTSDTDQP
-1224 THQDVQGNIGLRAGQ
+1224 THQDVQGNIGLHTAQ

-1246 IPAPEGIRSVTVV
+1246 IPTPEGVHSVTAV
-1259 STPGIHH
+1259 STPGIQH
-1266 MSSQIVDMQS
+1266 MSSKIVDMQS
-1276 PVTSSDL
+1276 PVTFTDL

-1289 EQYTGEGIP
+1289 EQHTGEGIP
-1298 VPTSRDQLKKA
+1298 VPTSQDQLQKT
-1309 DIHIGEGQELSSIE
+1309 DIHIGEGQELSTIE
-1323 QLTDKGSSSVDPRGF
+1323 QLTDKSSSCVDPHGF
-1338 ALPSNKGNT
+1338 GLPSIQDNT
-1347 YIGGLPVHADL
+1347 YIGGLPVHAEL
-1358 PTSQEDHRDGLS
+1358 PSSQKDHRDGLS
-1370 TNRPSFHS
+1370 TNQPSFHS

-1396 DSCKPID
+1396 DSCKHTD

-1410 LVDNFPADQYCYYVD
+1410 LVDNFPADQYCFYVD
-1425 PPITEK
+1425 PPVSQQILLVHQT
-1431 ISLAH
+1431 IGPTMDIHA
-1436 ETTDLSTNKHIPLH
+1436 PLH
-1450 SFHLSTGQDVHQHL
+1450 GFHLPTGQDVQQHI
-1464 PLQAHQVELHHDDSR
+1464 PLQSHQVELRHDDSR
-1479 TEDGNQDTN
+1479 TEDGNQDAN

-1497 VSAGGQILT
+1497 VSTGGQILT
-1506 TVLTSDS
+1506 TVLTSDR
-1513 DVGHLQ
+1513 DVGHLR
-1519 EEDHNVDGSVS
+1519 EEDHHVDGSVS
-1530 SDGAVP
+1530 SDGTVP
-1536 SIQAQVQNLNVT
+1536 SIQAQVQNLNLT

-1561 GQDKFKSVQNTGQH
+1561 GQDQFKSVQHTGQH
-1575 RDDHECRYGLKHTDQ
+1575 RDDHERQYGLKHSDQDEDHECQYGLKHTDQHGDDHECQYGLKHTDQHGDDHECRYGLKHTDQHGDDHECQYGLKHSDQDDDHECQYGLKHTDQHGDDHECQYGLKHTDQHGDDHECRYGLKHTDQHGDDHECRYGLKHTDQHGDDHECQYGLKHTDQHGDDHECRYGLKHTDQHGDDHECRYGLKHTDQHEDDHECRYGLKHTDQHGDDHECQYGLKHTDQ

-1631 GLKHSDQHGDDHE
+1631 GFKHTDQHGDDHE
-1644 CRYGLKHSDQ
+1644 CRYGFKHTDQ
-1654 HGDDHECRYGLKHTD
+1654 HGDDHECQYGLKHTDQDDDHECRYGLKHTD
-1669 QHGDDHECRYGLKHT
+1669 QHGDD
-1684 DQHGDDHECRYGLK
+1684 
-1698 HTDQHGDDH
+1698 
-1707 ECRYGLKHT
+1707 
-1716 DQHGDDHECRYGL
+1716 
-1729 KHTDQ
+1729 
-1734 HGDDHECRY
+1734 
-1743 GLKHTDQHGD
+1743 
-1753 DHECRY
+1753 
-1759 GLKHTDQHGDDHE
+1759 
-1772 CRYGLKHSDQHG
+1772 S
-1784 DDHEYGLKHTDQ
+1784 
-1796 HGDDRECRYGL
+1796 ECRYGL

-1812 RQDDFQCQYSIKY
+1812 RQDDLQCQYSIKY
-1825 IDQHRD
+1825 IDQHAD
-1831 NKECEYSLRHTD
+1831 NKECEYSPKHTD
-1843 QGNVFECQY
+1843 HGNVFECQY
-1852 DLEHSDQYRDDQYCF
+1852 ALKHSGQYRDDQYCF
-1867 YINPPVTEQI
+1867 YIDPPVSQQI
-1877 FLAPQTADPSVS
+1877 LRVPQTIDLTMDMHA
-1889 KHVPLHCFHLS
+1889 PLHGFHLP

-1906 QHIPLQSHQVDLR
+1906 QHIPLQSHQVELR
-1919 HADSQTGENG
+1919 HADSRTGENG

-1937 DIHCNK
+1937 GIHCDK

-1955 TSDSDAGHLQEEGGI
+1955 TSDSDVGHLQEGDGI

-1978 QKNPTSEGAQS
+1978 QKNLTSDEAQL
-1989 QKDDLSTGQGQSK
+1989 QKDDLSTGQGQFK

-2011 TEYSFGQGL
+2011 TEYSFEQGL
-2020 QQSSST
+2020 KQSSST
-2026 ECKYTFEHTGQS
+2026 EYKYTFEHTGQS

-2047 QTHITHSFPKS
+2047 QIHTTKDFPKS
-2058 DELSGHQQG
+2058 DELSGHQQS

-2075 TQQPDAPSSSRSQSS
+2075 TQQPDALSSSHSQSS

-2134 KKSSRKSRKSN
+2134 KKSSRKNRKSN
-2145 RKKKKTSSQARLAVA
+2145 RKKKKSSSQARLAVA

-2172 SSPHHDDD
+2172 SSPHHDD

-2208 VDKAGQEPTTTT
+2208 VAKAGQEPTTTT

-2279 KESQEFVKQDS
+2279 KESKEFTKQDS

-2295 IDDSDLDG
+2295 IDNSDLDG
-2303 FDAEKVPSANGT
+2303 FDAEKLPSANGT

-2362 STLAKHKSS
+2362 STLAKHKAS
-2371 EKADDV
+2371 EKADDI

-2397 ENLEFS
+2397 ENLDFS

-2422 PDELLSSD
+2422 ADELLSSD

-2462 STGEQKSE
+2462 SAGEQKSE
-2470 VVEERRESTSSLI
+2470 VIEERRESTSSLI
-2483 AKFEEATTREKPS
+2483 AKFEEVTNREKS
-2496 KKEAMSFDK
+2496 LKKE

-2524 QSAVQEIKES
+2524 QSAVQEEKES

-2539 KKESISSEGETPDL
+2539 KKESISSESETPDL
-2553 KEFPKESKETVSSVE
+2553 KEVHKDSKETVSSVE

-2633 LKSRLHEAKEKTPS
+2633 LKSHLPEAKEKTPS
-2647 PEPQLKSPSPE
+2647 PEPQLKSPSPKPKE
-2658 PQLKTPSPEPK
+2658 KSPSPEPK
-2669 EKTPSPEPKEKTPS
+2669 EKSPSPQPKD
-2683 PEPKEK
+2683 K

-2721 PHMKSK
+2721 PHVKSK

-2756 SPSPELKDKTPSPKL
+2756 SPSPELKDKSPSPKL

-2783 SPSPPHLKSKSPSPP
+2783 TPSPPHLKSKSPSPP

-2823 PSPEVK
+2823 PSPEIK
-2829 DKSPSPLHFKSK
+2829 DKSPSPLHLKSK
-2841 SPSPDLKEKSPS
+2841 SPSPDLKEKTPS

-2888 KSPSPEPKDKSP
+2888 KSPSPEPKDKS
-2900 SPLQLKSKSPSPE
+2900 
-2913 LKDKSPSPLQLKSK
+2913 
-2927 SPSPELKDKSPS
+2927 
-2939 PLQLKSKSPSP
+2939 
-2950 EPKDKSPSPLRLK
+2950 
-2963 SKSPSPEPKEKT
+2963 

-3037 QKSKS
+3037 KSKS
-3042 PSPELK
+3042 PSPDPK

-3058 SKSPSPEIKEK
+3058 SKSPSPELKGK

-3083 ELKDKPP
+3083 DLKDKSP
-3090 SPPHLKSKLPSPP
+3090 SPLHLKSKLPSPP

-3113 PKGKT
+3113 SKGKT

-3162 EKILSSKPQLKSPS
+3162 EKILSPEPQLKSPS

-3181 KASSPEPQA
+3181 KAPSPEPQA

-3213 AKISIERQT
+3213 AKISLERQT

-3295 SKFADKDVHTIV
+3295 SKLVDKDVHTIV
-3307 STTSVKEVSTTI
+3307 STTSIKEVSTTI

-3338 SEKDFLS
+3338 SEEDFLS
-3345 KNEMRSPVCDDVQES
+3345 KNEMRSPVCDDIQES

-3370 VEVSPVE
+3370 VKVSPVE

-3404 EKLEIHEW
+3404 EKLEIHDW
-3412 QTPAPEA
+3412 QTSAPEA

-3456 ERAVKRLQQ
+3456 ERSVRRLQQ

-3493 YEDSKKKVS
+3493 YEDSKKKAS

-3541 SKGSSLEMFLTHEK
+3541 SKGSSLDLFLTHEK
-3555 SCQEEEEEE
+3555 SCQEEEEH
-3564 KYTSPK
+3564 YTSHK
-3570 DQTSVT
+3570 DQPSVT
-3576 HEQRISTVTSEY
+3576 HERQVSTVTSEY

-3597 EESISKEEKS
+3597 EESVSKEEKS
-3607 VYSSKIS
+3607 VYPSKIS

-3624 MTSDEETSEEIQ
+3624 MTSDEETSEEIH

-3662 RQEQF
+3662 RREQF
-3667 MTVASPEKIEYKTPA
+3667 MTVGSPEKIEFKTPA

-3706 ESIRSI
+3706 ENIRSI

-3748 AESDA
+3748 AEADA

-3767 YLSSDDESDD
+3767 YLSSDDESDV

-3831 DQVDFTKSFPFQTSE
+3831 DQVDFTKPFPFQTSE

-3972 KMHSELTEGKSQTF
+3972 KMHSELTEGKSETF

-4009 EIGKQ
+4009 EIEKQ
-4014 QYEKESKDGEI
+4014 QYEKQSKDGEI

-4143 EENEQMEALTRSG
+4143 EENEQIEALTRSG
-4156 HLMTSTRMED
+4156 HLMSSTRMED
-4166 LVEEEVDETEA
+4166 LVEEEIDETEV

-4183 RREYFEHQQRDTID
+4183 RREYFEYQQRDTID
-4197 FRIVQRNGG
+4197 FRIVHRNGG
-4206 PDFNATDRFPPLH
+4206 PDFNTTDRFPPLH
-4219 PDKDVTSVRK
+4219 PDKDVTPVLK

-4300 IATDK
+4300 IATEK

-4331 SYHRDGSGLGA
+4331 SYHRDGSGLGT

-4361 SASDDDD
+4361 SASDDD
-4368 SSGEYYSTERIK
+4368 SSGEYYSSERIK
-4380 KLRAIDQMTES
+4380 KLRVIDQMTES

-4468 SLDSQSDIDSRMS
+4468 SLDSQSDIDGRTS
-4481 IELSREAELEQEE
+4481 IDASQQMFIDQSREAELEQEE
-4494 SDLKKDEERPPSP
+4494 DFVESDLKKGEERPPSP

-4536 IEDEYESVDKD
+4536 IEDEYESVNKD

-4556 QQPSAPT
+4556 QQPSATT

-4568 TADAD
+4568 TTDAD

-4728 EEIAETSEQ
+4728 KEIAETSEQ

-4747 KEDMPRT
+4747 K
-4754 DQHDVQRELITAAK
+4754 
-4768 DEEEKEEEEEENLSS
+4768 
-4783 SSSEVAQVEDV
+4783 
-4794 DFLPDAEMRDTSEE
+4794 DAEMRDTSEE

-4840 FFSFTQSPVESPT
+4840 FFSFTQSPVESPA

-4901 EDFKTMSKIIA
+4901 EDFKTMSKIIS
-4912 SKTPR
+4912 SKSPR
-4917 VEYEKDSGESFN
+4917 VEYEKDTGESFN
-4929 IPRISTDS
+4929 IPKISTDS

-5025 EEKSHQFDF
+5025 EEKPHQFDF

-5164 SEGIELTGHDAT
+5164 SEEIQLTGHDAT
-5176 EKTARHLTTTASEP
+5176 EKTARLLTTTASEP

-5271 ITFSE
+5271 VTFSE

-5305 PSEVATGSDESK
+5305 PSEVVTGSDESK

-5341 VVKTIKKQPTALSK
+5341 VVKTVKKQPTALSK
-5355 TEEPVVTT
+5355 VDAVVITT

-5368 PVVTTSKTEEPVV
+5368 PIVTTSKMEEPVV

-5391 TTSKTEEPVVTTS
+5391 TTSEEPVV
-5404 KTEEPVVTTSKTEEP
+5404 
-5419 VVTTSKTEEPVVTT
+5419 
-5433 SKTEES
+5433 
-5439 IITTS
+5439 TTS

-5461 STFKT
+5461 SKFKT

-5492 KTGEPVIT
+5492 KTGEPIIT

-5533 EEPAFVTSK
+5533 EEPAIVTSK
-5542 TEHVTTST
+5542 TEEHVTTST

-5555 VTTSKTEEYV
+5555 ITTSKTEEYV
-5565 TSTTEEPVV
+5565 TSTTEEPVI

-5603 STTEEPVIIT
+5603 SKTEEPVIVT
-5613 SKTEERIITS
+5613 SKTEERVITS

-5630 TTFKSEEHVKTSKTE
+5630 TTFKTEEHVKTSKTE

-5658 STTMTEEHVTTK
+5658 STTTETEEHVTTE

-5681 RTERIIT
+5681 RTERIIR

-5724 FTTTSEPGEPV
+5724 VTTTSEPGEPV
-5735 ITTSETGEPVV
+5735 ITTSETGEPVI

-5772 HFTVDPK
+5772 HFTVDSK
-5779 DKFDIP
+5779 EKFDIP

-5800 VTVTSTVEHVIKTS
+5800 VTVTSTVEHVVKTS
-5814 KKKDDIEEAEEE
+5814 KKKGDIEEAEEHVTITSREKHVPEEPKAEEE
-5826 SIVEAKKDILEPYDR
+5826 SAVEAKKDILEPYDR

-5861 QEKAPESPDELS
+5861 QEKTSESPEELS

-5887 VSKSAGDLA
+5887 VSKSATDLA

-5911 SEKLPSKDDLDE
+5911 SEKLPSKDNLDE
-5923 EHQLRP
+5923 EQQQQLRP

-6000 RYPAPARRKHYADGE
+6000 RYPGPARRKHYADGE
-6015 SSEAEKESPE
+6015 SSETEKESPE

-6146 GTTRTDEPCTE
+6146 GTSRIDEPCTE

-6246 KDFSKDESSDD
+6246 KDLSKDESSDD

-6474 SQQEDVAMELEDNQI
+6474 SQQEDVAIELEDNQI

-6553 ETTSSVVVKTEAPTV
+6553 ETTSSVVVKTEAPTPM
-6568 EFHEEQREIYPAE
+6568 EFHEEQQCEVYPAE
-6581 MVESRSPTEIV
+6581 MVESGSPTEII

-6641 ETSVVEVSHL
+6641 ETSAVEVSHL

-6673 LKSDHDVSFVHTSEK
+6673 LKSDHDASFVHTSEK

-6738 FEPSKGEQDLD
+6738 FEPTKGEQDLD

-6794 ASKVQEKAQ
+6794 ASKVQEKVQ
-6803 VFPEQTE
+6803 EFPEQTE
-6810 AEKPIDETTFDD
+6810 AEKPIDETTLDD
-6822 SKESEKMVAFS
+6822 SKDSEKMLAFS

-6862 FTKQRDDDMPEI
+6862 FTKQGDDDMPEI
-6874 TITEHLHKSIDKDD
+6874 TITEHLHKSVDKDD
-6888 FVPSGF
+6888 YPAGF

-6903 SEQEDKESDEKESGD
+6903 SEQEDKDDEKESGD

-6945 NGVSSHEPSSSA
+6945 NGVSSHETSSSA
-6957 FVIADAHAGSA
+6957 FIIADAHSGSA

-7035 EPSVMHATD
+7035 EPSVMHAAD

-7193 REKDDGSAAS
+7193 RDKDDGSAAS

-7429 KEEEDDIDSLDGDSK
+7429 KEEDDDIDSLDGDSK

-7456 AEIQDSSEMGQFDFD
+7456 AEIQDSSEIGQFDFD

-7624 SAESVDFDKDR
+7624 SAESVDFEKDR
-7635 RFESSDT
+7635 RFEGSDT
-7642 EMDYKTVSSKTLTS
+7642 EMEYKTVSSKTLTS

-7719 NNSYLNWG
+7719 NNTYLNWG

-7777 KEVSSNLPSE
+7777 KEASSNLPSE

-7805 PSSPVSSTTA
+7805 PSSPVSSTTTA
-7815 TTTTT
+7815 TTTT

-7829 SNSSSSSSST
+7829 SNSSSSSST

-7863 YHHKH
+7863 YDHSMSDTTTTTTVHKSSREH

>member
-1 MRKPEDHDEYYD
+1 MTAILTPASAHYVIKTDRRLHPPGSPKFESDGNSSFLRAARDGNLSEVLEYLKGSTDINTSNSNGLNALHLASKEGHINIVTELLRRGANVEAATKKGNTALHIASLAGHEEIVKILVQNGAKVNVQSMTGFTPLYMAAQEGHSEVVKFLLDNGASQSLATVDGFTPLAVALQQGHDKVVAVLLEHDTKGKVRLPALHIAAKKDDIGSANLLLQNDHNADSSTKSGGLVNDTTKSGFTPLHIAAHYGNVNVGTLLIQKGADVNYKAKNNITPLHVASRWGKSNMVILLLDHDATIEERTRDGLTPLHCAARSGHENVVDLLLERGAPFSAKTKNGLTPLHMAAQGDHVDCARLLLYHKALVDDVTVDYLTPLHVAAHCGNVKTAKLLLDRKSDPNARALNGFTPLHIACKKNRIKVVELLLKYD
-13 VPAGEVLPDTK
+13 ASIEATTESGLTPLHVASFMGHMNISIYLIQHNANPDYPTVRGETALHLAARANQTDIIRILLRNGATVDAKAREQQTPLHIAARLGNVDNVVLLLQHGASPNATTKDLYTPLHIAAKEGHEEVAAALLDQGADHSLTTKKGFTPLHIAAKYGNIKVARLLLLKNAEPDVQGKNGLTPLHVATHYNHVNVALLLLDNKASPQAMAKNGYSPLHIAAKKNQMDIATTLLEFGANPAAGSKNGFTPLHLASQEGHTDMVSLLLEHKANVNDKATNGLAPIHLAAQEDKVNVAEVLVKFGSEIDPQTKAGYTPLHTACHFGQTNMVRFLLDHNASVSSTTKLGYTPLHQAAQQGHVMVINLLLKNKASPNAVTNTGQTALSIAQRLGYISVVDTLKNLTEVTETLPAIEDKYKVVAPETMTETMLSDSEDEGEDTISIEKGDITSPLDLSFDKQQDYLEHQIISHTYASHPDNRYLNNTMESSRYSSYSGSSFNTSFDPDNVAVDRTPTYSGKLKWKSFLVSFMVDARGGAMRGSRHSGVRIIIPPRKAYMPTRVTCKLIKREKLSHPPPLNEGEALASRILEMGPVGVKFLGPVIIEVPHFASLRGKEREIAIIRCDDGEKWTEHPILATEEAVNDTLNGSFEGQNSSASSLWKLDQEDELVAKRITRILTTDFPMYFAIVTRVRQENQTIGFEGGMLSSTVVPQVQTIFPEGALTKKIPVGLQAQPIAPELVAKMLGNRVAVSPIVTVAPRRRKFHKPITLTIPVPRAAQKGMINQYGGEAPTLRLLCSISGKRGTTPAVWEDITASTQLTFVNDCVSFTTTVSARFWLMDCQNVNEASRMATELYQEAVVVPFMAKFVIFAKRHAPEEGKLRMFCMTDDKIDKTLEKQEKFTEVARSRDVEVLQGRPQYVEMAGNLIPVTKSGDQLYVHFRAFRENRLPCTVKVRDLDQEAAARVAFMKEPKVARGEAPQSPICNLNIVLPDVSKADSTEITSEEALEVRK
-24 VTKPTGPFGVYH
+24 RHSLLREHGIVLQDTISRAQMKIVDVADTLQGDWVMLAQQLDITMSEINKIKTDYNTVNDQALAMLHLWVEKNGEKASGNALEKALIRINREDVVKKCMYDVVTVEDEVDMAAGRVAMDQSGFDTFKEEVGISRDSSMKRGISLDVSYDEQDMIKESESAEESGSDADTERHRIAKAPPPPAAMSQDEVLVKH
-36 VDLPVDLEQLH
+36 VDH
-47 RVDPPSRPVSSQDID
+47 RRPE
-62 KSLTQADIPTTQDFP
+62 AA
-77 EGIEHTIGE
+77 
-86 YRTTPVDV
+86 
-94 FPGQDHQLPVEPL
+94 
-107 SRKDIPVVE
+107 
-116 SSLDQIH
+116 
-123 QQVPIPTDR
+123 
-132 NVRRSVGGGVYH
+132 
-144 VDQPVALET
+144 PVA
-153 LHRVEKPSFQSGEY
+153 
-167 PIDQSVDSIEPDDA
+167 
-181 NISYSQQIPSDQDY
+181 
-195 NIGKLSAPD
+195 
-204 IPYVEMRK
+204 
-212 PEDHDEYYDVPAG
+212 
-225 EVLPD
+225 
-230 TKVTKPTG
+230 
-238 PFGVYH
+238 
-244 VDLPVDLEQL
+244 
-254 HRVDP
+254 
-259 PSRPVS
+259 
-265 SQDIDKSLTQADI
+265 
-278 PTTQDFPEGIEH
+278 
-290 TIGEYRTTPVDVVPG
+290 
-305 QDHDLPVEPLSRKDI
+305 
-320 PVVESSVD
+320 ESSVD
-328 QIHQQVPIPTDRNV
+328 DTDRKKNAFV
-342 RRSVGGG
+342 EFARQMDELS
-349 VYHVDQPVALETLH
+349 DMEETIKPVATSEQD
-363 RVEKPSFQSG
+363 EKPSITEETIVSRVKGAGTVTSVITKTVVTETVAKEAIVKDEAPEVMAPCVDVADSRSSSG
-373 EYPIDQ
+373 
-379 SVDSIEPVD
+379 SSICDKE
-388 ANIAYSQQIPSDQDY
+388 QQEI
-403 NIGKLSAPDIP
+403 
-414 HVEMRKPEDHD
+414 
-425 EYYDVPTGEVLP
+425 LP
-437 DTKVTKPTGPFGVY
+437 QTKTP
-451 HVDLPVDLEQLH
+451 
-463 RVDPP
+463 PP
-468 SRPVSSQ
+468 SPTETSTSELVS
-475 DIDKSLTQAD
+475 
-485 IPTTQD
+485 
-491 FPEGIEHTIGEYR
+491 HR
-504 TTPVDVVPGQDHD
+504 TTE
-517 LPVEPLSRKDIPVV
+517 L
-531 ESSVDQIH
+531 
-539 QQVPIPTDQNVRRSV
+539 
-554 GGGVYHVDQPVAL
+554 A
-567 ETLHRVEKP
+567 
-576 SFQSGEYPINQSVD
+576 
-590 SIEPVETNIS
+590 
-600 YSQQI
+600 
-605 PSDQDYNIG
+605 
-614 KLSAP
+614 
-619 DIPHVEMRKP
+619 
-629 EDHDEYYDVPT
+629 
-640 GEVLPDSKV
+640 
-649 TKPTGPFGVYHVDL
+649 
-663 PMDLEQLRRVDP
+663 
-675 PSRPVSS
+675 
-682 QDIDKSLTQADIP
+682 QARD
-695 TTQDFPEGIVHTI
+695 
-708 GEYRTTPVDI
+708 
-718 VPGQDHQL
+718 
-726 PVEPLSRKDIPVVE
+726 
-740 SSVDQIHQQVPIP
+740 
-753 TDRNVR
+753 
-759 RSVGGGVYHV
+759 
-769 DQPVALET
+769 
-777 LHRVEKPSFQS
+777 
-788 GEFPINQS
+788 
-796 VDSIEPVETN
+796 
-806 ISYSQQIPSD
+806 
-816 QDYNIGKLSAPDIPH
+816 
-831 VEMRKPE
+831 
-838 DHDEYYDV
+838 
-846 PTGEV
+846 
-851 LPDTKVTK
+851 
-859 PTGSFGVY
+859 
-867 HVDLPVDLEQLHRV
+867 
-881 DPPSRPVS
+881 
-889 SQDIDKSLTQADIR
+889 
-903 STQDFP
+903 
-909 EGIEHT
+909 
-915 IGEYRTTP
+915 
-923 VYVFPGQDH
+923 
-932 QLPVEPL
+932 
-939 SRKDIHVV
+939 
-947 EPSVGYI
+947 
-954 GQQVPIPTD
+954 
-963 QNIRRSVG
+963 
-971 GSVYPVD
+971 
-978 HPVIPGTL
+978 
-986 HYVDREYPVGQS
+986 
-998 ADTTETGDV
+998 
-1007 TLLHGRQLLPDQD
+1007 
-1020 YNIEILSPQD
+1020 
-1030 IPQVQMSKTKD
+1030 
-1041 NFQYHD
+1041 
-1047 LPASKQLQSID
+1047 
-1058 VAKPSGPFGVYHV
+1058 
-1071 DLPVDLEQ
+1071 
-1079 LHRAAKPSSQGG
+1079 
-1091 SQPVDKPA
+1091 
-1099 GNADVTTRHD
+1099 
-1109 TPEIIGQSIGEYH
+1109 
-1122 TTPDLP
+1122 
-1128 TSQGQLPTKQD
+1128 
-1139 DHIIKQPIAPGVQ
+1139 
-1152 YNKISTQ
+1152 
-1159 DTDAVHIPT
+1159 
-1168 DQYGQPIS
+1168 
-1176 PFTAQDD
+1176 
-1183 HGNRLSIGAGVYHV
+1183 RLSEEMESNQHT
-1197 DVPSNLEQLHRVD
+1197 PSA
-1210 QHSQLRPTSDIDQP
+1210 T
-1224 THQDVQGNIGLRAGQ
+1224 
-1239 DVENNVV
+1239 
-1246 IPAPEGIRSVTVV
+1246 
-1259 STPGIHH
+1259 
-1266 MSSQIVDMQS
+1266 
-1276 PVTSSDL
+1276 
-1283 KFPLAQ
+1283 
-1289 EQYTGEGIP
+1289 
-1298 VPTSRDQLKKA
+1298 
-1309 DIHIGEGQELSSIE
+1309 
-1323 QLTDKGSSSVDPRGF
+1323 
-1338 ALPSNKGNT
+1338 
-1347 YIGGLPVHADL
+1347 
-1358 PTSQEDHRDGLS
+1358 
-1370 TNRPSFHS
+1370 
-1378 DTPTGG
+1378 
-1384 SRLHHVDLSTGQ
+1384 
-1396 DSCKPID
+1396 
-1403 LSVDQDP
+1403 
-1410 LVDNFPADQYCYYVD
+1410 
-1425 PPITEK
+1425 
-1431 ISLAH
+1431 
-1436 ETTDLSTNKHIPLH
+1436 
-1450 SFHLSTGQDVHQHL
+1450 
-1464 PLQAHQVELHHDDSR
+1464 
-1479 TEDGNQDTN
+1479 
-1488 KIVGVHCDK
+1488 
-1497 VSAGGQILT
+1497 
-1506 TVLTSDS
+1506 
-1513 DVGHLQ
+1513 
-1519 EEDHNVDGSVS
+1519 
-1530 SDGAVP
+1530 
-1536 SIQAQVQNLNVT
+1536 
-1548 SCQGQL
+1548 
-1554 KKDDLSS
+1554 
-1561 GQDKFKSVQNTGQH
+1561 
-1575 RDDHECRYGLKHTDQ
+1575 
-1590 HGDDHECRYG
+1590 
-1600 LKHTDQHGD
+1600 
-1609 DHECRYGLKHTDQHG
+1609 
-1624 DDHECRY
+1624 
-1631 GLKHSDQHGDDHE
+1631 
-1644 CRYGLKHSDQ
+1644 
-1654 HGDDHECRYGLKHTD
+1654 
-1669 QHGDDHECRYGLKHT
+1669 
-1684 DQHGDDHECRYGLK
+1684 
-1698 HTDQHGDDH
+1698 
-1707 ECRYGLKHT
+1707 
-1716 DQHGDDHECRYGL
+1716 
-1729 KHTDQ
+1729 
-1734 HGDDHECRY
+1734 
-1743 GLKHTDQHGD
+1743 
-1753 DHECRY
+1753 
-1759 GLKHTDQHGDDHE
+1759 
-1772 CRYGLKHSDQHG
+1772 
-1784 DDHEYGLKHTDQ
+1784 
-1796 HGDDRECRYGL
+1796 
-1807 KDSEQ
+1807 
-1812 RQDDFQCQYSIKY
+1812 
-1825 IDQHRD
+1825 
-1831 NKECEYSLRHTD
+1831 
-1843 QGNVFECQY
+1843 
-1852 DLEHSDQYRDDQYCF
+1852 
-1867 YINPPVTEQI
+1867 
-1877 FLAPQTADPSVS
+1877 
-1889 KHVPLHCFHLS
+1889 
-1900 TGQDVQ
+1900 
-1906 QHIPLQSHQVDLR
+1906 
-1919 HADSQTGENG
+1919 
-1929 NQVGDKTV
+1929 
-1937 DIHCNK
+1937 
-1943 VSTGGQILTTVL
+1943 
-1955 TSDSDAGHLQEEGGI
+1955 
-1970 VSVVQTHV
+1970 
-1978 QKNPTSEGAQS
+1978 
-1989 QKDDLSTGQGQSK
+1989 
-2002 LVQGTEQQG
+2002 
-2011 TEYSFGQGL
+2011 
-2020 QQSSST
+2020 
-2026 ECKYTFEHTGQS
+2026 
-2038 GESSSYNIE
+2038 
-2047 QTHITHSFPKS
+2047 
-2058 DELSGHQQG
+2058 
-2067 DVSILHLS
+2067 
-2075 TQQPDAPSSSRSQSS
+2075 
-2090 TTQQGD
+2090 
-2096 ISYSTHISSQ
+2096 
-2106 STSDQDTLQFQDSR
+2106 
-2120 TPTVLSDPTKEVTT
+2120 
-2134 KKSSRKSRKSN
+2134 
-2145 RKKKKTSSQARLAVA
+2145 ARLAVA

-2172 SSPHHDDD
+2172 SSPHHDD

-2208 VDKAGQEPTTTT
+2208 VAKAGQEPTTTT

-2279 KESQEFVKQDS
+2279 KESKEFTKQDS

-2295 IDDSDLDG
+2295 IDNSDLDG
-2303 FDAEKVPSANGT
+2303 FDAEKLPSANGT

-2362 STLAKHKSS
+2362 STLAKHKAS
-2371 EKADDV
+2371 EKADDI

-2397 ENLEFS
+2397 ENLDFS

-2422 PDELLSSD
+2422 ADELLSSD

-2462 STGEQKSE
+2462 SAGEQKSE
-2470 VVEERRESTSSLI
+2470 VIEERRESTSSLI
-2483 AKFEEATTREKPS
+2483 AKFEEVTNREKS
-2496 KKEAMSFDK
+2496 LKKE

-2524 QSAVQEIKES
+2524 QSAVQEEKES

-2539 KKESISSEGETPDL
+2539 KKESISSESETPDL
-2553 KEFPKESKETVSSVE
+2553 KEVHKDSKETVSSVE

-2633 LKSRLHEAKEKTPS
+2633 LKSHLPEAKEKTPS
-2647 PEPQLKSPSPE
+2647 PEPQLKSPSPKPKE
-2658 PQLKTPSPEPK
+2658 KSPSPEPK
-2669 EKTPSPEPKEKTPS
+2669 EKSPSPQPKD
-2683 PEPKEK
+2683 K

-2721 PHMKSK
+2721 PHVKSK

-2756 SPSPELKDKTPSPKL
+2756 SPSPELKDKSPSPKL

-2783 SPSPPHLKSKSPSPP
+2783 TPSPPHLKSKSPSPP

-2823 PSPEVK
+2823 PSPEIK
-2829 DKSPSPLHFKSK
+2829 DKSPSPLHLKSK
-2841 SPSPDLKEKSPS
+2841 SPSPDLKEKTPS

-2888 KSPSPEPKDKSP
+2888 KSPSPEPKDKS
-2900 SPLQLKSKSPSPE
+2900 
-2913 LKDKSPSPLQLKSK
+2913 
-2927 SPSPELKDKSPS
+2927 
-2939 PLQLKSKSPSP
+2939 
-2950 EPKDKSPSPLRLK
+2950 
-2963 SKSPSPEPKEKT
+2963 

-3037 QKSKS
+3037 KSKS
-3042 PSPELK
+3042 PSPDPK

-3058 SKSPSPEIKEK
+3058 SKSPSPELKGK

-3083 ELKDKPP
+3083 DLKDKSP
-3090 SPPHLKSKLPSPP
+3090 SPLHLKSKLPSPP

-3113 PKGKT
+3113 SKGKT

-3162 EKILSSKPQLKSPS
+3162 EKILSPEPQLKSPS

-3181 KASSPEPQA
+3181 KAPSPEPQA

-3213 AKISIERQT
+3213 AKISLERQT

-3295 SKFADKDVHTIV
+3295 SKLVDKDVHTIV
-3307 STTSVKEVSTTI
+3307 STTSIKEVSTTI

-3338 SEKDFLS
+3338 SEEDFLS
-3345 KNEMRSPVCDDVQES
+3345 KNEMRSPVCDDIQES

-3370 VEVSPVE
+3370 VKVSPVE

-3404 EKLEIHEW
+3404 EKLEIHDW
-3412 QTPAPEA
+3412 QTSAPEA

-3456 ERAVKRLQQ
+3456 ERSVRRLQQ

-3493 YEDSKKKVS
+3493 YEDSKKKAS

-3541 SKGSSLEMFLTHEK
+3541 SKGSSLDLFLTHEK
-3555 SCQEEEEEE
+3555 SCQEEEEH
-3564 KYTSPK
+3564 YTSHK
-3570 DQTSVT
+3570 DQPSVT
-3576 HEQRISTVTSEY
+3576 HERQVSTVTSEY

-3597 EESISKEEKS
+3597 EESVSKEEKS
-3607 VYSSKIS
+3607 VYPSKIS

-3624 MTSDEETSEEIQ
+3624 MTSDEETSEEIH

-3662 RQEQF
+3662 RREQF
-3667 MTVASPEKIEYKTPA
+3667 MTVGSPEKIEFKTPA

-3706 ESIRSI
+3706 ENIRSI

-3748 AESDA
+3748 AEADA

-3767 YLSSDDESDD
+3767 YLSSDDESDV

-3831 DQVDFTKSFPFQTSE
+3831 DQVDFTKPFPFQTSE

-3972 KMHSELTEGKSQTF
+3972 KMHSELTEGKSETF

-4009 EIGKQ
+4009 EIEKQ
-4014 QYEKESKDGEI
+4014 QYEKQSKDGEI

-4143 EENEQMEALTRSG
+4143 EENEQIEALTRSG
-4156 HLMTSTRMED
+4156 HLMSSTRMED
-4166 LVEEEVDETEA
+4166 LVEEEIDETEV

-4183 RREYFEHQQRDTID
+4183 RREYFEYQQRDTID
-4197 FRIVQRNGG
+4197 FRIVHRNGG
-4206 PDFNATDRFPPLH
+4206 PDFNTTDRFPPLH
-4219 PDKDVTSVRK
+4219 PDKDVTPVLK

-4300 IATDK
+4300 IATEK

-4331 SYHRDGSGLGA
+4331 SYHRDGSGLGT

-4361 SASDDDD
+4361 SASDDD
-4368 SSGEYYSTERIK
+4368 SSGEYYSSERIK
-4380 KLRAIDQMTES
+4380 KLRVIDQMTES

-4468 SLDSQSDIDSRMS
+4468 SLDSQSDIDGRTS
-4481 IELSREAELEQEE
+4481 IDASQQMFIDQSREAELEQEE
-4494 SDLKKDEERPPSP
+4494 DFVESDLKKGEERPPSP

-4536 IEDEYESVDKD
+4536 IEDEYESVNKD

-4556 QQPSAPT
+4556 QQPSATT

-4568 TADAD
+4568 TTDAD

-4728 EEIAETSEQ
+4728 KEIAETSEQ

-4747 KEDMPRT
+4747 KDMPRT

-4768 DEEEKEEEEEENLSS
+4768 DEEEKEEEEEEENLSS

-4840 FFSFTQSPVESPT
+4840 FFSFTQSPVESPA

-4901 EDFKTMSKIIA
+4901 EDFKTMSKIIS
-4912 SKTPR
+4912 SKSPR
-4917 VEYEKDSGESFN
+4917 VEYEKDTGESFN
-4929 IPRISTDS
+4929 IPKISTDS

-5025 EEKSHQFDF
+5025 EEKPHQFDF

-5164 SEGIELTGHDAT
+5164 SEEIQLTGHDAT
-5176 EKTARHLTTTASEP
+5176 EKTARLLTTTASEP

-5271 ITFSE
+5271 VTFSE

-5305 PSEVATGSDESK
+5305 PSEVVTGSDESK

-5341 VVKTIKKQPTALSK
+5341 VVKTVKKQPTALSK
-5355 TEEPVVTT
+5355 VDAVVITT

-5368 PVVTTSKTEEPVV
+5368 PIVTTSKMEEPVV

-5391 TTSKTEEPVVTTS
+5391 TTSEEPVV
-5404 KTEEPVVTTSKTEEP
+5404 
-5419 VVTTSKTEEPVVTT
+5419 
-5433 SKTEES
+5433 
-5439 IITTS
+5439 TTS

-5461 STFKT
+5461 SKFKT

-5492 KTGEPVIT
+5492 KTGEPIIT

-5533 EEPAFVTSK
+5533 EEPAIVTSK
-5542 TEHVTTST
+5542 TEEHVTTST

-5555 VTTSKTEEYV
+5555 ITTSKTEEYV
-5565 TSTTEEPVV
+5565 TSTTEEPVI

-5603 STTEEPVIIT
+5603 SKTEEPVIVT
-5613 SKTEERIITS
+5613 SKTEERVITS

-5630 TTFKSEEHVKTSKTE
+5630 TTFKTEEHVKTSKTE

-5658 STTMTEEHVTTK
+5658 STTTETEEHVTTE

-5681 RTERIIT
+5681 RTERIIR

-5724 FTTTSEPGEPV
+5724 VTTTSEPGEPV
-5735 ITTSETGEPVV
+5735 ITTSETGEPVI

-5772 HFTVDPK
+5772 HFTVDSK
-5779 DKFDIP
+5779 EKFDIP

-5800 VTVTSTVEHVIKTS
+5800 VTVTSTVEHVVKTS
-5814 KKKDDIEEAEEE
+5814 KKKGDIEEAEEHVTITSREKHVPEEPKAEEE
-5826 SIVEAKKDILEPYDR
+5826 SAVEAKKDILEPYDR

-5861 QEKAPESPDELS
+5861 QEKTSESPEELS

-5887 VSKSAGDLA
+5887 VSKSATDLA

-5911 SEKLPSKDDLDE
+5911 SEKLPSKDNLDE
-5923 EHQLRP
+5923 EQQQQLRP

-6000 RYPAPARRKHYADGE
+6000 RYPGPARRKHYADGE
-6015 SSEAEKESPE
+6015 SSETEKESPE

-6146 GTTRTDEPCTE
+6146 GTSRIDEPCTE

-6246 KDFSKDESSDD
+6246 KDLSKDESSDD

-6474 SQQEDVAMELEDNQI
+6474 SQQEDVAIELEDNQI

-6553 ETTSSVVVKTEAPTV
+6553 ETTSSVVVKTEAPTPM
-6568 EFHEEQREIYPAE
+6568 EFHEEQQCEVYPAE
-6581 MVESRSPTEIV
+6581 MVESGSPTEII

-6641 ETSVVEVSHL
+6641 ETSAVEVSHL

-6673 LKSDHDVSFVHTSEK
+6673 LKSDHDASFVHTSEK

-6738 FEPSKGEQDLD
+6738 FEPTKGEQDLD

-6794 ASKVQEKAQ
+6794 ASKVQEKVQ
-6803 VFPEQTE
+6803 EFPEQTE
-6810 AEKPIDETTFDD
+6810 AEKPIDETTLDD
-6822 SKESEKMVAFS
+6822 SKDSEKMLAFS

-6862 FTKQRDDDMPEI
+6862 FTKQGDDDMPEI
-6874 TITEHLHKSIDKDD
+6874 TITEHLHKSVDKDD
-6888 FVPSGF
+6888 YPAGF

-6903 SEQEDKESDEKESGD
+6903 SEQEDKDDEKESGD

-6945 NGVSSHEPSSSA
+6945 NGVSSHETSSSA
-6957 FVIADAHAGSA
+6957 FIIADAHSGSA

-7035 EPSVMHATD
+7035 EPSVMHAAD

-7193 REKDDGSAAS
+7193 RDKDDGSAAS

-7429 KEEEDDIDSLDGDSK
+7429 KEEDDDIDSLDGDSK

-7456 AEIQDSSEMGQFDFD
+7456 AEIQDSSEIGQFDFD

-7624 SAESVDFDKDR
+7624 SAESVDFEKDR
-7635 RFESSDT
+7635 RFEGSDT
-7642 EMDYKTVSSKTLTS
+7642 EMEYKTVSSKTLTS

-7719 NNSYLNWG
+7719 NNTYLNWG

-7777 KEVSSNLPSE
+7777 KEASSNLPSE

-7805 PSSPVSSTTA
+7805 PSSPVSSTTTA
-7815 TTTTT
+7815 TTTT

-7829 SNSSSSSSST
+7829 SNSSSSSST

-7863 YHHKH
+7863 YDHSMSDTTTTTTVHKSSREH